1 MSDGSVVI
9 EISLDDKKA
18 DKQLDAFEKD
28 LAKAGTNAGAALDKA
43 YREAVSDIASQSK
56 RLKDTFVNA
65 FKSMGS
71 AGSNALK
78 ASLNFMRELPSN
90 VQAALS
96 KLASTVKTGFVNAAK
111 ASITAIKELGTS
123 IKNTA
128 VNIKNG
134 FFSIA
139 KTVQSSIVSAVK
151 VSINVIKS
159 IPSAIKSAGIS
170 IKSALV
176 SSLQAAKSAAISFAQ
191 TTVKVIRSIP
201 SAAKTAAVAVKDSF
215 VVAYKAA
222 VVAAYMSVKGTISAV
237 KAIPSATKSAALAV
251 SSAMKTAFSAV
262 ASAAKTTGTTVK
274 SALKTGFSAVKSGAK
289 AAGQAGISALKGLG
303 NIAKSTGSL
312 IKSGLVSG
320 FNAAKAAAKGAGAG
334 MREAL
339 KNSVE
344 KPAEQARFSVLK
356 LAAALG
362 LIAATKNVVGSAIG
376 RVDTIDTATK
386 SLTVLTGSAKDAQ
399 LVMTDLTAA
408 IDGTPIALDAVAL
421 GAKKMVAAGMKAA
434 NVKPVFTA
442 IADAA
447 YGVGN
452 GSESIDQ
459 MTDAISALQAS
470 GVAYADDINRLVDAG
485 VPAWQIL
492 ANSTGKSVGEMKK
505 YVSEGSLES
514 TKAIAMLTKGI
525 EEGTTGMAGNTAK
538 MAGLAKT
545 AGNTISGSFAN
556 MKTAAVKS
564 LANIAENLKGPII
577 QALDVAKNTFKQ
589 FAAVTASPEFQ
600 KKLSDM
606 IQKIKELIPVMVKL
620 APTILK
626 VVSAMLALQAVS
638 SVYVA
643 FSNIGKMFV
652 PLKNGLF
659 VIATGFMKLAKTI
672 RHPITAIKNLAFAIK
687 YFIVTSGAVIAI
699 VGAVIA
705 VLYGMYAAFKENT
718 ANIKGFLSGMFDA
731 VKNSFGKIVD
741 VFKQIV
747 SALKPVGSGFK
758 DVLKYIGVG
767 VWVAF
772 GIVLATV
779 VDIIQV
785 LARIVLVAI
794 KGLQGLYYAIKAAFQ
809 ALSGDLKGAKK
820 SLEQSKEAF
829 VDAGSAIKDAFNKD
843 NYALTGTVE
852 AFKQMGGE
860 AENTAKKT
868 ETSGKKIKETL
879 KLVETTA
886 KQTETTVSKSNQ
898 AIDTMLSGGVDQYGN
913 KLSEKTKSF
922 LNAAKDLYG
931 QYQESS
937 KKSQDKYSAAME
949 KAQDLEGDKR
959 KKAIADANATLVAEI
974 DKNNGTLLTL
984 QADYAKLLK
993 ENKWV
998 DGTELT
1004 AQQKKFLQQQTAD
1017 IQAELAKQNQ
1027 LYVEGN
1033 LLKLSNGKTLN
1044 EKERSTSIEVQK
1056 SLYAD
1061 RKKAVETGEK
1071 ELADLKKK
1079 KSDATTETEK
1089 ANYQIQIDEQTKK
1102 NKTLAENLQKW
1113 ASEMNTII
1121 ANGGTLNAETFAKG
1135 LSEMGNISDEQL
1147 SAVWQDFVKV
1157 SGSIDNT
1164 LAGLGAI
1171 MSQRGGEGVQA
1182 FVTALQSG
1190 DYTTAALNINNDV
1203 MNTLSTLP
1211 NGMFQNGQSGK
1222 DQFIAAIKSGDFQGA
1237 GKFLLDGVKLG
1248 ASPLP
1253 GEMNNIGKQGG
1264 NANADGLKSTAEANK
1279 SAGAE
1284 LKNNAK
1290 NGAFDPNLFKMTGAN
1305 NASGFN
1311 GGILDGKGNAFSA
1324 GSGIGNSAK
1333 SGAASVDSSGVG
1345 SDFASGY
1352 AQGIASGGM
1361 MVAGAA
1367 SALANKAL
1375 AAVQKKQDSHSP
1387 SKESKKLGGDFG
1399 TGYSLGIADK
1409 NKAVTKAANN
1419 LVASALGTES
1429 QIKKL
1434 SSTLKDKISSAID
1447 AGLHSKNKSVGQ
1459 LKQAK
1464 ALSSIEGY
1472 IGQQTNKLAA
1482 TAKKRDKVVAQLKA
1496 ANTKMADLT
1505 KQSKEY
1511 AASITEKMQS
1521 YGSIS
1526 NVDPENPQSIQAEMQ
1541 KRLKEIKAFQAN
1553 VEKLRKKGVSKDII
1567 SDILESGVENGSSYA
1582 QALAKSDAKTIK
1594 AINSTQN
1601 QINSASKSM
1610 GNTAA
1615 NAMYSAGINAA
1626 KGLINGLNS
1635 QKKQLENTA
1644 KSIANTITNSVK
1656 KALRIHSPSRVA
1668 IELGK
1673 FFTGGLGNGVL
1684 AGAKGAVQSTNK
1696 MVDKVVNAASNMT
1709 VPAITLP
1716 KISAEKAL
1724 GLKSVDLN
1732 RTITV
1737 KTIIDNKTK
1746 ESSNADLI
1754 KAIKESG
1761 AKPVILNL
1769 DGEVLAN
1776 NSNNRIGSMTDL
1788 GLYGGGLL

>member
-9 EISLDDKKA
+9 EISLDDTKA
-18 DKQLDAFEKD
+18 DKQLDTFEKD

-65 FKSMGS
+65 FKSMGN

-78 ASLNFMRELPSN
+78 ASLSFMRELPAN
-90 VQAALS
+90 VGSALS

-111 ASITAIKELGTS
+111 ASITAVKNLGTS

-151 VSINVIKS
+151 TSINVIKS
-159 IPSAIKSAGIS
+159 IPGAIKSAGSS

-176 SSLQAAKSAAISFAQ
+176 SSLHAAKTAAISFAQ
-191 TTVKVIRSIP
+191 TTVKVIKSIP
-201 SAAKTAAVAVKDSF
+201 GAAKTAATAVKNSF
-215 VVAYKAA
+215 VVAYKAV

-262 ASAAKTTGTTVK
+262 VSAAKTTGTTVK
-274 SALKTGFSAVKSGAK
+274 TALTNGFSAIKSGAK
-289 AAGQAGISALKGLG
+289 TAGQVGISALKGLG
-303 NIAKSTGSL
+303 NAAKSTGSL
-312 IKSGLVSG
+312 IKNGLVSG
-320 FNAAKAAAKGAGAG
+320 FNAAKSAAKGAGAG

-344 KPAEQARFSVLK
+344 KPAEQARFSILR
-356 LAAALG
+356 LAAAFG

-421 GAKKMVAAGMKAA
+421 GAKKMVAAGMQAA

-470 GVAYADDINRLVDAG
+470 GVAYSDDINRLVDAG

-577 QALDVAKNTFKQ
+577 QALDVAKNAFKQ

-606 IQKIKELIPVMVKL
+606 IQKIKELIPVLIEL
-620 APTILK
+620 APILAK
-626 VVSAMLALQAVS
+626 VAAGFIAFNIIS
-638 SVYVA
+638 SVYSKIAGLVGAIKGLASSGSLLGSIINTVRGSFLALKVA
-643 FSNIGKMFV
+643 LGSATAAFG
-652 PLKNGLF
+652 
-659 VIATGFMKLAKTI
+659 VIA
-672 RHPITAIKNLAFAIK
+672 
-687 YFIVTSGAVIAI
+687 AVI
-699 VGAVIA
+699 GAVIA

-758 DVLKYIGVG
+758 DILKYVGVG

-794 KGLQGLYYAIKAAFQ
+794 KALQGLYYALKAANQ
-809 ALSGDLKGAKK
+809 AAHWDLKGAKK
-820 SLEQSKEAF
+820 SIEQSKDAF

-843 NYALTGTVE
+843 NYALTGTIE
-852 AFKQMGGE
+852 SLKEMGGE
-860 AENTAKKT
+860 AEKT
-868 ETSGKKIKETL
+868 GTKAETSNKKISSSL
-879 KLVETTA
+879 KLVESTA
-886 KQTETTVSKSNQ
+886 KQTEATVSKSNQ

-913 KLSEKTKSF
+913 KLNEKTKSF
-922 LNAAKDLYG
+922 LNAAKELYSN
-931 QYQESS
+931 YQESAQ
-937 KKSQDKYSAAME
+937 KSQDKYTAAME
-949 KAQDLEGDKR
+949 KAQSLEGEKR
-959 KKAIADANATLVAEI
+959 KKVIADANATLVAEI

-993 ENKWV
+993 GNKWV

-1033 LLKLSNGKTLN
+1033 LLKLANGKTLN
-1044 EKERSTSIEVQK
+1044 EKERATSIEVQK
-1056 SLYAD
+1056 SLYGD

-1071 ELADLKKK
+1071 ELADLKRK

-1102 NKTLAENLQKW
+1102 NKTLAGNLQKW
-1113 ASEMNTII
+1113 ASEMNAII

-1147 SAVWQDFVKV
+1147 GAVWQDFVKV

-1164 LAGLGAI
+1164 LAGLAAV
-1171 MSQRGGEGVQA
+1171 MSQRVGEGVQA

-1190 DYTTAALNINNDV
+1190 DYTTAALKINDDV
-1203 MNTLSTLP
+1203 LNTISGLP
-1211 NGMFQNGQSGK
+1211 NSMFLNGQSGK
-1222 DQFIAAIKSGDFQGA
+1222 DQFLLAIKSGDFQGA
-1237 GKFLLDGVKLG
+1237 GKFLLDGVKMG
-1248 ASPLP
+1248 ADPLP
-1253 GEMNNIGKQGG
+1253 GEMEKNGKKSGDAQAKGV
-1264 NANADGLKSTAEANK
+1264 KSTAEANK
-1279 SAGAE
+1279 SAGKE
-1284 LKNNAK
+1284 IKNNAK
-1290 NGAFDPNLFKMTGAN
+1290 SGAFDPNLFKMTGSKN
-1305 NASGFN
+1305 SSGFN
-1311 GGILDGKGNAFSA
+1311 NGILGGKDGAFSA
-1324 GSGIGNSAK
+1324 GTSVGGSAK

-1345 SDFASGY
+1345 SDFAAGFANGIRSG
-1352 AQGIASGGM
+1352 
-1361 MVAGAA
+1361 AGAVGEAAA
-1367 SALANKAL
+1367 SIAAKAL

-1387 SKESKKLGGDFG
+1387 SKKSKKLGGDFG
-1399 TGYSLGIADK
+1399 SGYSLGIASK
-1409 NKAVTKAANN
+1409 TKAVTKAASN
-1419 LVASALGTES
+1419 LVAGALGTES

-1434 SSTLKDKISSAID
+1434 SNTLKDKISSAID
-1447 AGLHSKNKSVGQ
+1447 AGLHSKNKSSGQ

-1464 ALSSIEGY
+1464 ALNSIEGY
-1472 IGQQTNKLAA
+1472 IVQQTNRLAA

-1567 SDILESGVENGSSYA
+1567 NDILEAGVENGSSYA

-1626 KGLINGLNS
+1626 KGLISGLNS
-1635 QKKQLENTA
+1635 QKKQLEKTA

-1656 KALRIHSPSRVA
+1656 KALKIHSPSRVA

-1684 AGAKGAVQSTNK
+1684 AGAKGAVQSTSK

-1709 VPAITLP
+1709 VPTINLP

-1754 KAIKESG
+1754 KAIQQSG
-1761 AKPVILNL
+1761 DRPIIFNV
-1769 DGEVLAN
+1769 DGKDIADNTNNHLGSSTSLAFY
-1776 NSNNRIGSMTDL
+1776 GK
-1788 GLYGGGLL
+1788 GL

>member
-78 ASLNFMRELPSN
+78 ASLNFMRELPAN
-90 VQAALS
+90 VQAAIS

-111 ASITAIKELGTS
+111 ASITAVKNLGTS

-151 VSINVIKS
+151 ISINVIKS
-159 IPSAIKSAGIS
+159 IPSAIKSAGSS

-176 SSLQAAKSAAISFAQ
+176 SSLQAAKMAAISFAQ
-191 TTVKVIRSIP
+191 TTVKVIKSIP
-201 SAAKTAAVAVKDSF
+201 GAAKTAATAVKNSF
-215 VVAYKAA
+215 VVAYKAV

-237 KAIPSATKSAALAV
+237 KAIPNATKSAALAI

-289 AAGQAGISALKGLG
+289 ATGQAGISALKGLG

-312 IKSGLVSG
+312 IKNGLVSG
-320 FNAAKAAAKGAGAG
+320 FNTAKAAAKGAGAG

-344 KPAEQARFSVLK
+344 KPAEQARFSILR
-356 LAAALG
+356 LAAAFG

-399 LVMTDLTAA
+399 LVMKDLTAA

-434 NVKPVFTA
+434 DVKPVFTA

-459 MTDAISALQAS
+459 MVDAISSLQSA
-470 GVAYADDINRLVDAG
+470 GVAYSDDINRLVDAG

-514 TKAIAMLTKGI
+514 TKAISMLTKGI

-538 MAGLAKT
+538 MSGLAKT

-577 QALDVAKNTFKQ
+577 QALDVAKNAFKQ

-600 KKLSDM
+600 KKLSDLV
-606 IQKIKELIPVMVKL
+606 QKIKEFIPVLIEWAPLL
-620 APTILK
+620 AK
-626 VVSAMLALQAVS
+626 VAAGFVAFNIIS
-638 SVYVA
+638 SVYSKIA
-643 FSNIGKMFV
+643 
-652 PLKNGLF
+652 GL
-659 VIATGFMKLAKTI
+659 VG
-672 RHPITAIKNLAFAIK
+672 AIKGLAS
-687 YFIVTSGAVIAI
+687 SGSLLSGVVNAVRGSFLALKVALGSAAAAFGVVLAVI
-699 VGAVIA
+699 GAVIA
-705 VLYGMYAAFKENT
+705 VAYGMYVSFKENT
-718 ANIKGFLSGMFDA
+718 ANIKGFLSTMWDG

-747 SALKPVGSGFK
+747 AALKPVGSGFK
-758 DVLKYIGVG
+758 DVLKYVG
-767 VWVAF
+767 VAIWASL
-772 GIVLATV
+772 GLVLAAV

-794 KGLQGLYYAIKAAFQ
+794 KALQGLYYAIKAAFQ
-809 ALSGDLKGAKK
+809 ALHWDLKGAKK
-820 SLEQSKEAF
+820 SLEQSKDAF

-860 AENTAKKT
+860 AEKTAKKT
-868 ETSGKKIKETL
+868 ETSGKKIKDTL
-879 KLVETTA
+879 KLVETTS

-898 AIDTMLSGGVDQYGN
+898 AIDTMLSGGVDQYGK
-913 KLSEKTKSF
+913 KLNEKTKSF
-922 LNAAKDLYG
+922 LNAAKDLYE
-931 QYQESS
+931 QYQEAT
-937 KKSQDKYSAAME
+937 KKSQDKYSVAME
-949 KAQDLEGDKR
+949 KAQSLEGDKR
-959 KKAIADANATLVAEI
+959 KKAIADANKTLVDETT
-974 DKNNGTLLTL
+974 KNNNTLLTL
-984 QADYAKLLK
+984 QSDYSNMLK
-993 ENKWV
+993 TNRWT
-998 DGTELT
+998 DGQELT

-1017 IQAELAKQNQ
+1017 IQTELAKQNQ
-1027 LYVEGN
+1027 LYVEAN
-1033 LLKLSNGKTLN
+1033 LLRLEQGKSLT
-1044 EKERSTSIEVQK
+1044 EKERNTSLEVQK
-1056 SLYAD
+1056 SLYEEK
-1061 RKKAVETGEK
+1061 KKAVEAGEK
-1071 ELADLKKK
+1071 SLDDLKKK
-1079 KSDATTETEK
+1079 KAEASTQTEK

-1102 NKTLAENLQKW
+1102 NKTLAGNLQKW
-1113 ASEMNTII
+1113 ASEMNAII

-1324 GSGIGNSAK
+1324 GTGIGNSAK

-1352 AQGIASGGM
+1352 VNGILSGMGA
-1361 MVAGAA
+1361 VGEAAG
-1367 SALANKAL
+1367 SLANKAL
-1375 AAVQKKQDSHSP
+1375 QAVKDAQKSKSP
-1387 SKESKKLGGDFG
+1387 SKKAKKLGGDFG
-1399 TGYSLGIADK
+1399 SGYSLGIASK
-1409 NKAVTKAANN
+1409 TKAVNKAASN
-1419 LVASALGTES
+1419 LVAGALGTES

-1447 AGLHSKNKSVGQ
+1447 AGLHSKNKSAGQ

-1464 ALSSIEGY
+1464 ALNSIEGY

-1526 NVDPENPQSIQAEMQ
+1526 NVDPENPQSIQQEMQ

-1673 FFTGGLGNGVL
+1673 FFTDGLGNGVL

-1696 MVDKVVNAASNMT
+1696 MVDKVVNAASNLT

>member
-9 EISLDDKKA
+9 EISLDNKKA

-56 RLKDTFVNA
+56 RLKDTFVNV
-65 FKSMGS
+65 FKSMGN

-78 ASLNFMRELPSN
+78 ASLNFIRELPSN

-111 ASITAIKELGTS
+111 ASITAVKNLGTS

-159 IPSAIKSAGIS
+159 IPSAIKSAGSS

-176 SSLQAAKSAAISFAQ
+176 SSLQAAKMAAISFAQ
-191 TTVKVIRSIP
+191 TSVNVIKSIP
-201 SAAKTAAVAVKDSF
+201 GAAKTAAVAVKDSF
-215 VVAYKAA
+215 VVAYKAV

-274 SALKTGFSAVKSGAK
+274 SALKKGFSAVKSGAK

-344 KPAEQARFSVLK
+344 KPAEQARFSVLR
-356 LAAALG
+356 LAAAFG

-577 QALDVAKNTFKQ
+577 QALDVAKNAFKQ

-600 KKLSDM
+600 KKLSDL
-606 IQKIKELIPVMVKL
+606 IQKIKEFIPVLIEWAPVL
-620 APTILK
+620 AK
-626 VVSAMLALQAVS
+626 VAAGFVAFNIIS
-638 SVYVA
+638 SVYSKVA
-643 FSNIGKMFV
+643 GLVMAFRGLASSGTLLGGIVNTVKGSFLA
-652 PLKNGLF
+652 LKVALGSAAAAF
-659 VIATGFMKLAKTI
+659 GVII
-672 RHPITAIKNLAFAIK
+672 
-687 YFIVTSGAVIAI
+687 AVI
-699 VGAVIA
+699 GAVIA
-705 VLYGMYAAFKENT
+705 VAYGMYVSFKENT
-718 ANIKGFLSGMFDA
+718 ANIKGFLSTMWDG

-747 SALKPVGSGFK
+747 AALKPVGSGFK
-758 DVLKYIGVG
+758 DVLKYVG
-767 VWVAF
+767 VAIWASL
-772 GIVLATV
+772 GLVLAAV

-794 KGLQGLYYAIKAAFQ
+794 KALQGLYYAIKSAFQ

-820 SLEQSKEAF
+820 SLEQSKDAF
-829 VDAGSAIKDAFNKD
+829 VEAGSAIKDAFNKD

-868 ETSGKKIKETL
+868 ETSGKKIKDTL

-931 QYQESS
+931 QYQESA

-993 ENKWV
+993 GNKWV

-1027 LYVEGN
+1027 LYIEGN

-1203 MNTLSTLP
+1203 LSTISSLP
-1211 NGMFQNGQSGK
+1211 NGMFLNGESGK
-1222 DQFIAAIKSGDFQGA
+1222 NQFLTAIKSGDFQGA
-1237 GKFLLDGVKLG
+1237 GKYLVDGVKMG
-1248 ASPLP
+1248 TDSIDS
-1253 GEMNNIGKQGG
+1253 EMKTKGQTGG
-1264 NANADGLKSTAEANK
+1264 QNFADGVKGKEDAAK
-1279 SAGAE
+1279 SAGSAV
-1284 LKNNAK
+1284 KNKAK
-1290 NGAFDPNLFKMTGAN
+1290 EGATDPNAFKAVGSKDSA
-1305 NASGFN
+1305 GFN
-1311 GGILDGKGNAFSA
+1311 NGVMGGKGGAYSA
-1324 GSGIGNSAK
+1324 GSNVGNSAK

-1345 SDFASGY
+1345 SDFSSGY
-1352 AQGIASGGM
+1352 VNGILSGMGA
-1361 MVAGAA
+1361 VGEAAA
-1367 SALANKAL
+1367 SLASKAL

-1447 AGLHSKNKSVGQ
+1447 AGLHSKNKSRGQ

-1464 ALSSIEGY
+1464 ALNSIEGY
-1472 IGQQTNKLAA
+1472 IVQQTNRLAA

-1511 AASITEKMQS
+1511 AASITEKMKS

-1526 NVDPENPQSIQAEMQ
+1526 NVDPENPKSIQAEMQ

-1567 SDILESGVENGSSYA
+1567 NDILESGVENGSSYA

-1601 QINSASKSM
+1601 QINSASKAM

-1635 QKKQLENTA
+1635 QKKQLEKTA

-1656 KALRIHSPSRVA
+1656 KALKIHSPSRVA

-1709 VPAITLP
+1709 VPTINLP

-1754 KAIKESG
+1754 KAIQESG
-1761 AKPVILNL
+1761 DRPINFYV
-1769 DGEVLAN
+1769 DGKDIADNTNNHLGSSTSLAFY
-1776 NSNNRIGSMTDL
+1776 GK
-1788 GLYGGGLL
+1788 GL

>member
-9 EISLDDKKA
+9 EISLDDTKA
-18 DKQLDAFEKD
+18 DKQLDTFEKD

-65 FKSMGS
+65 FKSMGN

-78 ASLNFMRELPSN
+78 ASLSFMRELPAN
-90 VQAALS
+90 VGSALS

-111 ASITAIKELGTS
+111 ASITAVKNLGTS

-151 VSINVIKS
+151 TSINVIKS
-159 IPSAIKSAGIS
+159 IPGAIKSAGSS

-176 SSLQAAKSAAISFAQ
+176 SSLHAAKTAAISFAQ
-191 TTVKVIRSIP
+191 TTVKVIKSIP
-201 SAAKTAAVAVKDSF
+201 GAAKTAATAVKNSF
-215 VVAYKAA
+215 VVAYKAV

-262 ASAAKTTGTTVK
+262 VSAAKTTGTTVK
-274 SALKTGFSAVKSGAK
+274 IALTNGFSAIKSGAK
-289 AAGQAGISALKGLG
+289 TAGQVGISALKGLG
-303 NIAKSTGSL
+303 NAAKSTGSL
-312 IKSGLVSG
+312 IKNGLVSG
-320 FNAAKAAAKGAGAG
+320 FNAAKSAAKGAGAG

-344 KPAEQARFSVLK
+344 KPAEQARFSILR
-356 LAAALG
+356 LAAAFG

-421 GAKKMVAAGMKAA
+421 GAKKMVAAGMQAA

-470 GVAYADDINRLVDAG
+470 GVAYSDDINRLVDAG

-577 QALDVAKNTFKQ
+577 QALDVAKNAFKQ
-589 FAAVTASPEFQ
+589 FASVTASPEFQ

-606 IQKIKELIPVMVKL
+606 IQKIKELIPVLIEL
-620 APTILK
+620 APILAK
-626 VVSAMLALQAVS
+626 VAAGFIAFNIIS
-638 SVYVA
+638 SVYSKIAGLVGAIKGLASSGSLLGGIINTVRGSFLALKVA
-643 FSNIGKMFV
+643 LGSATAAFG
-652 PLKNGLF
+652 
-659 VIATGFMKLAKTI
+659 VIA
-672 RHPITAIKNLAFAIK
+672 
-687 YFIVTSGAVIAI
+687 AVI
-699 VGAVIA
+699 GAVIA

-758 DVLKYIGVG
+758 DILKYIGVG

-779 VDIIQV
+779 VDVVQV
-785 LARIVLVAI
+785 LTRIVLVAI
-794 KGLQGLYYAIKAAFQ
+794 KALQGLYYAIKAAFL
-809 ALSGDLKGAKK
+809 AMRFDIKGAKK
-820 SLEQSKEAF
+820 SLEQSKDAF
-829 VDAGSAIKDAFNKD
+829 VEAGTAIKDAFNTD
-843 NYALTGTVE
+843 NYALTGTIE
-852 AFKQMGGE
+852 SLKEMGGE
-860 AENTAKKT
+860 AEKT
-868 ETSGKKIKETL
+868 GTKAETSNKKIANSL
-879 KLVETTA
+879 KIVESTA

-898 AIDTMLSGGVDQYGN
+898 AIDTMLSGDVDQYGN
-913 KLSEKTKSF
+913 KLNEKTKSF
-922 LNAAKDLYG
+922 LNAAKELYS
-931 QYQESS
+931 QYQESAQ
-937 KKSQDKYSAAME
+937 KSQDKYTVAME
-949 KAQDLEGDKR
+949 KAQSLEGDKR
-959 KKAIADANATLVAEI
+959 KKAIADANTSLVSEI
-974 DKNNGTLLTL
+974 NKNNGTLLTL

-993 ENKWV
+993 GNKWV

-1033 LLKLSNGKTLN
+1033 LLKLANGKTLN
-1044 EKERSTSIEVQK
+1044 EKERATSIEVQK
-1056 SLYAD
+1056 SLYGD

-1071 ELADLKKK
+1071 ELADLKRK

-1102 NKTLAENLQKW
+1102 NKTLAGNLQKW
-1113 ASEMNTII
+1113 ASEMNAII

-1182 FVTALQSG
+1182 FVTAIQSK

-1203 MNTLSTLP
+1203 LNTLSNLP
-1211 NGMFQNGQSGK
+1211 NGMFLNGQNGK
-1222 DQFIAAIKSGDFQGA
+1222 NQFIAAIKSNEYQEA
-1237 GKFLLDGVKLG
+1237 GKYLVDGVKMG

-1253 GEMNNIGKQGG
+1253 NELNGIGKQGG
-1264 NANADGLKSTAEANK
+1264 NANADGIKSTAEANK
-1279 SAGAE
+1279 NAGATI
-1284 LKNNAK
+1284 KNNAK
-1290 NGAFDPNLFKMTGAN
+1290 NGAFDPNLFQMTGVSNAN
-1305 NASGFN
+1305 GFN

-1324 GSGIGNSAK
+1324 GTGIGNSAK

-1352 AQGIASGGM
+1352 VNGILSGMGA
-1361 MVAGAA
+1361 VGEAAG
-1367 SALANKAL
+1367 SLANKAL
-1375 AAVQKKQDSHSP
+1375 QAVKDAQKSKSP
-1387 SKESKKLGGDFG
+1387 SKKAKKLGGDFG

-1464 ALSSIEGY
+1464 ALNSIEGY

-1526 NVDPENPQSIQAEMQ
+1526 NVDAENPQSIQAEMQ

-1626 KGLINGLNS
+1626 KGLISGLNS
-1635 QKKQLENTA
+1635 QKKQLEKTA

-1668 IELGK
+1668 VELGK

-1684 AGAKGAVQSTNK
+1684 AGAKGAVKSTNK
-1696 MVDKVVNAASNMT
+1696 MVDSVVNAASNLT
-1709 VPAITLP
+1709 APKITLP
-1716 KISAEKAL
+1716 HVSAEKAL
-1724 GLKSVDLN
+1724 GLKSSDLN

-1737 KTIIDNKTK
+1737 KAIVEN
-1746 ESSNADLI
+1746 ES
-1754 KAIKESG
+1754 K
-1761 AKPVILNL
+1761 
-1769 DGEVLAN
+1769 N
-1776 NSNNRIGSMTDL
+1776 NSNSDL
-1788 GLYGGGLL
+1788 INAIEKSGGRPIILNVDGKVIADNTNNHLGNSTSLAFYGKGL

>member
-28 LAKAGTNAGAALDKA
+28 LEKAGTNAGAALDKA

-111 ASITAIKELGTS
+111 ASITVIKELGTS

-201 SAAKTAAVAVKDSF
+201 GAAKTAATAVKNSF
-215 VVAYKAA
+215 VVAYKAV

-344 KPAEQARFSVLK
+344 KPAEQARFSILR

-459 MTDAISALQAS
+459 MVDAISSLQSA
-470 GVAYADDINRLVDAG
+470 GVAYSDDINRLVDAG

-564 LANIAENLKGPII
+564 LANIVENLKGPII
-577 QALDVAKNTFKQ
+577 QALDVAKNAFKQ

-600 KKLSDM
+600 KKLSDL
-606 IQKIKELIPVMVKL
+606 IQKIKEFIPVLIEWAPLL
-620 APTILK
+620 AKVAAGFVAFNIL
-626 VVSAMLALQAVS
+626 S
-638 SVYVA
+638 SVYSKVA
-643 FSNIGKMFV
+643 GLVMAFRGLASSGTLLGGIVNTVKGSFLA
-652 PLKNGLF
+652 LKVALGSAAAAF
-659 VIATGFMKLAKTI
+659 GVII
-672 RHPITAIKNLAFAIK
+672 
-687 YFIVTSGAVIAI
+687 AVI
-699 VGAVIA
+699 GAVIA
-705 VLYGMYAAFKENT
+705 VAYGMYVSFKENT
-718 ANIKGFLSGMFDA
+718 ANIKGFLSTMWDG

-747 SALKPVGSGFK
+747 AALKPVGSGFK
-758 DVLKYIGVG
+758 DVLKYVG
-767 VWVAF
+767 VAIWVSL
-772 GIVLATV
+772 GLVLAAV

-794 KGLQGLYYAIKAAFQ
+794 KALQGLYYAIKAAFQ
-809 ALSGDLKGAKK
+809 ALHWDLKGAKK
-820 SLEQSKEAF
+820 SLEQSKDAF
-829 VDAGSAIKDAFNKD
+829 VEAGSAIKDAFNKD

-860 AENTAKKT
+860 AEKTAKKT

-898 AIDTMLSGGVDQYGN
+898 AIDTMLSGGVDQYGK
-913 KLSEKTKSF
+913 KLSEKTESF
-922 LNAAKDLYG
+922 LNAAKDLYE
-931 QYQESS
+931 QYQEAT
-937 KKSQDKYSAAME
+937 KKSQDKYSVAME
-949 KAQDLEGDKR
+949 KAQSLEGDKR
-959 KKAIADANATLVAEI
+959 KKAIADANKTLVDETT
-974 DKNNGTLLTL
+974 KNNSTLLTL
-984 QADYAKLLK
+984 QSDYSNMLKTNRWAD
-993 ENKWV
+993 
-998 DGTELT
+998 GQELT
-1004 AQQKKFLQQQTAD
+1004 AQQKKFLQQQTTD
-1017 IQAELAKQNQ
+1017 IQTELAKQNQ
-1027 LYVEGN
+1027 LYVEAN
-1033 LLKLSNGKTLN
+1033 LLRLEQGKSLN
-1044 EKERSTSIEVQK
+1044 EKERNTSLEVQK
-1056 SLYAD
+1056 SLYEEK
-1061 RKKAVETGEK
+1061 KKAVETGEK
-1071 ELADLKKK
+1071 SLADLKKK
-1079 KSDATTETEK
+1079 KADASTETEK

-1102 NKTLAENLQKW
+1102 NKTLSTNLKNW
-1113 ASEMNTII
+1113 ATEMNAII
-1121 ANGGTLNAETFAKG
+1121 ANGGTLNAETFASG
-1135 LSEMGNISDEQL
+1135 LSQLGNISDEQL
-1147 SAVWQDFVKV
+1147 SALWQNFV
-1157 SGSIDNT
+1157 STSTSIDNT
-1164 LAGLGAI
+1164 LSGLAAI
-1171 MSQRGGEGVQA
+1171 MGQRGGEGVQA
-1182 FVTALQSG
+1182 FVTAIQSK

-1203 MNTLSTLP
+1203 LNTLSNLP
-1211 NGMFQNGQSGK
+1211 NGMFLNGQNGK
-1222 DQFIAAIKSGDFQGA
+1222 NQFIAAIKSNEYQEA
-1237 GKFLLDGVKLG
+1237 GKYLVDGVKMG

-1253 GEMNNIGKQGG
+1253 NELNGIGKQGG
-1264 NANADGLKSTAEANK
+1264 NANADGIKSTAEANK
-1279 SAGAE
+1279 NAGATI
-1284 LKNNAK
+1284 KNNAK
-1290 NGAFDPNLFKMTGAN
+1290 NGAFDPNLFQMTGVSNAN
-1305 NASGFN
+1305 GFN

-1324 GSGIGNSAK
+1324 GTGIGNSAK

-1352 AQGIASGGM
+1352 VNGILSGMGA
-1361 MVAGAA
+1361 VGEAAG
-1367 SALANKAL
+1367 SLANKAL
-1375 AAVQKKQDSHSP
+1375 QAVKDAQKSKSP
-1387 SKESKKLGGDFG
+1387 SKKAKKLGGDFG

-1464 ALSSIEGY
+1464 ALNSIEGY

-1526 NVDPENPQSIQAEMQ
+1526 NVDAENPQSIQAEMQ

-1673 FFTGGLGNGVL
+1673 FFTDGLGNGVL

-1696 MVDKVVNAASNMT
+1696 MVDKVVNAASNLT

>member
-78 ASLNFMRELPSN
+78 ASLNFMRELPAN

-159 IPSAIKSAGIS
+159 IPGAIKSAGIS

-191 TTVKVIRSIP
+191 TTVKVIKSIP
-201 SAAKTAAVAVKDSF
+201 GAAKTAATAVKNSF
-215 VVAYKAA
+215 VVAYKAV

-262 ASAAKTTGTTVK
+262 SSAAKTTGTTVK

-312 IKSGLVSG
+312 IKTGLVSG

-344 KPAEQARFSVLK
+344 KPAEQARFSILR

-434 NVKPVFTA
+434 DVKPVFTA

-459 MTDAISALQAS
+459 MVDAISSLQSA
-470 GVAYADDINRLVDAG
+470 GVAYSDDINRLVEAG

-514 TKAIAMLTKGI
+514 TKAISMLTKGI

-538 MAGLAKT
+538 MSGLAKT

-564 LANIAENLKGPII
+564 LANIVENLKGPII
-577 QALDVAKNTFKQ
+577 QALDVAKNAFKQ

-600 KKLSDM
+600 KKLSDL
-606 IQKIKELIPVMVKL
+606 IQKIKEFIPVLIEWAPVLAKVAAGFVAFNIISSVFSKVAKLAGAIKSLTSSGSLLSVVVNTIKGSFVKL
-620 APTILK
+620 AGKLGSTTAAFG
-626 VVSAMLALQAVS
+626 VVAAA
-638 SVYVA
+638 
-643 FSNIGKMFV
+643 
-652 PLKNGLF
+652 
-659 VIATGFMKLAKTI
+659 
-672 RHPITAIKNLAFAIK
+672 
-687 YFIVTSGAVIAI
+687 

-705 VLYGMYAAFKENT
+705 VIYGMYTAFKENT
-718 ANIKGFLSGMFDA
+718 AGIKSFLSGMWEA
-731 VKNSFGKIVD
+731 VKNSFGKIID

-758 DVLKYIGVG
+758 GILKYIGVG
-767 VWVAF
+767 AWV
-772 GIVLATV
+772 VLGFALAAV

-794 KGLQGLYYAIKAAFQ
+794 KALQGLYYAIKAAFQ
-809 ALSGDLKGAKK
+809 ALHWDLKGAKK
-820 SLEQSKEAF
+820 SLEQSKDAF

-843 NYALTGTVE
+843 NYALSGTID
-852 AFKQMGGE
+852 AFKEMGGE
-860 AENTAKKT
+860 AEKTAKKT

-898 AIDTMLSGGVDQYGN
+898 AIDTMLSGGVDQYGK
-913 KLSEKTKSF
+913 KLSEKTESF
-922 LNAAKDLYG
+922 LNAAKDLYE
-931 QYQESS
+931 QYQEATI
-937 KKSQDKYSAAME
+937 KSQDKYSVAME
-949 KAQDLEGDKR
+949 KAQSLEGDKR

-993 ENKWV
+993 GNKWV

-1017 IQAELAKQNQ
+1017 IQAELAKRNQ

-1113 ASEMNTII
+1113 ASEMNAII

-1164 LAGLGAI
+1164 LAGLAAV
-1171 MSQRGGEGVQA
+1171 MSKRGGEGVQA

-1190 DYTTAALNINNDV
+1190 DYTTAALNINDDV

-1222 DQFIAAIKSGDFQGA
+1222 DQFITAIKSGDFQGA

-1279 SAGAE
+1279 RAGAE

-1324 GSGIGNSAK
+1324 GTGIGNSAK

-1352 AQGIASGGM
+1352 VDGILSGMKKVGEA
-1361 MVAGAA
+1361 AG
-1367 SALANKAL
+1367 SLANKAL
-1375 AAVQKKQDSHSP
+1375 QAVKDAQKSKSP
-1387 SKESKKLGGDFG
+1387 SKKAKKLGRDFG
-1399 TGYSLGIADK
+1399 SGYSLGIADK

-1419 LVASALGTES
+1419 LVAGALGTEK

-1434 SSTLKDKISSAID
+1434 STTLKDKISSAID
-1447 AGLHSKNKSVGQ
+1447 AGLHSKNKSAGQ

-1464 ALSSIEGY
+1464 ALNSIEGY

-1526 NVDPENPQSIQAEMQ
+1526 NVDPENPQSIQQEMQ

-1553 VEKLRKKGVSKDII
+1553 VEKLRKKGVSKDIV
-1567 SDILESGVENGSSYA
+1567 SDILDAGVENGSSYA

-1709 VPAITLP
+1709 VQAITLP

-1754 KAIKESG
+1754 KAIQQSG
-1761 AKPVILNL
+1761 DRPIIFNVDGKNL
-1769 DGEVLAN
+1769 AENA
-1776 NSNNRIGSMTDL
+1776 NNRIGTMSNL

>member
-159 IPSAIKSAGIS
+159 IPGAIKSAGIS

-191 TTVKVIRSIP
+191 TTVKVIKSIP
-201 SAAKTAAVAVKDSF
+201 GAAKTAATAVKNSF
-215 VVAYKAA
+215 VVAYKAV

-262 ASAAKTTGTTVK
+262 SSAAKTTGTTVK

-344 KPAEQARFSVLK
+344 KPAEQARFSILR
-356 LAAALG
+356 LAAAFG

-577 QALDVAKNTFKQ
+577 QALDVAKNAFKQ

-600 KKLSDM
+600 KKLSDL
-606 IQKIKELIPVMVKL
+606 IQKIKEFIPVLIEWAPVL
-620 APTILK
+620 AK
-626 VVSAMLALQAVS
+626 VAAGFVAFNIIS
-638 SVYVA
+638 SVYSKVA
-643 FSNIGKMFV
+643 GLVMAFRGLASSGTLLGGIVNTVKGSFLA
-652 PLKNGLF
+652 LKVALGSAAAAF
-659 VIATGFMKLAKTI
+659 GVII
-672 RHPITAIKNLAFAIK
+672 
-687 YFIVTSGAVIAI
+687 AVI
-699 VGAVIA
+699 GAVIA
-705 VLYGMYAAFKENT
+705 VAYGMYVSFKENT
-718 ANIKGFLSGMFDA
+718 ANIKGFLSTMWDG

-747 SALKPVGSGFK
+747 AALKPVGSGFK
-758 DVLKYIGVG
+758 DVLKYVG
-767 VWVAF
+767 VAIWASL
-772 GIVLATV
+772 GLVLAAV

-794 KGLQGLYYAIKAAFQ
+794 KALQGLYYAIKAAFQ
-809 ALSGDLKGAKK
+809 ALHWDLKGAKK
-820 SLEQSKEAF
+820 SLEQSKDAF
-829 VDAGSAIKDAFNKD
+829 VEAGSAIKDAFNKD

-860 AENTAKKT
+860 AEKTAKKT

-898 AIDTMLSGGVDQYGN
+898 AIDTMLSGGVDQYGK
-913 KLSEKTKSF
+913 KLSEKTESF
-922 LNAAKDLYG
+922 LNAAKDLYE
-931 QYQESS
+931 QYQEATI
-937 KKSQDKYSAAME
+937 KSQDKYSVAME
-949 KAQDLEGDKR
+949 KAQSLEGDKR

-993 ENKWV
+993 GNKWV

-1113 ASEMNTII
+1113 ASEMNAII

-1164 LAGLGAI
+1164 LAGLAAV
-1171 MSQRGGEGVQA
+1171 MSKRGGEGVQA
-1182 FVTALQSG
+1182 FVTAIQSK

-1203 MNTLSTLP
+1203 LNTLSNLP
-1211 NGMFQNGQSGK
+1211 NGMFLNGQNGK
-1222 DQFIAAIKSGDFQGA
+1222 NQFIAAIKSNEYQEA
-1237 GKFLLDGVKLG
+1237 GKYLVDGVKMG

-1253 GEMNNIGKQGG
+1253 NELNGIGKQGG
-1264 NANADGLKSTAEANK
+1264 NANADGIKSTAEANK
-1279 SAGAE
+1279 NAGATI
-1284 LKNNAK
+1284 KNNAK
-1290 NGAFDPNLFKMTGAN
+1290 NGAFDPNLFQMTGVSNAN
-1305 NASGFN
+1305 GFN

-1324 GSGIGNSAK
+1324 GTGIGNSAK

-1352 AQGIASGGM
+1352 VDGILSGMKKVGEA
-1361 MVAGAA
+1361 AG
-1367 SALANKAL
+1367 SLANKAL
-1375 AAVQKKQDSHSP
+1375 QAVKDAQKSKSP
-1387 SKESKKLGGDFG
+1387 SKKAKKLGRDFG
-1399 TGYSLGIADK
+1399 SGYSLGIADK

-1419 LVASALGTES
+1419 LVAGALGTEK

-1434 SSTLKDKISSAID
+1434 STTLKDKISSAID
-1447 AGLHSKNKSVGQ
+1447 AGLHSKNKSAGQ

-1464 ALSSIEGY
+1464 ALNSIEGY

-1526 NVDPENPQSIQAEMQ
+1526 NVDPENPQSIQQEMQ

-1553 VEKLRKKGVSKDII
+1553 VEKLRKKGVSKDIV
-1567 SDILESGVENGSSYA
+1567 SDILDAGVENGSSYA

-1754 KAIKESG
+1754 KAIQKSG
-1761 AKPVILNL
+1761 DRPIIFNVDGKNL
-1769 DGEVLAN
+1769 AENA
-1776 NSNNRIGSMTDL
+1776 NNRIGTMGNL

>member
-18 DKQLDAFEKD
+18 GKQLDAFEKD

-111 ASITAIKELGTS
+111 ASITAVKNLGTS

-201 SAAKTAAVAVKDSF
+201 GAAKTAATAVKNSF
-215 VVAYKAA
+215 VVAYKAV

-344 KPAEQARFSVLK
+344 KPAEQARFSILR
-356 LAAALG
+356 LAAAFG

-577 QALDVAKNTFKQ
+577 QALDVAKNAFKQ

-600 KKLSDM
+600 KKLSDL
-606 IQKIKELIPVMVKL
+606 IQKIKEFIPVLIEWAPLL
-620 APTILK
+620 AKVAAGFVAFNIL
-626 VVSAMLALQAVS
+626 S
-638 SVYVA
+638 SVYSKVA
-643 FSNIGKMFV
+643 GLVMAFRGLASSGTLLGGIVNTVKGSFLA
-652 PLKNGLF
+652 LKVALGSAAAAF
-659 VIATGFMKLAKTI
+659 GVII
-672 RHPITAIKNLAFAIK
+672 
-687 YFIVTSGAVIAI
+687 AVI
-699 VGAVIA
+699 GAVIA
-705 VLYGMYAAFKENT
+705 VAYGMYVSFKENT
-718 ANIKGFLSGMFDA
+718 ANIKGFLSTMWDG

-747 SALKPVGSGFK
+747 AALKPVGSGFK
-758 DVLKYIGVG
+758 DVLKYVG
-767 VWVAF
+767 VAIWASL
-772 GIVLATV
+772 GLVLAAV

-794 KGLQGLYYAIKAAFQ
+794 KALQGLYYAIKAAFQ
-809 ALSGDLKGAKK
+809 ALHWDLKGAKK
-820 SLEQSKEAF
+820 SLEQSKDAF
-829 VDAGSAIKDAFNKD
+829 VEAGSAIKDAFNKD

-860 AENTAKKT
+860 AEKTAKKT

-898 AIDTMLSGGVDQYGN
+898 AIDTMLSGGVDQYGK
-913 KLSEKTKSF
+913 KLSEKTESF
-922 LNAAKDLYG
+922 LNAAKELYG
-931 QYQESS
+931 QYQEAT
-937 KKSQDKYSAAME
+937 KKSQDKYSVAME
-949 KAQDLEGDKR
+949 KAQSLEGDKR

-993 ENKWV
+993 GNKWV

-1113 ASEMNTII
+1113 ASEMNAII

-1164 LAGLGAI
+1164 LAGLAAV
-1171 MSQRGGEGVQA
+1171 MSKRGGEGVQA
-1182 FVTALQSG
+1182 FVTAIQSK

-1203 MNTLSTLP
+1203 LNTLSNLP

-1324 GSGIGNSAK
+1324 GTGIGNSAK

-1352 AQGIASGGM
+1352 VNGILSGMGA
-1361 MVAGAA
+1361 VGEAAG
-1367 SALANKAL
+1367 SLANKAL
-1375 AAVQKKQDSHSP
+1375 QAVKDAQKSKSP
-1387 SKESKKLGGDFG
+1387 SKKAKKLGGDFG
-1399 TGYSLGIADK
+1399 SGYSLGIASK
-1409 NKAVTKAANN
+1409 TKAVNKAASN
-1419 LVASALGTES
+1419 LVAGALGTES

-1447 AGLHSKNKSVGQ
+1447 AGLHSKNKSAGQ

-1464 ALSSIEGY
+1464 ALNSIEGY

-1526 NVDPENPQSIQAEMQ
+1526 NVDPENPQSIQQEMQ

-1673 FFTGGLGNGVL
+1673 FFTDGLGNGVL

-1696 MVDKVVNAASNMT
+1696 MVDKVVNAASNLT

-1754 KAIKESG
+1754 KAIQQSG
-1761 AKPVILNL
+1761 DRPIIFNVDGKNL
-1769 DGEVLAN
+1769 AENA
-1776 NSNNRIGSMTDL
+1776 NNRIGTMGNL

>member
-18 DKQLDAFEKD
+18 DKQLNAFEKD

-71 AGSNALK
+71 ASSNALK

-111 ASITAIKELGTS
+111 ASITAVENLGTS

-201 SAAKTAAVAVKDSF
+201 GAAKTAATAVKNSF
-215 VVAYKAA
+215 VVAYKAV

-344 KPAEQARFSVLK
+344 KPAEQARFSILR
-356 LAAALG
+356 LAAAFG

-577 QALDVAKNTFKQ
+577 QALDVAKNAFKQ

-600 KKLSDM
+600 KKLSDL
-606 IQKIKELIPVMVKL
+606 IQKIKEFIPVLIEWAPLL
-620 APTILK
+620 AKVAAGFVAFNIL
-626 VVSAMLALQAVS
+626 S
-638 SVYVA
+638 SVYSKVA
-643 FSNIGKMFV
+643 GLVMAFRGLASSGTLLGGIVNTVKGSFLA
-652 PLKNGLF
+652 LKVALGSAAAAF
-659 VIATGFMKLAKTI
+659 GVII
-672 RHPITAIKNLAFAIK
+672 
-687 YFIVTSGAVIAI
+687 AVI
-699 VGAVIA
+699 GAVIA
-705 VLYGMYAAFKENT
+705 VAYGMYVSFKENT
-718 ANIKGFLSGMFDA
+718 ANIKGFLSTMWDG

-747 SALKPVGSGFK
+747 AALKPVGSGFK
-758 DVLKYIGVG
+758 DVLKYVG
-767 VWVAF
+767 VAIWASL
-772 GIVLATV
+772 GLVLAAV

-794 KGLQGLYYAIKAAFQ
+794 KALQGLYYAIKAAFQ
-809 ALSGDLKGAKK
+809 ALHWDLKGAKK
-820 SLEQSKEAF
+820 SLEQSKDAF
-829 VDAGSAIKDAFNKD
+829 VEAGSAIKDAFNKD

-860 AENTAKKT
+860 AEKTAKKT

-886 KQTETTVSKSNQ
+886 KQTEITVSKSNQ
-898 AIDTMLSGGVDQYGN
+898 AIDTMLSGGVDQYGK
-913 KLSEKTKSF
+913 KLSEKTESF
-922 LNAAKDLYG
+922 LNAAKDLYE
-931 QYQESS
+931 QYQEAT
-937 KKSQDKYSAAME
+937 KKSQDKYSVAME
-949 KAQDLEGDKR
+949 KAQSLEGDKR
-959 KKAIADANATLVAEI
+959 KKAIADANKTLVDETT
-974 DKNNGTLLTL
+974 KNNSTLLTL
-984 QADYAKLLK
+984 QSDYSNMLKTNRWAD
-993 ENKWV
+993 
-998 DGTELT
+998 GQELT
-1004 AQQKKFLQQQTAD
+1004 AQQKKFLQQQTTD
-1017 IQAELAKQNQ
+1017 IQTELAKQNQ
-1027 LYVEGN
+1027 LYVEAN
-1033 LLKLSNGKTLN
+1033 LLRLEQGKSLN
-1044 EKERSTSIEVQK
+1044 EKERNTSLEVQK
-1056 SLYAD
+1056 SLYEEK
-1061 RKKAVETGEK
+1061 KKAVETGEK
-1071 ELADLKKK
+1071 SLADLKKK
-1079 KSDATTETEK
+1079 KADASTETEK

-1102 NKTLAENLQKW
+1102 NKTLSTNLKNW
-1113 ASEMNTII
+1113 ATEMNAII
-1121 ANGGTLNAETFAKG
+1121 ANGGTLNAETFASG
-1135 LSEMGNISDEQL
+1135 LSQLGNISDEQL
-1147 SAVWQDFVKV
+1147 SALWQNFV
-1157 SGSIDNT
+1157 STSTSIDNT
-1164 LAGLGAI
+1164 LSGLAAI
-1171 MSQRGGEGVQA
+1171 MGQRGGEGVQA
-1182 FVTALQSG
+1182 FVTAIQSK

-1203 MNTLSTLP
+1203 LNTLSNLP
-1211 NGMFQNGQSGK
+1211 NGMFLNGQNGK
-1222 DQFIAAIKSGDFQGA
+1222 NQFIAAIKSNEYQEA
-1237 GKFLLDGVKLG
+1237 GKYLVDGVKMG

-1253 GEMNNIGKQGG
+1253 NELNGIGKQGG
-1264 NANADGLKSTAEANK
+1264 NANADGIKSTAEANK
-1279 SAGAE
+1279 NAGATI
-1284 LKNNAK
+1284 KNNAK
-1290 NGAFDPNLFKMTGAN
+1290 NGAFDPNLFQMTGVSNAN
-1305 NASGFN
+1305 GFN

-1324 GSGIGNSAK
+1324 GTGIGNSAK

-1352 AQGIASGGM
+1352 VNGILSGMGA
-1361 MVAGAA
+1361 VGEAAG
-1367 SALANKAL
+1367 SLANKAL
-1375 AAVQKKQDSHSP
+1375 QAVKDAQKSKSP
-1387 SKESKKLGGDFG
+1387 SKKAKKLGGDFG

-1464 ALSSIEGY
+1464 ALNSIEGY

-1526 NVDPENPQSIQAEMQ
+1526 NVDAENPQSIQAEMQ

-1673 FFTGGLGNGVL
+1673 FFTDGLGNGVL

-1696 MVDKVVNAASNMT
+1696 MVDKVVNAASNLT

>member
-28 LAKAGTNAGAALDKA
+28 LEKAGTNAGAALDKA

-111 ASITAIKELGTS
+111 ASITVIKELGTS

-191 TTVKVIRSIP
+191 TTVKVIKSIP
-201 SAAKTAAVAVKDSF
+201 VAAKTAATAVKNSF
-215 VVAYKAA
+215 VVAYKAV

-577 QALDVAKNTFKQ
+577 QALDVAKNAFKQ

-600 KKLSDM
+600 KKLSDL
-606 IQKIKELIPVMVKL
+606 IQKIKEFIPVLIEWAPLL
-620 APTILK
+620 AKVAAGFVAFNIL
-626 VVSAMLALQAVS
+626 S
-638 SVYVA
+638 SVYSKVA
-643 FSNIGKMFV
+643 GLVMAFRGLASSGTLLGGIVNTVKGSFLA
-652 PLKNGLF
+652 LKVALGSAAAAF
-659 VIATGFMKLAKTI
+659 GVII
-672 RHPITAIKNLAFAIK
+672 
-687 YFIVTSGAVIAI
+687 AVI
-699 VGAVIA
+699 GAVIA
-705 VLYGMYAAFKENT
+705 VAYGMYVSFKENT
-718 ANIKGFLSGMFDA
+718 ANIKGFLSTMWDG

-747 SALKPVGSGFK
+747 AALKPVGSGFK
-758 DVLKYIGVG
+758 DVLKYVG
-767 VWVAF
+767 VAIWASL
-772 GIVLATV
+772 GLVLAAV

-794 KGLQGLYYAIKAAFQ
+794 KALQGLYYAIKSAFQ

-820 SLEQSKEAF
+820 SLEQSKDAF
-829 VDAGSAIKDAFNKD
+829 VEAGSAIKDAFNKD

-868 ETSGKKIKETL
+868 ETSGKKIKDTL

-922 LNAAKDLYG
+922 LNSAKELYS
-931 QYQESS
+931 QYQESA
-937 KKSQDKYSAAME
+937 KKSQDAYSAAME
-949 KAQDLEGDKR
+949 KAQELEGDKR
-959 KKAIADANATLVAEI
+959 KKAIADANKTLVDETT
-974 DKNNGTLLTL
+974 KNNSTLLTL
-984 QADYAKLLK
+984 QSDYSNMLKTNRWAD
-993 ENKWV
+993 
-998 DGTELT
+998 GQELT
-1004 AQQKKFLQQQTAD
+1004 AQQKKFLQQQTTD
-1017 IQAELAKQNQ
+1017 IQTELAKQNQ
-1027 LYVEGN
+1027 LYVEAN
-1033 LLKLSNGKTLN
+1033 LLRLEQGKSLN
-1044 EKERSTSIEVQK
+1044 EKERNTSLEVQK
-1056 SLYAD
+1056 SLYEEK
-1061 RKKAVETGEK
+1061 KKAVETGEK
-1071 ELADLKKK
+1071 SLADLKKK
-1079 KSDATTETEK
+1079 KADASTETEK

-1102 NKTLAENLQKW
+1102 NKTLSTNLKNW
-1113 ASEMNTII
+1113 ATEMNAII
-1121 ANGGTLNAETFAKG
+1121 ANGGTLNAETFASG
-1135 LSEMGNISDEQL
+1135 LSQLGNISDEQL
-1147 SAVWQDFVKV
+1147 SALWQNFV
-1157 SGSIDNT
+1157 STSTSIDNT
-1164 LAGLGAI
+1164 LSGLAAI
-1171 MSQRGGEGVQA
+1171 MGQRGGEGVQA

-1222 DQFIAAIKSGDFQGA
+1222 DQFITAIKSGDFQGA

-1324 GSGIGNSAK
+1324 GTGIGNSAK

-1352 AQGIASGGM
+1352 AQGIASGGV

-1447 AGLHSKNKSVGQ
+1447 AGLHSKNKSAGQ

-1464 ALSSIEGY
+1464 ALNSIEGY

-1526 NVDPENPQSIQAEMQ
+1526 NVDPENPQSIQQEMQ

-1673 FFTGGLGNGVL
+1673 FFTDGLGNGVL

-1696 MVDKVVNAASNMT
+1696 MVDKVVNAASNLT

-1754 KAIKESG
+1754 KAIQQSG
-1761 AKPVILNL
+1761 DRPIIFNVDGKNL
-1769 DGEVLAN
+1769 AENA
-1776 NSNNRIGSMTDL
+1776 NNRIGTMGNL

>member
-1 MSDGSVVI
+1 
-9 EISLDDKKA
+9 
-18 DKQLDAFEKD
+18 
-28 LAKAGTNAGAALDKA
+28 
-43 YREAVSDIASQSK
+43 
-56 RLKDTFVNA
+56 
-65 FKSMGS
+65 
-71 AGSNALK
+71 
-78 ASLNFMRELPSN
+78 
-90 VQAALS
+90 
-96 KLASTVKTGFVNAAK
+96 FVNAAK
-111 ASITAIKELGTS
+111 ASITAVKNLGTS

-139 KTVQSSIVSAVK
+139 KTVQSSIMSAVK
-151 VSINVIKS
+151 ISINVIKS
-159 IPSAIKSAGIS
+159 IPSAIKSAGSS

-176 SSLQAAKSAAISFAQ
+176 SSLQAAKMAAISFAQ
-191 TTVKVIRSIP
+191 TTVKVIKSIP
-201 SAAKTAAVAVKDSF
+201 GAAKTAATAVKNSF
-215 VVAYKAA
+215 VVAYKAV

-344 KPAEQARFSVLK
+344 KPAEQARFSILR
-356 LAAALG
+356 LAAAFG

-514 TKAIAMLTKGI
+514 TRAIAMLTKGI

-577 QALDVAKNTFKQ
+577 QALDVAKNAFKQ

-600 KKLSDM
+600 KKLSDL
-606 IQKIKELIPVMVKL
+606 IQKIKEFIPVLIEWAPVL
-620 APTILK
+620 AK
-626 VVSAMLALQAVS
+626 VAAGFVAFNIIS
-638 SVYVA
+638 SVYSKVAGLVMAFRGLASSGTLLGGIVNTVKGAFVGLKAALGSASVA
-643 FSNIGKMFV
+643 FGV
-652 PLKNGLF
+652 
-659 VIATGFMKLAKTI
+659 
-672 RHPITAIKNLAFAIK
+672 ITA
-687 YFIVTSGAVIAI
+687 VIGS
-699 VGAVIA
+699 VVA
-705 VLYGMYAAFKENT
+705 VLYGMYTAFKENT
-718 ANIKGFLSGMFDA
+718 AGIKGFLSGMWDA

-758 DVLKYIGVG
+758 DILKYIGVG

-809 ALSGDLKGAKK
+809 ALQGDLKGAKK
-820 SLEQSKEAF
+820 SLEQSKDAF

-843 NYALTGTVE
+843 NYALTGTIE
-852 AFKQMGGE
+852 SLKEMGGE
-860 AENTAKKT
+860 AEKTGAKA
-868 ETSGKKIKETL
+868 ETSNKKIANSL
-879 KLVETTA
+879 KIVESTA

-898 AIDTMLSGGVDQYGN
+898 AIDTMLSGGVDQHGN

-922 LNAAKDLYG
+922 LNSAKELYS
-931 QYQESS
+931 QYQESA
-937 KKSQDKYSAAME
+937 KKSQDAYTAAME
-949 KAQDLEGDKR
+949 KAQSLEGDKR
-959 KKAIADANATLVAEI
+959 KKAIADANKTLVDETT
-974 DKNNGTLLTL
+974 KNNSTLLTL
-984 QADYAKLLK
+984 QSDYSNMLKTNRWAD
-993 ENKWV
+993 
-998 DGTELT
+998 GQELT
-1004 AQQKKFLQQQTAD
+1004 AQQKKFLQQQTTD
-1017 IQAELAKQNQ
+1017 IQTELAKQNQ
-1027 LYVEGN
+1027 LYVEAN
-1033 LLKLSNGKTLN
+1033 LLRLEQGKSLN
-1044 EKERSTSIEVQK
+1044 EKERNTSLEVQK
-1056 SLYAD
+1056 SLYEEK
-1061 RKKAVETGEK
+1061 KKAVETGEK
-1071 ELADLKKK
+1071 SLADLKKK
-1079 KSDATTETEK
+1079 KADASTETEK

-1102 NKTLAENLQKW
+1102 NQTLSTNLKNW
-1113 ASEMNTII
+1113 ASEMNSII
-1121 ANGGTLNAETFAKG
+1121 ANGGTLNAQTFANG
-1135 LSEMGNISDEQL
+1135 LSQLGNISDEQL
-1147 SAVWQDFVKV
+1147 SALWQNFV
-1157 SGSIDNT
+1157 STSTSIDNT
-1164 LAGLGAI
+1164 LAGLAGI
-1171 MSQRGGEGVQA
+1171 MGQRGGEGVQA

-1203 MNTLSTLP
+1203 LSTISSLP
-1211 NGMFQNGQSGK
+1211 NGMFLNGENGK
-1222 DQFIAAIKSGDFQGA
+1222 NQFLTAIKSGDFQGA
-1237 GKFLLDGVKLG
+1237 GKYLVDGVKMG
-1248 ASPLP
+1248 TDSIDS
-1253 GEMNNIGKQGG
+1253 EMKTKGQTGG
-1264 NANADGLKSTAEANK
+1264 QNFADGVKGKEGAAK
-1279 SAGAE
+1279 SAGSAV
-1284 LKNNAK
+1284 KNKAK
-1290 NGAFDPNLFKMTGAN
+1290 EGATDPNAFKAVGSKDSA
-1305 NASGFN
+1305 GFN
-1311 GGILDGKGNAFSA
+1311 NGVMGGKGGAYSA
-1324 GSGIGNSAK
+1324 GSSVGNSAK
-1333 SGAASVDSSGVG
+1333 SGAGSVDSSGVG

-1352 AQGIASGGM
+1352 VNGILSGMGA
-1361 MVAGAA
+1361 VGRAAA
-1367 SALANKAL
+1367 SLANKAL

-1387 SKESKKLGGDFG
+1387 AKKSKKLGGDFG
-1399 TGYSLGIADK
+1399 SGYSLGIASK
-1409 NKAVTKAANN
+1409 TKAVNKAASN
-1419 LVASALGTES
+1419 LVAGALGTES

-1447 AGLHSKNKSVGQ
+1447 AGLHSKNKSSGQ

-1464 ALSSIEGY
+1464 ALNSIEGY
-1472 IGQQTNKLAA
+1472 IVQQTNRLAA

-1567 SDILESGVENGSSYA
+1567 NDILEAGVENGSSYA

-1626 KGLINGLNS
+1626 RGLINGLNS
-1635 QKKQLENTA
+1635 QKKQLEKTA

-1656 KALRIHSPSRVA
+1656 KALKIHSPSRVA

-1709 VPAITLP
+1709 VPAINLP

-1754 KAIKESG
+1754 KAIQQSG
-1761 AKPVILNL
+1761 DRPINFYV
-1769 DGEVLAN
+1769 DGKDLADNTN
-1776 NSNNRIGSMTDL
+1776 NHLGSSTSL
-1788 GLYGGGLL
+1788 AFYGKGL

>member
-111 ASITAIKELGTS
+111 ASITAVKNLGTS

-191 TTVKVIRSIP
+191 TTVKVIKSIP
-201 SAAKTAAVAVKDSF
+201 GAAKTAATAVKNSF
-215 VVAYKAA
+215 VVAYKAV

-262 ASAAKTTGTTVK
+262 SSAAKTTGTTVK

-344 KPAEQARFSVLK
+344 KPAEQARFSILR
-356 LAAALG
+356 LAAAFG

-485 VPAWQIL
+485 VPAWKIL

-514 TKAIAMLTKGI
+514 TRAIAMLTKGI

-564 LANIAENLKGPII
+564 LANIVENLKGPII
-577 QALDVAKNTFKQ
+577 QALDVAKNAFKQ

-600 KKLSDM
+600 KKLSDL
-606 IQKIKELIPVMVKL
+606 IQKIKEFIPVLIEWAPLL
-620 APTILK
+620 AKVAAGFVAFNIL
-626 VVSAMLALQAVS
+626 S
-638 SVYVA
+638 SVYSKVA
-643 FSNIGKMFV
+643 GLVMAFRGLASSGTLLGGIVNTVKGSFLA
-652 PLKNGLF
+652 LKVALGSAAAAF
-659 VIATGFMKLAKTI
+659 GVII
-672 RHPITAIKNLAFAIK
+672 
-687 YFIVTSGAVIAI
+687 AVI
-699 VGAVIA
+699 GAVIA
-705 VLYGMYAAFKENT
+705 VAYGMYVSFKENT
-718 ANIKGFLSGMFDA
+718 ANIKGFLSTMWDG

-747 SALKPVGSGFK
+747 AALKPVGSGFK
-758 DVLKYIGVG
+758 DVLKYVG
-767 VWVAF
+767 VAIWASL
-772 GIVLATV
+772 GLVLAAV

-794 KGLQGLYYAIKAAFQ
+794 KALQGLYYAIKAAFK
-809 ALSGDLKGAKK
+809 ALHWDLKGAKK
-820 SLEQSKEAF
+820 SLEQSKDAF
-829 VDAGSAIKDAFNKD
+829 VEAGSAIKDAFNKD

-860 AENTAKKT
+860 AEKTAKKT

-898 AIDTMLSGGVDQYGN
+898 AIDTMLSGGVDQYGK
-913 KLSEKTKSF
+913 KLSEKTESF
-922 LNAAKDLYG
+922 LNAAKDLYE
-931 QYQESS
+931 QYQEATI
-937 KKSQDKYSAAME
+937 KSQDKYSVAME
-949 KAQDLEGDKR
+949 KAQSLEGDKR

-993 ENKWV
+993 GNKWV

-1113 ASEMNTII
+1113 ASEMNAII

-1164 LAGLGAI
+1164 LAGLAAV

-1190 DYTTAALNINNDV
+1190 DYTTAALNINDDV

-1222 DQFIAAIKSGDFQGA
+1222 DQFITAIKSGDFQGA

-1290 NGAFDPNLFKMTGAN
+1290 NGAFDPNLFKMTGSN

-1311 GGILDGKGNAFSA
+1311 SGILDGKGNAFSA
-1324 GSGIGNSAK
+1324 GTGIGNSAK
-1333 SGAASVDSSGVG
+1333 SGAGSVDSSGVG

-1352 AQGIASGGM
+1352 VNGILSGMGA
-1361 MVAGAA
+1361 VGEAAA
-1367 SALANKAL
+1367 SLASKAL

-1387 SKESKKLGGDFG
+1387 AKKSKKLGGDFG
-1399 TGYSLGIADK
+1399 TGYSLGISEK

-1464 ALSSIEGY
+1464 ALNSIEGY

-1526 NVDPENPQSIQAEMQ
+1526 NVDAENPQSIQAEMQ

-1673 FFTGGLGNGVL
+1673 FFTDGLGNGVL

-1696 MVDKVVNAASNMT
+1696 MVDKVVNAASNLT

>member
-28 LAKAGTNAGAALDKA
+28 LEKAGTNAGAALDKA

-191 TTVKVIRSIP
+191 TTVKVIKSIP
-201 SAAKTAAVAVKDSF
+201 GAAKTAATAVKNSF
-215 VVAYKAA
+215 VVAYKAV

-289 AAGQAGISALKGLG
+289 AVGQAGISALKGLG

-577 QALDVAKNTFKQ
+577 QALDVAKNAFKQ

-600 KKLSDM
+600 KKLSDL
-606 IQKIKELIPVMVKL
+606 IQKIKEFIPVLIEWAPLL
-620 APTILK
+620 AKVAAGFVAFNIL
-626 VVSAMLALQAVS
+626 S
-638 SVYVA
+638 SVYSKVA
-643 FSNIGKMFV
+643 GLVMAFRGLASSGTLLGGIVNTVKGSFLA
-652 PLKNGLF
+652 LKVALGSAAAAF
-659 VIATGFMKLAKTI
+659 GVII
-672 RHPITAIKNLAFAIK
+672 
-687 YFIVTSGAVIAI
+687 AVI
-699 VGAVIA
+699 GAVIA
-705 VLYGMYAAFKENT
+705 VAYGMYVSFKENT
-718 ANIKGFLSGMFDA
+718 ANIKGFLSTMWDG

-747 SALKPVGSGFK
+747 AALKPVGSGFK
-758 DVLKYIGVG
+758 DVLKYVG
-767 VWVAF
+767 VAIWASL
-772 GIVLATV
+772 GLVLAAV

-794 KGLQGLYYAIKAAFQ
+794 KALQGLYYAIKSAFQ

-820 SLEQSKEAF
+820 SLEQSKDAF
-829 VDAGSAIKDAFNKD
+829 VEAGSAIKDAFNKD

-1044 EKERSTSIEVQK
+1044 VKERSTSIEVQK

>member
-65 FKSMGS
+65 FKSMGN

-78 ASLNFMRELPSN
+78 ASLNFIRELPSN

-111 ASITAIKELGTS
+111 ASITAVKNLGTS

-151 VSINVIKS
+151 ISINVIKS
-159 IPSAIKSAGIS
+159 IPGAIKSAGIS

-191 TTVKVIRSIP
+191 TTVKVIKSIP
-201 SAAKTAAVAVKDSF
+201 GAAKTAATAVKNSF
-215 VVAYKAA
+215 VVAYKAV

-344 KPAEQARFSVLK
+344 KPAEQARFSILR
-356 LAAALG
+356 LAAAFG

-577 QALDVAKNTFKQ
+577 QALDVAKNAFKQ

-600 KKLSDM
+600 KKLSDL
-606 IQKIKELIPVMVKL
+606 IQKIKEFIPVLIEWAPVL
-620 APTILK
+620 AK
-626 VVSAMLALQAVS
+626 VAAGFVAFNIIS
-638 SVYVA
+638 SVYSKVAGLVMAFRGLASSGTLLGGIVNTVKGAFVGLKAALGSASVA
-643 FSNIGKMFV
+643 FGV
-652 PLKNGLF
+652 
-659 VIATGFMKLAKTI
+659 
-672 RHPITAIKNLAFAIK
+672 ITA
-687 YFIVTSGAVIAI
+687 VIGS
-699 VGAVIA
+699 VVA
-705 VLYGMYAAFKENT
+705 VLYGMYTAFKENT
-718 ANIKGFLSGMFDA
+718 AGIKGFLSGMWDA

-758 DVLKYIGVG
+758 DILKYIGVG

-809 ALSGDLKGAKK
+809 ALHWDLKGAKK
-820 SLEQSKEAF
+820 SLEQSKDAF

-860 AENTAKKT
+860 AEKTAKKT
-868 ETSGKKIKETL
+868 ETSGKKIKDTL

-898 AIDTMLSGGVDQYGN
+898 AIDMMLSGGVDQYGK
-913 KLSEKTKSF
+913 KLNEKTKSF
-922 LNAAKDLYG
+922 LNAAKDLYE
-931 QYQESS
+931 QYQEAT
-937 KKSQDKYSAAME
+937 KKSQDKYSVAME
-949 KAQDLEGDKR
+949 KAQSLEGDKR
-959 KKAIADANATLVAEI
+959 KKAIADANKTLVDETT
-974 DKNNGTLLTL
+974 KNNSTLLTL
-984 QADYAKLLK
+984 QSDYSNMLKTNRWAD
-993 ENKWV
+993 
-998 DGTELT
+998 GQELT
-1004 AQQKKFLQQQTAD
+1004 AQQKKFLQQQTTD
-1017 IQAELAKQNQ
+1017 IQTELAKQNQ
-1027 LYVEGN
+1027 LYVEAN
-1033 LLKLSNGKTLN
+1033 LLRLEQGKSLN
-1044 EKERSTSIEVQK
+1044 EKERNTSLEVQK
-1056 SLYAD
+1056 SLYEEK
-1061 RKKAVETGEK
+1061 KKAVETGEK
-1071 ELADLKKK
+1071 SLADLKKK
-1079 KSDATTETEK
+1079 KADASTETEK

-1102 NKTLAENLQKW
+1102 NKTLSTNLKNW
-1113 ASEMNTII
+1113 ATEMNAII
-1121 ANGGTLNAETFAKG
+1121 ANGGTLNAETFASG
-1135 LSEMGNISDEQL
+1135 LSQLGNISDEQL
-1147 SAVWQDFVKV
+1147 SALWQNFV
-1157 SGSIDNT
+1157 STSTSIDNT
-1164 LAGLGAI
+1164 LSGLAAI
-1171 MSQRGGEGVQA
+1171 MGQRGGEGVQA

-1222 DQFIAAIKSGDFQGA
+1222 DQFITAIKSGDFQGA

-1324 GSGIGNSAK
+1324 GTGIGNSAK

-1352 AQGIASGGM
+1352 VNGILSGMGA
-1361 MVAGAA
+1361 VGEAAG
-1367 SALANKAL
+1367 SLANKAL
-1375 AAVQKKQDSHSP
+1375 QAVKDAQKSKSP
-1387 SKESKKLGGDFG
+1387 SKKAKKLGGDFG
-1399 TGYSLGIADK
+1399 SGYSLGIASK
-1409 NKAVTKAANN
+1409 TKAVNKAASN
-1419 LVASALGTES
+1419 LVAGALGTES

-1447 AGLHSKNKSVGQ
+1447 AGLHSKNKSSGQ

-1464 ALSSIEGY
+1464 ALNSIEGY
-1472 IGQQTNKLAA
+1472 IVQQTNRLAA

-1567 SDILESGVENGSSYA
+1567 NDILEAGVENGSSYA

-1626 KGLINGLNS
+1626 RGLINGLNS
-1635 QKKQLENTA
+1635 QKKQLEKTA

-1656 KALRIHSPSRVA
+1656 KALKIHSPSRVA

-1709 VPAITLP
+1709 VPAINLP

-1754 KAIKESG
+1754 KAIQQSG
-1761 AKPVILNL
+1761 DRPINFYV
-1769 DGEVLAN
+1769 DGKDLADNTN
-1776 NSNNRIGSMTDL
+1776 NHLGSSTSL
-1788 GLYGGGLL
+1788 AFYGKGL

>member
-65 FKSMGS
+65 FKSMGN

-78 ASLNFMRELPSN
+78 ASLNFIRELPSN

-111 ASITAIKELGTS
+111 ASITAVKNLGTS

-151 VSINVIKS
+151 ISINVIKS
-159 IPSAIKSAGIS
+159 IPGAIKSAGIS

-191 TTVKVIRSIP
+191 TTVKVIKSIP
-201 SAAKTAAVAVKDSF
+201 GAAKTAATAVKNSF
-215 VVAYKAA
+215 VVAYKAV

-344 KPAEQARFSVLK
+344 KPAEQARFSILR
-356 LAAALG
+356 LAAAFG

-514 TKAIAMLTKGI
+514 TRAIAMLTKGI

-577 QALDVAKNTFKQ
+577 QALDVAKNAFKQ

-600 KKLSDM
+600 KKLSDL
-606 IQKIKELIPVMVKL
+606 IQKIKEFIPVLIEWAPVL
-620 APTILK
+620 AK
-626 VVSAMLALQAVS
+626 VAAGFVAFNIIS
-638 SVYVA
+638 SVYSKVAGLVMAFRGLASSGTLLGGIVNTVKGAFVGLKAALGSASVA
-643 FSNIGKMFV
+643 FGV
-652 PLKNGLF
+652 
-659 VIATGFMKLAKTI
+659 
-672 RHPITAIKNLAFAIK
+672 ITA
-687 YFIVTSGAVIAI
+687 VIGS
-699 VGAVIA
+699 VVA
-705 VLYGMYAAFKENT
+705 VLYGMYTAFKENT
-718 ANIKGFLSGMFDA
+718 AGIKGFLSGMWDA

-758 DVLKYIGVG
+758 DILKYIGVG

-809 ALSGDLKGAKK
+809 ALQGDLKGAKK
-820 SLEQSKEAF
+820 SLEQSKDAF

-843 NYALTGTVE
+843 NYALTGTIE
-852 AFKQMGGE
+852 SLKEMGGE
-860 AENTAKKT
+860 AEKTGAKA
-868 ETSGKKIKETL
+868 ETSNKKIANSL
-879 KLVETTA
+879 KIVESTA

-922 LNAAKDLYG
+922 LNSAKELYS
-931 QYQESS
+931 QYQESA
-937 KKSQDKYSAAME
+937 KKSQDAYTAAME
-949 KAQDLEGDKR
+949 KAQSLEGDKR
-959 KKAIADANATLVAEI
+959 KKAIADANKTLVDETT
-974 DKNNGTLLTL
+974 KNNSTLLTL
-984 QADYAKLLK
+984 QSDYSNMLKTNRWAD
-993 ENKWV
+993 
-998 DGTELT
+998 GQELT
-1004 AQQKKFLQQQTAD
+1004 AQQKKFLQQQTTD
-1017 IQAELAKQNQ
+1017 IQTELAKQNQ
-1027 LYVEGN
+1027 LYVEAN
-1033 LLKLSNGKTLN
+1033 LLRLEQGKSLN
-1044 EKERSTSIEVQK
+1044 EKERNTSLEVQK
-1056 SLYAD
+1056 SLYEEK
-1061 RKKAVETGEK
+1061 KKAVETGEK
-1071 ELADLKKK
+1071 SLADLKKK
-1079 KSDATTETEK
+1079 KADASTETEK

-1102 NKTLAENLQKW
+1102 NQTLSTNLKNW
-1113 ASEMNTII
+1113 ASEMNSII
-1121 ANGGTLNAETFAKG
+1121 ANGGTLNAQTFANG
-1135 LSEMGNISDEQL
+1135 LSQLGNISDEQL
-1147 SAVWQDFVKV
+1147 SALWQNFV
-1157 SGSIDNT
+1157 STSTSIDNT
-1164 LAGLGAI
+1164 LAGLAGI
-1171 MSQRGGEGVQA
+1171 MGQRGGEGVQA

-1203 MNTLSTLP
+1203 LSTISSLP
-1211 NGMFQNGQSGK
+1211 NGMFLNGENGK
-1222 DQFIAAIKSGDFQGA
+1222 NQFLTAIKSGDFQGA
-1237 GKFLLDGVKLG
+1237 GKYLVDGVKMG
-1248 ASPLP
+1248 TDSIDS
-1253 GEMNNIGKQGG
+1253 EMKTKGQTGG
-1264 NANADGLKSTAEANK
+1264 QNFADGVKGKEGAAK
-1279 SAGAE
+1279 SAGSAV
-1284 LKNNAK
+1284 KNKAK
-1290 NGAFDPNLFKMTGAN
+1290 EGATDPDPNAFKTVGSKDSA
-1305 NASGFN
+1305 GFN
-1311 GGILDGKGNAFSA
+1311 NGVMGGKGGAYSA
-1324 GSGIGNSAK
+1324 GSSVGNSAK
-1333 SGAASVDSSGVG
+1333 SGAGSVDSSGVG

-1352 AQGIASGGM
+1352 VNGILSGMGA
-1361 MVAGAA
+1361 VGRAAA
-1367 SALANKAL
+1367 SLANKAL

-1387 SKESKKLGGDFG
+1387 AKKSKKLGGDFG
-1399 TGYSLGIADK
+1399 SGYSLGIASK
-1409 NKAVTKAANN
+1409 TKAVNKAASN
-1419 LVASALGTES
+1419 LVAGALGTES

-1447 AGLHSKNKSVGQ
+1447 AGLHSKNKSSGQ

-1464 ALSSIEGY
+1464 ALNSIEGY
-1472 IGQQTNKLAA
+1472 IVQQTNRLAA

-1567 SDILESGVENGSSYA
+1567 NDILEAGVENGSSYA

-1626 KGLINGLNS
+1626 RGLINGLNS
-1635 QKKQLENTA
+1635 QKKQLEKTA

-1656 KALRIHSPSRVA
+1656 KALKIHSPSRVA

-1709 VPAITLP
+1709 VPAINLP

-1754 KAIKESG
+1754 KAIQQSG
-1761 AKPVILNL
+1761 DRPINFYV
-1769 DGEVLAN
+1769 DGKDLADNTN
-1776 NSNNRIGSMTDL
+1776 NHLGSSTSL
-1788 GLYGGGLL
+1788 AFYGKGL

>member
-9 EISLDDKKA
+9 EISLDDTKA
-18 DKQLDAFEKD
+18 DKQLDTFEKD

-78 ASLNFMRELPSN
+78 ASLSFMRELPAN
-90 VQAALS
+90 VGSALS
-96 KLASTVKTGFVNAAK
+96 KLASTVKTGFANAAK
-111 ASITAIKELGTS
+111 ASITAIKNLGTS

-151 VSINVIKS
+151 TSINVIKS
-159 IPSAIKSAGIS
+159 IPGAIKSAGSS

-176 SSLQAAKSAAISFAQ
+176 SSLHAAKTAAISFAQ
-191 TTVKVIRSIP
+191 TTVKVIKSIP
-201 SAAKTAAVAVKDSF
+201 GAAKTAATAVKNSF
-215 VVAYKAA
+215 VVAYKAV

-262 ASAAKTTGTTVK
+262 VSAAKTTGTTVK
-274 SALKTGFSAVKSGAK
+274 TALTNGFSAIKSGAK
-289 AAGQAGISALKGLG
+289 TVGQVGISALKGLG
-303 NIAKSTGSL
+303 NVAKSTGSL
-312 IKSGLVSG
+312 IKNGLVSG
-320 FNAAKAAAKGAGAG
+320 FNAARSAAKGAGAG

-344 KPAEQARFSVLK
+344 KPAEQARFSILR
-356 LAAALG
+356 LAAAFG

-421 GAKKMVAAGMKAA
+421 GAKKMVAAGMQAA

-577 QALDVAKNTFKQ
+577 QALDVAKNAFKQ

-606 IQKIKELIPVMVKL
+606 IQKIKELIPVLIEL
-620 APTILK
+620 APILAK
-626 VVSAMLALQAVS
+626 VAAGFIAFNIIS
-638 SVYVA
+638 SVYSKIAGLVGAIKGLASSGSLLGGIINTVRGSFLALKVA
-643 FSNIGKMFV
+643 LGSATAAFG
-652 PLKNGLF
+652 
-659 VIATGFMKLAKTI
+659 VIA
-672 RHPITAIKNLAFAIK
+672 AII
-687 YFIVTSGAVIAI
+687 
-699 VGAVIA
+699 GAVIA

-718 ANIKGFLSGMFDA
+718 ANIKGFLSGMWEA

-820 SLEQSKEAF
+820 SLEQSKDAF

-843 NYALTGTVE
+843 NYALTGTIE
-852 AFKQMGGE
+852 SLKEMGGE
-860 AENTAKKT
+860 AEKT
-868 ETSGKKIKETL
+868 GTKAETSNKKISSSL
-879 KLVETTA
+879 KLVESTA
-886 KQTETTVSKSNQ
+886 KQTEATVSKSNQ

-922 LNAAKDLYG
+922 LNAAKELYG
-931 QYQESS
+931 QYQESA

-949 KAQDLEGDKR
+949 KAQSLEGEKR
-959 KKAIADANATLVAEI
+959 KKAIVTANKTLVDETT
-974 DKNNGTLLTL
+974 KNNSTLLTL
-984 QADYAKLLK
+984 QSDYSNMLKTNRWAD
-993 ENKWV
+993 
-998 DGTELT
+998 GQELT
-1004 AQQKKFLQQQTAD
+1004 EQQRKFLQQQTTD
-1017 IQAELAKQNQ
+1017 IQTELAKQNQ
-1027 LYVEGN
+1027 LYVEAN
-1033 LLKLSNGKTLN
+1033 LLRLEQGKTLN
-1044 EKERSTSIEVQK
+1044 EKERNTSLEVQK
-1056 SLYAD
+1056 SLYEEK
-1061 RKKAVETGEK
+1061 RKAVETGEK
-1071 ELADLKKK
+1071 SLDDLKKK
-1079 KSDATTETEK
+1079 KAEASTQTEK

-1102 NKTLAENLQKW
+1102 NKTLSSELQSW
-1113 ASEMNTII
+1113 ASEMNSII
-1121 ANGGTLNAETFAKG
+1121 ANGGTLNAQTFSNG
-1135 LSEMGNISDEQL
+1135 LSQLGSISDEQL
-1147 SAVWQDFVKV
+1147 SALWQNFV
-1157 SGSIDNT
+1157 STSTSIDNT
-1164 LAGLGAI
+1164 LSGLAGI
-1171 MSQRGGEGVQA
+1171 MGQRGGEGVQA

-1203 MNTLSTLP
+1203 LTTISSLP
-1211 NGMFQNGQSGK
+1211 NGMFLNGQSGK
-1222 DQFIAAIKSGDFQGA
+1222 DQFLLAIKSGDFQGA
-1237 GKFLLDGVKLG
+1237 GKFLLDGVKMG
-1248 ASPLP
+1248 ADPLP
-1253 GEMNNIGKQGG
+1253 GEMEKNGKKSGDAQAKGV
-1264 NANADGLKSTAEANK
+1264 KSTAEANK
-1279 SAGAE
+1279 SAGKE
-1284 LKNNAK
+1284 IKNNAK
-1290 NGAFDPNLFKMTGAN
+1290 SGAFDPNLFKMTGSKN
-1305 NASGFN
+1305 SSGFN
-1311 GGILDGKGNAFSA
+1311 NGILGGKDGAFSA
-1324 GSGIGNSAK
+1324 GTSVGGSAK

-1345 SDFASGY
+1345 SDFAAGFANGIRSG
-1352 AQGIASGGM
+1352 
-1361 MVAGAA
+1361 AGAVGEAAA
-1367 SALANKAL
+1367 SIAAKAL

-1387 SKESKKLGGDFG
+1387 AKKSKKLGGDFG
-1399 TGYSLGIADK
+1399 SGYSLGIASK
-1409 NKAVTKAANN
+1409 TKAVNKAASN
-1419 LVASALGTES
+1419 LVAGALGTES

-1447 AGLHSKNKSVGQ
+1447 AGLHSKNKSRSQ

-1464 ALSSIEGY
+1464 ALNSIEGY
-1472 IGQQTNKLAA
+1472 IVQQTNRLAA

-1511 AASITEKMQS
+1511 AASITEKMKS

-1567 SDILESGVENGSSYA
+1567 NDILEAGVENGSSYA

-1601 QINSASKSM
+1601 QINSASKAM

-1635 QKKQLENTA
+1635 QKKQLEKTA

-1709 VPAITLP
+1709 VPTINLP

-1754 KAIKESG
+1754 KAIQQSG
-1761 AKPVILNL
+1761 DRPIIFNV
-1769 DGEVLAN
+1769 DGKDIADNTNNHLGSSTSLAFY
-1776 NSNNRIGSMTDL
+1776 GK
-1788 GLYGGGLL
+1788 GL

>member
-28 LAKAGTNAGAALDKA
+28 LEKAGTNAGAALDKA

-111 ASITAIKELGTS
+111 ASITVIKELGTS

-191 TTVKVIRSIP
+191 TTVKVIKSIP
-201 SAAKTAAVAVKDSF
+201 VAAKTAATAVKNSF
-215 VVAYKAA
+215 VVAYKAV

-577 QALDVAKNTFKQ
+577 QALDVAKNAFKQ

-600 KKLSDM
+600 KKLSDL
-606 IQKIKELIPVMVKL
+606 IQKIKEFIPVLIEWAPLL
-620 APTILK
+620 AKVAAGFVAFNIL
-626 VVSAMLALQAVS
+626 S
-638 SVYVA
+638 SVYSKVA
-643 FSNIGKMFV
+643 GLVMAFRGLASSGTLLGGIVNTVKGSFLA
-652 PLKNGLF
+652 LKVALGSAAAAF
-659 VIATGFMKLAKTI
+659 GVII
-672 RHPITAIKNLAFAIK
+672 
-687 YFIVTSGAVIAI
+687 AVI
-699 VGAVIA
+699 GAVIA
-705 VLYGMYAAFKENT
+705 VAYGMYVSFKENT
-718 ANIKGFLSGMFDA
+718 ANIKGFLSTMWDG

-747 SALKPVGSGFK
+747 AALKPVGSRFK
-758 DVLKYIGVG
+758 DVLKYVG
-767 VWVAF
+767 VAIWASL
-772 GIVLATV
+772 GLVLAAV

-794 KGLQGLYYAIKAAFQ
+794 KALQGLYYAIKSAFQ

-820 SLEQSKEAF
+820 SLEQSKDAF
-829 VDAGSAIKDAFNKD
+829 VEAGSAIKDAFNKD

-868 ETSGKKIKETL
+868 ETSGKKIKDTL

-922 LNAAKDLYG
+922 LNSAKELYS
-931 QYQESS
+931 QYQESA
-937 KKSQDKYSAAME
+937 KKSQDVYSAAME
-949 KAQDLEGDKR
+949 KAQELEGDKR
-959 KKAIADANATLVAEI
+959 KKAIADANKTLVDETT
-974 DKNNGTLLTL
+974 KNNSTLLTL
-984 QADYAKLLK
+984 QSDYSNMLKTNRWAD
-993 ENKWV
+993 
-998 DGTELT
+998 GQELT
-1004 AQQKKFLQQQTAD
+1004 AQQKKFLQQQTTD
-1017 IQAELAKQNQ
+1017 IQTELAKQNQ
-1027 LYVEGN
+1027 LYVEAN
-1033 LLKLSNGKTLN
+1033 LLRLEQGKSLN
-1044 EKERSTSIEVQK
+1044 EKERNTSLEVQK
-1056 SLYAD
+1056 SLYEEK
-1061 RKKAVETGEK
+1061 KKAVETGEK
-1071 ELADLKKK
+1071 SLADLKKK
-1079 KSDATTETEK
+1079 KADASTETEK

-1102 NKTLAENLQKW
+1102 NKTLSTNLKNW
-1113 ASEMNTII
+1113 ATEMNAII
-1121 ANGGTLNAETFAKG
+1121 ANGGTLNAETFASG
-1135 LSEMGNISDEQL
+1135 LSQLGNISDEQL
-1147 SAVWQDFVKV
+1147 SALWQNFV
-1157 SGSIDNT
+1157 STSTSIDNT
-1164 LAGLGAI
+1164 LSGLAAI
-1171 MSQRGGEGVQA
+1171 MGQRGGEGVQA

-1222 DQFIAAIKSGDFQGA
+1222 DQFITAIKSGDFQGA

-1324 GSGIGNSAK
+1324 GTGIGNSAK

-1352 AQGIASGGM
+1352 AQGIASGGV

-1429 QIKKL
+1429 QIKKM

-1447 AGLHSKNKSVGQ
+1447 AGLHSKNKSAGQ

-1464 ALSSIEGY
+1464 ALNSIEGY
-1472 IGQQTNKLAA
+1472 IAQQTNKLAA

-1496 ANTKMADLT
+1496 ANAKMADLT

-1526 NVDPENPQSIQAEMQ
+1526 NVDAENPQSIQAEMQ

-1668 IELGK
+1668 VELGK

-1754 KAIKESG
+1754 KAIQQSG
-1761 AKPVILNL
+1761 DRPIIFNVDGKNL
-1769 DGEVLAN
+1769 AENA
-1776 NSNNRIGSMTDL
+1776 NNRIGTMGNL

>member
-191 TTVKVIRSIP
+191 TTVKVIKSIP
-201 SAAKTAAVAVKDSF
+201 GAAKTAATAVKNSF
-215 VVAYKAA
+215 VVAYKAV

-274 SALKTGFSAVKSGAK
+274 SALKAGFSTVKSGAK

-312 IKSGLVSG
+312 IKTGLVSG

-577 QALDVAKNTFKQ
+577 QALDVAKNAFKQ

-600 KKLSDM
+600 KKLSDL
-606 IQKIKELIPVMVKL
+606 IQKIKEFIPVLIEWAPLL
-620 APTILK
+620 AKVAAGFVAFNIL
-626 VVSAMLALQAVS
+626 S
-638 SVYVA
+638 SVYSKVA
-643 FSNIGKMFV
+643 GLVMAFRGLASSGTLLGGIVNTVKGSFLA
-652 PLKNGLF
+652 LKVALGSAAAAF
-659 VIATGFMKLAKTI
+659 GVII
-672 RHPITAIKNLAFAIK
+672 
-687 YFIVTSGAVIAI
+687 AVI
-699 VGAVIA
+699 GAVIA
-705 VLYGMYAAFKENT
+705 VAYGMYVSFKENT
-718 ANIKGFLSGMFDA
+718 ANIKGFLSTMWDG

-747 SALKPVGSGFK
+747 AALKPVGSGFK
-758 DVLKYIGVG
+758 DVLKYVG
-767 VWVAF
+767 VAIWASL
-772 GIVLATV
+772 GLVLAAV

-794 KGLQGLYYAIKAAFQ
+794 KALQGLYYAIKSAFQ

-820 SLEQSKEAF
+820 SLEQSKDAF
-829 VDAGSAIKDAFNKD
+829 VEAGSAIKDAFNKD

-860 AENTAKKT
+860 AEKTAKKT

-931 QYQESS
+931 QYQESA

-993 ENKWV
+993 GNKWV

-1203 MNTLSTLP
+1203 LSTISSLP
-1211 NGMFQNGQSGK
+1211 NGMFLNGESGK
-1222 DQFIAAIKSGDFQGA
+1222 NQFLTAIKSGDFQGA
-1237 GKFLLDGVKLG
+1237 GKYLVDGVKMG
-1248 ASPLP
+1248 TDSIDS
-1253 GEMNNIGKQGG
+1253 EMKTKGQTGG
-1264 NANADGLKSTAEANK
+1264 QNFADGVKGKEDAAK
-1279 SAGAE
+1279 SAGSAV
-1284 LKNNAK
+1284 KNKAK
-1290 NGAFDPNLFKMTGAN
+1290 EGATDPNAFKAVGSKDSA
-1305 NASGFN
+1305 GFN
-1311 GGILDGKGNAFSA
+1311 NGVMGGKGGAYSA
-1324 GSGIGNSAK
+1324 GSSVGNSAK

-1345 SDFASGY
+1345 SDFSSGY
-1352 AQGIASGGM
+1352 VNGILSGMGA
-1361 MVAGAA
+1361 VGEAAA
-1367 SALANKAL
+1367 SLASKAL

-1447 AGLHSKNKSVGQ
+1447 AGLHSKNKSAGQ

-1464 ALSSIEGY
+1464 ALNSIEGY

-1511 AASITEKMQS
+1511 AASITEKMQF

-1553 VEKLRKKGVSKDII
+1553 VEKLRKKGVSKDIV
-1567 SDILESGVENGSSYA
+1567 SDILDAGVENGSSYA

-1668 IELGK
+1668 VELGK

-1754 KAIKESG
+1754 KAIQQSG
-1761 AKPVILNL
+1761 DRPIIFNVDGKNL
-1769 DGEVLAN
+1769 AENA
-1776 NSNNRIGSMTDL
+1776 NNRIGTMGNL

>member
-65 FKSMGS
+65 FKSMGN

-78 ASLNFMRELPSN
+78 ASLNFIRELPSN

-111 ASITAIKELGTS
+111 ASITAVKNLGTS

-151 VSINVIKS
+151 ISINVIKS
-159 IPSAIKSAGIS
+159 IPGAIKSAGIS

-191 TTVKVIRSIP
+191 TTVKVIKSIP
-201 SAAKTAAVAVKDSF
+201 GAAKTAATAVKNSF
-215 VVAYKAA
+215 VVAYKAV

-344 KPAEQARFSVLK
+344 KPAEQARFSILR
-356 LAAALG
+356 LAAAFG

-514 TKAIAMLTKGI
+514 TRAIAMLTKGI

-538 MAGLAKT
+538 MADLAKT

-577 QALDVAKNTFKQ
+577 QALDVAKNAFKQ

-600 KKLSDM
+600 KKLSDL
-606 IQKIKELIPVMVKL
+606 IQKIKEFIPVLIEWAPVL
-620 APTILK
+620 AK
-626 VVSAMLALQAVS
+626 VAAGFVAFNIIS
-638 SVYVA
+638 SVYSKVAGLVMAFRGLASSGTLLGGIVNTVKGAFVGLKAALGSASVA
-643 FSNIGKMFV
+643 FGV
-652 PLKNGLF
+652 
-659 VIATGFMKLAKTI
+659 
-672 RHPITAIKNLAFAIK
+672 ITA
-687 YFIVTSGAVIAI
+687 VIGS
-699 VGAVIA
+699 VVA
-705 VLYGMYAAFKENT
+705 VLYGMYTAFKENT
-718 ANIKGFLSGMFDA
+718 AGIKGFLSGMWDA

-758 DVLKYIGVG
+758 DILKYIGVG

-809 ALSGDLKGAKK
+809 ALQGDLKGAKK
-820 SLEQSKEAF
+820 SLEQSKDAF

-843 NYALTGTVE
+843 NYALTGTIE
-852 AFKQMGGE
+852 SLKEMGGE
-860 AENTAKKT
+860 AEKTGAKA
-868 ETSGKKIKETL
+868 ETSNKKIANSL
-879 KLVETTA
+879 KIVESTA

-922 LNAAKDLYG
+922 LNSAKELYS
-931 QYQESS
+931 QYQESA
-937 KKSQDKYSAAME
+937 KKSQDAYTAAME
-949 KAQDLEGDKR
+949 KAQSLEGDKR
-959 KKAIADANATLVAEI
+959 KKAIADANKTLVDETT
-974 DKNNGTLLTL
+974 KNNSTLLTL
-984 QADYAKLLK
+984 QSDYSNMLKTNRWAD
-993 ENKWV
+993 
-998 DGTELT
+998 GQELT
-1004 AQQKKFLQQQTAD
+1004 AQQKKFLQQQTTD
-1017 IQAELAKQNQ
+1017 IQTELAKQNQ
-1027 LYVEGN
+1027 LYVEAN
-1033 LLKLSNGKTLN
+1033 LLRLEQGKSLN
-1044 EKERSTSIEVQK
+1044 EKERNTSLEVQK
-1056 SLYAD
+1056 SLYEEK
-1061 RKKAVETGEK
+1061 KKAVETGEK
-1071 ELADLKKK
+1071 SLADLKKK
-1079 KSDATTETEK
+1079 KADASTETEK

-1102 NKTLAENLQKW
+1102 NQTLSTNLKNW
-1113 ASEMNTII
+1113 ASEMNSII
-1121 ANGGTLNAETFAKG
+1121 ANGGTLNAQTFANG
-1135 LSEMGNISDEQL
+1135 LSQLGNISDEQL
-1147 SAVWQDFVKV
+1147 SALWQNFV
-1157 SGSIDNT
+1157 STSTSIDNT
-1164 LAGLGAI
+1164 LAGLAGI
-1171 MSQRGGEGVQA
+1171 MGQRGGEGVQA

-1203 MNTLSTLP
+1203 LSTISSLP
-1211 NGMFQNGQSGK
+1211 NGMFLNGENGK
-1222 DQFIAAIKSGDFQGA
+1222 NQFLTAIKSGDFQGA
-1237 GKFLLDGVKLG
+1237 GKYLVDGVKMG
-1248 ASPLP
+1248 TDSIDS
-1253 GEMNNIGKQGG
+1253 EMKTKGQTGG
-1264 NANADGLKSTAEANK
+1264 QNFADGVKGKEGAAK
-1279 SAGAE
+1279 SAGSAV
-1284 LKNNAK
+1284 KNKAK
-1290 NGAFDPNLFKMTGAN
+1290 EGATDPNAFKAVGSKDSA
-1305 NASGFN
+1305 GFN
-1311 GGILDGKGNAFSA
+1311 NGVMGGKGGAYSA
-1324 GSGIGNSAK
+1324 GSSVGNSAK
-1333 SGAASVDSSGVG
+1333 SGAGSVDSSGVG

-1352 AQGIASGGM
+1352 VNGILSGMGA
-1361 MVAGAA
+1361 VGRAAA
-1367 SALANKAL
+1367 SLANKAL

-1387 SKESKKLGGDFG
+1387 AKKSKKLGGDFG
-1399 TGYSLGIADK
+1399 SGYSLGIASK
-1409 NKAVTKAANN
+1409 TKAVNKAASN
-1419 LVASALGTES
+1419 LVAGALGTES

-1447 AGLHSKNKSVGQ
+1447 AGLHSKNKSSGQ

-1464 ALSSIEGY
+1464 ALNSIEGY
-1472 IGQQTNKLAA
+1472 IVQQTNRLAA

-1567 SDILESGVENGSSYA
+1567 NDILEAGVENGSSYA

-1626 KGLINGLNS
+1626 RGLINGLNS
-1635 QKKQLENTA
+1635 QKKQLEKTA

-1656 KALRIHSPSRVA
+1656 KALKIHSPSRVA

-1709 VPAITLP
+1709 VPAINLP

-1754 KAIKESG
+1754 KAIQQSG
-1761 AKPVILNL
+1761 DRPINFYV
-1769 DGEVLAN
+1769 DGKDLADNTN
-1776 NSNNRIGSMTDL
+1776 NHLGSSTSL
-1788 GLYGGGLL
+1788 AFYGKGL

>member
-78 ASLNFMRELPSN
+78 ASLNFMRELPAN

-215 VVAYKAA
+215 VVAYKAV

-262 ASAAKTTGTTVK
+262 ASASKTTGTTVK

-344 KPAEQARFSVLK
+344 KPAEQARFSILR
-356 LAAALG
+356 LAAAFG

-470 GVAYADDINRLVDAG
+470 GVAYADDINRLVEAG

-577 QALDVAKNTFKQ
+577 QALDVAKNAFKQ

-600 KKLSDM
+600 KKLSDL
-606 IQKIKELIPVMVKL
+606 IQKIKEFIPVLIEWAPVL
-620 APTILK
+620 AK
-626 VVSAMLALQAVS
+626 VAAGFVAFNIIS
-638 SVYVA
+638 SVYSKVA
-643 FSNIGKMFV
+643 GLVMAFRGLASSGTLLGGIVNTVKGSFLA
-652 PLKNGLF
+652 LKVALGSAAAAF
-659 VIATGFMKLAKTI
+659 GVII
-672 RHPITAIKNLAFAIK
+672 
-687 YFIVTSGAVIAI
+687 AVI
-699 VGAVIA
+699 GAVIA
-705 VLYGMYAAFKENT
+705 VAYGMYVSFKENT
-718 ANIKGFLSGMFDA
+718 ANIKGFLSTMWDG

-747 SALKPVGSGFK
+747 AALKPVGSGFK
-758 DVLKYIGVG
+758 DVLKYVG
-767 VWVAF
+767 VAIWASL
-772 GIVLATV
+772 GLVLAAV

-794 KGLQGLYYAIKAAFQ
+794 KALQGLYYAIKAAFQ
-809 ALSGDLKGAKK
+809 ALHWDLKGAKK
-820 SLEQSKEAF
+820 SLEQSKDAF
-829 VDAGSAIKDAFNKD
+829 VEAGSAIKDAFNKD

-860 AENTAKKT
+860 AEKTAKKT

-898 AIDTMLSGGVDQYGN
+898 AIDTMLSGGVDQYGK
-913 KLSEKTKSF
+913 KLSEKTESF
-922 LNAAKDLYG
+922 LNAAKDLYE
-931 QYQESS
+931 QYQEAT
-937 KKSQDKYSAAME
+937 KKSQDKYSVAME
-949 KAQDLEGDKR
+949 KAQSLEGDKR

-993 ENKWV
+993 GNKWV

-1113 ASEMNTII
+1113 ASEMNAII

-1164 LAGLGAI
+1164 LAGLAAV
-1171 MSQRGGEGVQA
+1171 MSKRGGEGVQA

-1190 DYTTAALNINNDV
+1190 DYTTAALNINDDV

-1222 DQFIAAIKSGDFQGA
+1222 DQFITAIKSGDFQGA

-1290 NGAFDPNLFKMTGAN
+1290 NGAFDPNLFKMTGSN

-1311 GGILDGKGNAFSA
+1311 SGILDGKGNAFSA
-1324 GSGIGNSAK
+1324 GTGIGNSAK
-1333 SGAASVDSSGVG
+1333 SGAGSVDSSGVG

-1352 AQGIASGGM
+1352 VNGILSGMGA
-1361 MVAGAA
+1361 VGEAAG
-1367 SALANKAL
+1367 SLANKAL
-1375 AAVQKKQDSHSP
+1375 QAVKDAQKSKSP
-1387 SKESKKLGGDFG
+1387 SKKAKKLGGDFG
-1399 TGYSLGIADK
+1399 SGYSLGIASK
-1409 NKAVTKAANN
+1409 TKAVNKAASN
-1419 LVASALGTES
+1419 LVAGALGTES

-1447 AGLHSKNKSVGQ
+1447 AGLHSKNKSRGQ

-1464 ALSSIEGY
+1464 ALNSIEGY
-1472 IGQQTNKLAA
+1472 IVQQTNRLAA

-1526 NVDPENPQSIQAEMQ
+1526 NVDAENPQSIQAEMQ

-1668 IELGK
+1668 VELGK

-1754 KAIKESG
+1754 KAIQQSG
-1761 AKPVILNL
+1761 DRPIIFNVDGKNL
-1769 DGEVLAN
+1769 AENA
-1776 NSNNRIGSMTDL
+1776 NNRIGTMGNL

>member
-28 LAKAGTNAGAALDKA
+28 LEKAGTNAGAALDKA

-111 ASITAIKELGTS
+111 ASITVIKELGTS

-191 TTVKVIRSIP
+191 TTVKVIKSIP
-201 SAAKTAAVAVKDSF
+201 VAAKTAATAVKNSF
-215 VVAYKAA
+215 VVAYKAV

-344 KPAEQARFSVLK
+344 KPAEQARFSILR
-356 LAAALG
+356 LAAAFG

-399 LVMTDLTAA
+399 LVMKDLTAA

-434 NVKPVFTA
+434 DVKPVFTA

-514 TKAIAMLTKGI
+514 TRAIAMLTKGI

-564 LANIAENLKGPII
+564 LANIVENLKGPII
-577 QALDVAKNTFKQ
+577 QALDVAKNAFKQ

-600 KKLSDM
+600 KKLSDL
-606 IQKIKELIPVMVKL
+606 IQKIKEFIPVLIEWAPVL
-620 APTILK
+620 AK
-626 VVSAMLALQAVS
+626 VAAGFVAFNIIS
-638 SVYVA
+638 SVYSKVA
-643 FSNIGKMFV
+643 GLVMAFRGLASSGTLLGGIVNTVKGSFLA
-652 PLKNGLF
+652 LKVALGSAAAAF
-659 VIATGFMKLAKTI
+659 GVII
-672 RHPITAIKNLAFAIK
+672 
-687 YFIVTSGAVIAI
+687 AVI
-699 VGAVIA
+699 GAVIA
-705 VLYGMYAAFKENT
+705 VAYGMYVSFKENT
-718 ANIKGFLSGMFDA
+718 ANIKGFLSTMWDG

-747 SALKPVGSGFK
+747 AALKPVGSGFK
-758 DVLKYIGVG
+758 DVLKYVG
-767 VWVAF
+767 VAIWASL
-772 GIVLATV
+772 GLVLAAV

-794 KGLQGLYYAIKAAFQ
+794 KALQGLYYAIKAAFQ
-809 ALSGDLKGAKK
+809 ALHWDLKGAKK
-820 SLEQSKEAF
+820 SLEQSKDAF
-829 VDAGSAIKDAFNKD
+829 VEAGSAIKDAFNKD

-860 AENTAKKT
+860 AEKTAKKT

-898 AIDTMLSGGVDQYGN
+898 AIDTMLSGGVDQYGK
-913 KLSEKTKSF
+913 KLSEKTESF
-922 LNAAKDLYG
+922 LNAAKDLYE
-931 QYQESS
+931 QYQEATI
-937 KKSQDKYSAAME
+937 KSQDKYSVAME
-949 KAQDLEGDKR
+949 KAQSLEGDKR

-993 ENKWV
+993 GNKWV

-1113 ASEMNTII
+1113 ASEMNAII

-1164 LAGLGAI
+1164 LAGLAAV
-1171 MSQRGGEGVQA
+1171 MSKRGGEGVQA

>member
-78 ASLNFMRELPSN
+78 ASLNFMRELPAN

-111 ASITAIKELGTS
+111 ASITAVKNIGTS

-151 VSINVIKS
+151 ISINVIKS
-159 IPSAIKSAGIS
+159 IPGAIKSAGIT

-191 TTVKVIRSIP
+191 TTVKVIKSIP
-201 SAAKTAAVAVKDSF
+201 GAAKTAATAVKNSF
-215 VVAYKAA
+215 VVAYKAV

-344 KPAEQARFSVLK
+344 KPAEQARFSVLR
-356 LAAALG
+356 LAAAFG

-470 GVAYADDINRLVDAG
+470 GVAYSDDINRLVDAG

-577 QALDVAKNTFKQ
+577 QALDVAKNAFKQ

-600 KKLSDM
+600 KKLSDL
-606 IQKIKELIPVMVKL
+606 IQKIKEFIPVLIEWAPVL
-620 APTILK
+620 AK
-626 VVSAMLALQAVS
+626 VAAGFVAFNIIS
-638 SVYVA
+638 SVYSKVAGLVMAFRGLASSGTLLGGIVNTVKGAFVGLKAALGSASVA
-643 FSNIGKMFV
+643 FGV
-652 PLKNGLF
+652 
-659 VIATGFMKLAKTI
+659 
-672 RHPITAIKNLAFAIK
+672 ITA
-687 YFIVTSGAVIAI
+687 VIGS
-699 VGAVIA
+699 VVA
-705 VLYGMYAAFKENT
+705 VLYGMYTAFKENT
-718 ANIKGFLSGMFDA
+718 AGIKGFLSGMWDA

-758 DVLKYIGVG
+758 DILKYIGVG

-809 ALSGDLKGAKK
+809 ALHWDLKGAKK
-820 SLEQSKEAF
+820 SLEQSKDTF

-860 AENTAKKT
+860 AEKTAKKT
-868 ETSGKKIKETL
+868 ETSGKKIKDTL

-898 AIDTMLSGGVDQYGN
+898 AIDMMLSGGVDQYGK
-913 KLSEKTKSF
+913 KLNEKTKSF
-922 LNAAKDLYG
+922 LNAAKDLYE
-931 QYQESS
+931 QYQEAT
-937 KKSQDKYSAAME
+937 KKSQDKYSVAME
-949 KAQDLEGDKR
+949 KAQSLEGDKR
-959 KKAIADANATLVAEI
+959 KKAIADANKTLVDETT
-974 DKNNGTLLTL
+974 KNNSTLLTL
-984 QADYAKLLK
+984 QSDYSNMLKTNRWAD
-993 ENKWV
+993 
-998 DGTELT
+998 GQELT
-1004 AQQKKFLQQQTAD
+1004 AQQKKFLQQQTTD
-1017 IQAELAKQNQ
+1017 IQTELAKQNQ
-1027 LYVEGN
+1027 LYVEAN
-1033 LLKLSNGKTLN
+1033 LLRLEQGKSLN
-1044 EKERSTSIEVQK
+1044 EKERNTSLEVQK
-1056 SLYAD
+1056 SLYEEK
-1061 RKKAVETGEK
+1061 KKAVETGEK
-1071 ELADLKKK
+1071 SLADLKKK
-1079 KSDATTETEK
+1079 KADASTETEK

-1102 NKTLAENLQKW
+1102 NKTLSTNLKNW
-1113 ASEMNTII
+1113 ATEMNAII
-1121 ANGGTLNAETFAKG
+1121 ANGGTLNAETFASG
-1135 LSEMGNISDEQL
+1135 LSQLGNISDEQL
-1147 SAVWQDFVKV
+1147 SALWQNFV
-1157 SGSIDNT
+1157 STSTSIDNT
-1164 LAGLGAI
+1164 LSGLAAI
-1171 MSQRGGEGVQA
+1171 MGQRGGEGVQA

-1222 DQFIAAIKSGDFQGA
+1222 DQFITAIKSGDFQGA

-1324 GSGIGNSAK
+1324 GTGIGNSAK

-1352 AQGIASGGM
+1352 VNGILSGMGA
-1361 MVAGAA
+1361 VGEAAG
-1367 SALANKAL
+1367 SLANKAL
-1375 AAVQKKQDSHSP
+1375 QAVKDAQKSKSP
-1387 SKESKKLGGDFG
+1387 SKKAKKLGGDFG
-1399 TGYSLGIADK
+1399 SGYSLGIASK
-1409 NKAVTKAANN
+1409 TKAVNKAASN
-1419 LVASALGTES
+1419 LVAGALGTES

-1447 AGLHSKNKSVGQ
+1447 AGLHSKNKSSGQ

-1464 ALSSIEGY
+1464 ALNSIEGY
-1472 IGQQTNKLAA
+1472 IVQQTNRLAA

-1567 SDILESGVENGSSYA
+1567 NDILEAGVENGSSYA

-1626 KGLINGLNS
+1626 RGLINGLNS
-1635 QKKQLENTA
+1635 QKKQLEKTA

-1656 KALRIHSPSRVA
+1656 KALKIHSPSRVA

-1684 AGAKGAVQSTNK
+1684 AGAKGAVQSTSK

-1709 VPAITLP
+1709 VPTINLP

-1754 KAIKESG
+1754 KAIQQSG
-1761 AKPVILNL
+1761 DRPIIFNV
-1769 DGEVLAN
+1769 DGKDIADNTNNHLGSSTSLAFY
-1776 NSNNRIGSMTDL
+1776 GK
-1788 GLYGGGLL
+1788 GL

>member
-9 EISLDDKKA
+9 EISLDDTKA

-28 LAKAGTNAGAALDKA
+28 LSKAGTNAGAALDKA

-56 RLKDTFVNA
+56 RIKDTFVNA

-78 ASLNFMRELPSN
+78 ASLKFMRELPAN

-111 ASITAIKELGTS
+111 ASITAVKNLGTS

-128 VNIKNG
+128 TNIKNG

-139 KTVQSSIVSAVK
+139 KAVQSSIVSAVK
-151 VSINVIKS
+151 TSINVIRS
-159 IPSAIKSAGIS
+159 IPNTIKSAGNS

-176 SSLQAAKSAAISFAQ
+176 SSLQAAKTAAISFAQ
-191 TTVKVIRSIP
+191 TSVNVIKSIP
-201 SAAKTAAVAVKDSF
+201 GAAKTAAVAVKNSF
-215 VVAYKAA
+215 VVAYKAV

-237 KAIPSATKSAALAV
+237 KAIPSAAKSAALAV

-262 ASAAKTTGTTVK
+262 VSAAKTTGTTVK
-274 SALKTGFSAVKSGAK
+274 TALTTGFSAIKSGAK
-289 AAGQAGISALKGLG
+289 TAGQVGISALKGLG
-303 NIAKSTGSL
+303 NIAKNTGSL

-320 FNAAKAAAKGAGAG
+320 FNTAKAAAKGAGAG

-344 KPAEQARFSVLK
+344 KPAEQARFSILK
-356 LAAALG
+356 LAAAFG

-399 LVMTDLTAA
+399 LVMKDLTAA

-459 MTDAISALQAS
+459 MVDAISSLQSA
-470 GVAYADDINRLVDAG
+470 GVAYSDDINRLVDAG

-577 QALDVAKNTFKQ
+577 QALDVAKNAFKQ

-600 KKLSDM
+600 KKLSDL
-606 IQKIKELIPVMVKL
+606 IKKIKELIPVVIEL

-626 VVSAMLALQAVS
+626 LVGAMMALQAIS
-638 SVYVA
+638 GAYAA
-643 FSNIGKMFV
+643 FANVGKMLI

-659 VIATGFMKLAKTI
+659 VIATGFMSLAKTI

-687 YFIVTSGAVIAI
+687 YFIVTSGGVVAI
-699 VGAVIA
+699 VGAVVA
-705 VLYGMYAAFKENT
+705 VLYGMYTAFKENT
-718 ANIKGFLSGMFDA
+718 AGIKGFLSGMWDA

-758 DVLKYIGVG
+758 DILKYIGVG

-809 ALSGDLKGAKK
+809 ALQGDLKGAKK
-820 SLEQSKEAF
+820 SLEQSKDAF

-843 NYALTGTVE
+843 NYALTGTIE
-852 AFKQMGGE
+852 SLKEMGGE
-860 AENTAKKT
+860 AEKT
-868 ETSGKKIKETL
+868 GTKAETSNKKIASSL
-879 KLVETTA
+879 KVVETTA
-886 KQTETTVSKSNQ
+886 KQTEATVSKSNQ

-922 LNAAKDLYG
+922 LYSAKELYS
-931 QYQESS
+931 QYQESA
-937 KKSQDKYSAAME
+937 KKSQDAYTAAME
-949 KAQDLEGDKR
+949 KAQTLEGDKR
-959 KKAIADANATLVAEI
+959 KKAIADANTALVSEI
-974 DKNNGTLLTL
+974 NKNNGTLLTL

-993 ENKWV
+993 GNKWV

-1033 LLKLSNGKTLN
+1033 LLKLANGKTLN

-1056 SLYAD
+1056 SLYSD

-1079 KSDATTETEK
+1079 KSDASTETEK

-1102 NKTLAENLQKW
+1102 NKALSTNLQNW
-1113 ASEMNTII
+1113 ATEMNSII
-1121 ANGGTLNAETFAKG
+1121 ANGGTLNAQTFATG
-1135 LSEMGNISDEQL
+1135 LSQLGNISDEQL
-1147 SAVWQDFVKV
+1147 SALWQNFV
-1157 SGSIDNT
+1157 STSTSIDNT
-1164 LAGLGAI
+1164 LAGLAGI
-1171 MSQRGGEGVQA
+1171 MGQRGGQGVQA

-1203 MNTLSTLP
+1203 LSTISSLP
-1211 NGMFQNGQSGK
+1211 NGMFLNGESGK
-1222 DQFIAAIKSGDFQGA
+1222 NQFLTAIKSGDFQGA
-1237 GKFLLDGVKLG
+1237 GKYLVDGVKMG
-1248 ASPLP
+1248 TDSIDS
-1253 GEMNNIGKQGG
+1253 EMKTKGQTGG
-1264 NANADGLKSTAEANK
+1264 QNFADGVKGKEGAAK
-1279 SAGAE
+1279 SAGSAV
-1284 LKNNAK
+1284 KNKAK
-1290 NGAFDPNLFKMTGAN
+1290 EGATDPNAFKAVGSKDSA
-1305 NASGFN
+1305 GFN
-1311 GGILDGKGNAFSA
+1311 NGVMGGKGGAYSA
-1324 GSGIGNSAK
+1324 GSSVGNSAK
-1333 SGAASVDSSGVG
+1333 SGAGSVDSSGVG

-1352 AQGIASGGM
+1352 VNGILSGMGA
-1361 MVAGAA
+1361 VGEAAA
-1367 SALANKAL
+1367 SLASKAL
-1375 AAVQKKQDSHSP
+1375 AAVQKKQNSHSP
-1387 SKESKKLGGDFG
+1387 SKETTKLGGDFG
-1399 TGYSLGIADK
+1399 TGYSLGIASK
-1409 NKAVTKAANN
+1409 TKAVNKAASN
-1419 LVASALGTES
+1419 LVAGALGTES

-1434 SSTLKDKISSAID
+1434 SNTLKDKISSAID
-1447 AGLHSKNKSVGQ
+1447 AGLHSKNKSSGQ

-1464 ALSSIEGY
+1464 ALNSIEGY
-1472 IGQQTNKLAA
+1472 IVQQTNRLAA

-1567 SDILESGVENGSSYA
+1567 NDILEAGVENGSSYA

-1626 KGLINGLNS
+1626 KGLISGLNS
-1635 QKKQLENTA
+1635 QKKQLEKTA

-1656 KALRIHSPSRVA
+1656 KALKIHSPSRVA

-1684 AGAKGAVQSTNK
+1684 AGAKGAVQSTSK

-1709 VPAITLP
+1709 VPTINLP

-1754 KAIKESG
+1754 KAIQQSG
-1761 AKPVILNL
+1761 DRPIIFNV
-1769 DGEVLAN
+1769 DGKDIADNTNNHLGSSTSLAFY
-1776 NSNNRIGSMTDL
+1776 GK
-1788 GLYGGGLL
+1788 GL

>member
-9 EISLDDKKA
+9 EISLDDTKA
-18 DKQLDAFEKD
+18 DKQLDTFEKD

-78 ASLNFMRELPSN
+78 ASLSFMRELPAN
-90 VQAALS
+90 VGSALS

-111 ASITAIKELGTS
+111 ASITAVKNLGTS

-139 KTVQSSIVSAVK
+139 KTVQSSIASAVK
-151 VSINVIKS
+151 TSINVIKS
-159 IPSAIKSAGIS
+159 IPGAIKSAGSS

-176 SSLQAAKSAAISFAQ
+176 SSLHAAKTAAVSFAQ
-191 TTVKVIRSIP
+191 TTVKVIKSIP
-201 SAAKTAAVAVKDSF
+201 GAAKTAATAVKNSF
-215 VVAYKAA
+215 VVAYKAV

-262 ASAAKTTGTTVK
+262 VSAAKTTGTTVK
-274 SALKTGFSAVKSGAK
+274 TALTTGFSAIKSGAK

-344 KPAEQARFSVLK
+344 KPAEQARFSILR
-356 LAAALG
+356 LAAAFG

-421 GAKKMVAAGMKAA
+421 GAKKMVAAGMQAA

-470 GVAYADDINRLVDAG
+470 GVAYSDDINRLVDAG

-577 QALDVAKNTFKQ
+577 QALDVAKNAFKQ

-606 IQKIKELIPVMVKL
+606 IQKIKELIPVLIEL
-620 APTILK
+620 APILAK
-626 VVSAMLALQAVS
+626 VAAGFIAFNIIS
-638 SVYVA
+638 SVYSKIAGLVGAIKGLASSGSLLGGIINTVRGSFLALKVA
-643 FSNIGKMFV
+643 LGSATAAFG
-652 PLKNGLF
+652 
-659 VIATGFMKLAKTI
+659 VIA
-672 RHPITAIKNLAFAIK
+672 
-687 YFIVTSGAVIAI
+687 AVI
-699 VGAVIA
+699 GAVIA

-843 NYALTGTVE
+843 NYALTGTIE
-852 AFKQMGGE
+852 SLKEMGGE
-860 AENTAKKT
+860 AEKT
-868 ETSGKKIKETL
+868 GTKAETSNKKISSSL
-879 KLVETTA
+879 KLVESTA
-886 KQTETTVSKSNQ
+886 KQTEATVSKSNQ

-922 LNAAKDLYG
+922 LNATKELYG
-931 QYQESS
+931 QYQESTQ
-937 KKSQDKYSAAME
+937 KSQEKYTSAME
-949 KAQDLEGDKR
+949 KAQSLEGEKR
-959 KKAIADANATLVAEI
+959 KKAITDANKTLVDETT
-974 DKNNGTLLTL
+974 KNNSTLLAL
-984 QADYAKLLK
+984 QSDYSNMLKTNRWAD
-993 ENKWV
+993 
-998 DGTELT
+998 GQELT
-1004 AQQKKFLQQQTAD
+1004 AQQKKFLQVQTKD
-1017 IQAELAKQNQ
+1017 IQTELAKQNQ
-1027 LYVEGN
+1027 LYVEAN
-1033 LLKLSNGKTLN
+1033 LLRLEQGKSLS
-1044 EKERSTSIEVQK
+1044 EKERNTSLEVQK
-1056 SLYAD
+1056 SLYEEK
-1061 RKKAVETGEK
+1061 RKAVETGEK
-1071 ELADLKKK
+1071 SLDDLKKK
-1079 KSDATTETEK
+1079 KAEASTQTEK

-1102 NKTLAENLQKW
+1102 NKTLSSELQSW
-1113 ASEMNTII
+1113 ASEMNSII
-1121 ANGGTLNAETFAKG
+1121 ANGGTLNAQTFSSG
-1135 LSEMGNISDEQL
+1135 LSQLGSISDEQL
-1147 SAVWQDFVKV
+1147 SALWQNFV
-1157 SGSIDNT
+1157 STSTSIDNT
-1164 LAGLGAI
+1164 LSGLAGI
-1171 MSQRGGEGVQA
+1171 MGQRGGEGVQA
-1182 FVTALQSG
+1182 FVTAIQSK

-1203 MNTLSTLP
+1203 LNTLSSLP
-1211 NGMFQNGQSGK
+1211 NGMFLNGQNGK
-1222 DQFIAAIKSGDFQGA
+1222 NQFIAAIKSNEYQEA
-1237 GKFLLDGVKLG
+1237 GKYLVDGVKMG

-1253 GEMNNIGKQGG
+1253 NELNGIGKQGG
-1264 NANADGLKSTAEANK
+1264 NANADGIKSTAEANK
-1279 SAGAE
+1279 NAGATI
-1284 LKNNAK
+1284 KNNAK
-1290 NGAFDPNLFKMTGAN
+1290 NGAFDPNLFQMTGVSNAN
-1305 NASGFN
+1305 GFN

-1324 GSGIGNSAK
+1324 GTGIGNSAK

-1464 ALSSIEGY
+1464 ALNSIEGY

-1526 NVDPENPQSIQAEMQ
+1526 NVDAENPQSIQAEMQ

-1673 FFTGGLGNGVL
+1673 FFTDGLGNGVL

-1696 MVDKVVNAASNMT
+1696 MVDKVVNAASNLT

>member
-9 EISLDDKKA
+9 EISLDNKKA

-28 LAKAGTNAGAALDKA
+28 LAKAGTNAGTALDKA

-56 RLKDTFVNA
+56 RLKDTFVNV
-65 FKSMGS
+65 FKSMGN

-78 ASLNFMRELPSN
+78 ASLNFIRELPSN

-96 KLASTVKTGFVNAAK
+96 KLASTVKIGFVNAAK
-111 ASITAIKELGTS
+111 ASITAVKNLGTS

-139 KTVQSSIVSAVK
+139 KTVQSSIASAVK

-159 IPSAIKSAGIS
+159 IPGAIKSAGIS

-191 TTVKVIRSIP
+191 TTVKVIKSIP
-201 SAAKTAAVAVKDSF
+201 GAAKTAATAVKNSF
-215 VVAYKAA
+215 VVAYKAV

-237 KAIPSATKSAALAV
+237 KAIPSATKSAALAI

-344 KPAEQARFSVLK
+344 KPAEQARFSILR
-356 LAAALG
+356 LAAAFG

-577 QALDVAKNTFKQ
+577 QALDVAKNAFKQ

-600 KKLSDM
+600 KKLSDL
-606 IQKIKELIPVMVKL
+606 IQKIKEFIPVLIEWAPVL
-620 APTILK
+620 AK
-626 VVSAMLALQAVS
+626 VAAGFVAFNIIS
-638 SVYVA
+638 SVYSKVAGLVMAFRGLASSGTLLGGIVNTVKGAFVGLKAALGSASVA
-643 FSNIGKMFV
+643 FGV
-652 PLKNGLF
+652 
-659 VIATGFMKLAKTI
+659 
-672 RHPITAIKNLAFAIK
+672 ITA
-687 YFIVTSGAVIAI
+687 VIGS
-699 VGAVIA
+699 VVA
-705 VLYGMYAAFKENT
+705 VLYGMYTAFKENT
-718 ANIKGFLSGMFDA
+718 AGIKGFLSGMWDA

-758 DVLKYIGVG
+758 DILKYIGVG

-809 ALSGDLKGAKK
+809 ALHWDLKGAKK
-820 SLEQSKEAF
+820 SLEQSKDAF

-860 AENTAKKT
+860 AEKTAKKT
-868 ETSGKKIKETL
+868 ETSGKKIKDTL

-898 AIDTMLSGGVDQYGN
+898 AIDMMLSGGVDQYGK
-913 KLSEKTKSF
+913 KLNEKTKSF
-922 LNAAKDLYG
+922 LNAAKDLYE
-931 QYQESS
+931 QYQEAT
-937 KKSQDKYSAAME
+937 KKSQDKYSVAME
-949 KAQDLEGDKR
+949 KAQSLEGDKR
-959 KKAIADANATLVAEI
+959 KKAIADANKTLVDETT
-974 DKNNGTLLTL
+974 KNNSTLLTL
-984 QADYAKLLK
+984 QSDYSNMLKTNRWAD
-993 ENKWV
+993 
-998 DGTELT
+998 GQELT
-1004 AQQKKFLQQQTAD
+1004 AQQKKFLQQQTTD
-1017 IQAELAKQNQ
+1017 IQTELAKQNQ
-1027 LYVEGN
+1027 LYVEAN
-1033 LLKLSNGKTLN
+1033 LLRLEQGKSLN
-1044 EKERSTSIEVQK
+1044 EKERNTSLEVQK
-1056 SLYAD
+1056 SLYEEK
-1061 RKKAVETGEK
+1061 KKAVETGEK
-1071 ELADLKKK
+1071 SLADLKKK
-1079 KSDATTETEK
+1079 KADASTETEK

-1102 NKTLAENLQKW
+1102 NKTLSTNLKNW
-1113 ASEMNTII
+1113 ATEMNAII
-1121 ANGGTLNAETFAKG
+1121 ANGGTLNAETFASG
-1135 LSEMGNISDEQL
+1135 LSQLGNISDEQL
-1147 SAVWQDFVKV
+1147 SALWQNFV
-1157 SGSIDNT
+1157 STSTSIDNT
-1164 LAGLGAI
+1164 LSGLAAI
-1171 MSQRGGEGVQA
+1171 MGQRGGEGVQA

-1222 DQFIAAIKSGDFQGA
+1222 DQFITAIKSGDFQGA

-1324 GSGIGNSAK
+1324 GTGIGNSAK

-1352 AQGIASGGM
+1352 VNGILSGMGA
-1361 MVAGAA
+1361 VGEAAG
-1367 SALANKAL
+1367 SLANKAL
-1375 AAVQKKQDSHSP
+1375 QAVKDAQKSKSP
-1387 SKESKKLGGDFG
+1387 SKKAKKLGGDFG
-1399 TGYSLGIADK
+1399 SGYSLGIASK
-1409 NKAVTKAANN
+1409 TKAVNKAASN
-1419 LVASALGTES
+1419 LVAGALGTES

-1447 AGLHSKNKSVGQ
+1447 AGLHSKNKSSGQ

-1464 ALSSIEGY
+1464 ALNSIEGY
-1472 IGQQTNKLAA
+1472 IVQQTNRLAA

-1567 SDILESGVENGSSYA
+1567 NDILEAGVENGSSHA
-1582 QALAKSDAKTIK
+1582 QALTKSDAKTIK

-1626 KGLINGLNS
+1626 RGLINGLNS
-1635 QKKQLENTA
+1635 QKKQLEKTA

-1656 KALRIHSPSRVA
+1656 KALKIHSPSRVA

-1696 MVDKVVNAASNMT
+1696 MVDKVVNAASYMT
-1709 VPAITLP
+1709 VPTINLP

-1737 KTIIDNKTK
+1737 KTIINNKTK

-1754 KAIKESG
+1754 KAIQQSG
-1761 AKPVILNL
+1761 DRPIIFNV
-1769 DGEVLAN
+1769 DGKDIADNTN
-1776 NSNNRIGSMTDL
+1776 NHIGSSTSL
-1788 GLYGGGLL
+1788 AFYGKGL

>member
-9 EISLDDKKA
+9 EISLDDTKA
-18 DKQLDAFEKD
+18 DKQLDTFEKD

-65 FKSMGS
+65 FKSMGN

-78 ASLNFMRELPSN
+78 ASLSFMRELPAN
-90 VQAALS
+90 VGSALS

-111 ASITAIKELGTS
+111 ASITAVKNLGTS

-151 VSINVIKS
+151 TSINVIKS
-159 IPSAIKSAGIS
+159 IPGAIKSAGSS

-176 SSLQAAKSAAISFAQ
+176 SSLHAAKTAAISFAQ
-191 TTVKVIRSIP
+191 TTVKVIKSIP
-201 SAAKTAAVAVKDSF
+201 GAAKTAATAVKNSF
-215 VVAYKAA
+215 VVAYKAV

-262 ASAAKTTGTTVK
+262 VSAAKTTGTTVK
-274 SALKTGFSAVKSGAK
+274 TALTNGFSAIKSGAK
-289 AAGQAGISALKGLG
+289 TAGQVGISALKGLG
-303 NIAKSTGSL
+303 NAAKSTGSL
-312 IKSGLVSG
+312 IKNGLVSG
-320 FNAAKAAAKGAGAG
+320 FNAAKSAAKGAGAG

-344 KPAEQARFSVLK
+344 KPAEQARFSILR
-356 LAAALG
+356 LAAAFG

-421 GAKKMVAAGMKAA
+421 GAKKMVAAGMQAA

-470 GVAYADDINRLVDAG
+470 GVAYSDDINRLVDAG

-577 QALDVAKNTFKQ
+577 QALDVAKNAFKQ
-589 FAAVTASPEFQ
+589 FASVTASPEFQ

-606 IQKIKELIPVMVKL
+606 IQKIKELIPVLIEL
-620 APTILK
+620 APILAK
-626 VVSAMLALQAVS
+626 VAAGFIAFNIIS
-638 SVYVA
+638 SVYSKIAGLVGAIKGLASSGSLLGGIINTVRGSFLALKVA
-643 FSNIGKMFV
+643 LGSATAAFG
-652 PLKNGLF
+652 
-659 VIATGFMKLAKTI
+659 VIA
-672 RHPITAIKNLAFAIK
+672 
-687 YFIVTSGAVIAI
+687 AVI
-699 VGAVIA
+699 GAVIA

-820 SLEQSKEAF
+820 SLEQSKDAF

-843 NYALTGTVE
+843 NYALTGTIE
-852 AFKQMGGE
+852 SLKEMGGE
-860 AENTAKKT
+860 AEKT
-868 ETSGKKIKETL
+868 GTKAETSNKKISSSL
-879 KLVETTA
+879 KLVESTA
-886 KQTETTVSKSNQ
+886 KQTEATVSKSNQ

-913 KLSEKTKSF
+913 KLNEKTKSF
-922 LNAAKDLYG
+922 LNAAKELYSN
-931 QYQESS
+931 YQESAQ
-937 KKSQDKYSAAME
+937 KSQDKYTAAME
-949 KAQDLEGDKR
+949 KAQSLEGEKR
-959 KKAIADANATLVAEI
+959 KKVIADANATLVAEI

-993 ENKWV
+993 GNKWV

-1033 LLKLSNGKTLN
+1033 LLKLANGKTLN
-1044 EKERSTSIEVQK
+1044 EKERATSIEVQK
-1056 SLYAD
+1056 SLYGD

-1071 ELADLKKK
+1071 ELADLKRK

-1102 NKTLAENLQKW
+1102 NKTLAGNLQKW
-1113 ASEMNTII
+1113 ASEMNAII

-1147 SAVWQDFVKV
+1147 GAVWQDFVKV

-1164 LAGLGAI
+1164 LAGLAAV
-1171 MSQRGGEGVQA
+1171 MSQRGGEGVQG
-1182 FVTALQSG
+1182 FVTALQSK
-1190 DYTTAALNINNDV
+1190 DYTTATLKINDDVLNTISD
-1203 MNTLSTLP
+1203 LP
-1211 NGMFQNGQSGK
+1211 NEMFLNGQSGK
-1222 DQFIAAIKSGDFQGA
+1222 DQFITAIKSGKFQEA
-1237 GKFLLDGVKLG
+1237 GKYLLDNVKMG
-1248 ASPLP
+1248 ADPLP
-1253 GEMNNIGKQGG
+1253 GEMGKNGKNSG
-1264 NANADGLKSTAEANK
+1264 NAQANGMKGTAQANK
-1279 SAGAE
+1279 KAGATI
-1284 LKNNAK
+1284 KNSAK
-1290 NGAFDPNLFKMTGAN
+1290 NGAFDPNLFKMAGSNNSTGYN
-1305 NASGFN
+1305 N
-1311 GGILDGKGNAFSA
+1311 GILVGKDGAFSA
-1324 GSGIGNSAK
+1324 GTSVGGSAK

-1352 AQGIASGGM
+1352 VNGILSGMGA
-1361 MVAGAA
+1361 VGEAAA
-1367 SALANKAL
+1367 SLANKAL

-1387 SKESKKLGGDFG
+1387 SKKSKKLGGDFG
-1399 TGYSLGIADK
+1399 SGYSLGIASK
-1409 NKAVTKAANN
+1409 TKAVTKAASN
-1419 LVASALGTES
+1419 LVAGALGTEK

-1434 SSTLKDKISSAID
+1434 SSTLKDKVSSAID
-1447 AGLHSKNKSVGQ
+1447 AGLHSKNKSRGQ

-1464 ALSSIEGY
+1464 ALNSIEGY
-1472 IGQQTNKLAA
+1472 IAQQTNKLAA

-1505 KQSKEY
+1505 KRSKEY

-1526 NVDPENPQSIQAEMQ
+1526 NVDAENPQSIQQEMQ

-1635 QKKQLENTA
+1635 QKKQLEKTA

-1668 IELGK
+1668 VELGK

-1684 AGAKGAVQSTNK
+1684 AGAKGAVKSTNK
-1696 MVDKVVNAASNMT
+1696 MVDSVVNAASNLT
-1709 VPAITLP
+1709 APKITLP
-1716 KISAEKAL
+1716 HVSAEKAL
-1724 GLKSVDLN
+1724 GLKSSDLN

-1737 KTIIDNKTK
+1737 KAIVEN
-1746 ESSNADLI
+1746 ES
-1754 KAIKESG
+1754 K
-1761 AKPVILNL
+1761 
-1769 DGEVLAN
+1769 N
-1776 NSNNRIGSMTDL
+1776 NSNSDL
-1788 GLYGGGLL
+1788 INAIEKSGGRPIILNVDGKVIADNTNNHLGNSTSLAFYGKGL

>member
-28 LAKAGTNAGAALDKA
+28 LAKAGTNAGTALDKA

-56 RLKDTFVNA
+56 RLKDTFVNV
-65 FKSMGS
+65 FKSMGN

-78 ASLNFMRELPSN
+78 ASLNFIRELPSN

-96 KLASTVKTGFVNAAK
+96 KLASTVKIGFVNAAK
-111 ASITAIKELGTS
+111 ASITAVKNLGTS

-139 KTVQSSIVSAVK
+139 KTVQSSIASAVK

-159 IPSAIKSAGIS
+159 IPGAIKSAGIS

-191 TTVKVIRSIP
+191 TTVKVIKSIP
-201 SAAKTAAVAVKDSF
+201 GAAKTAATAVKNSF
-215 VVAYKAA
+215 VVAYKAV

-237 KAIPSATKSAALAV
+237 KAIPSATKSAALAI

-344 KPAEQARFSVLK
+344 KPAEQARFSILR
-356 LAAALG
+356 LAAAFG

-577 QALDVAKNTFKQ
+577 QALDVAKNAFKQ

-600 KKLSDM
+600 KKLSDL
-606 IQKIKELIPVMVKL
+606 IQKIKEFIPVLIEWAPVL
-620 APTILK
+620 AK
-626 VVSAMLALQAVS
+626 VAAGFVAFNIIS
-638 SVYVA
+638 SVYSKVAGLVMAFRGLASSGTLLGGIVNTVKGAFVGLKAALGSASVA
-643 FSNIGKMFV
+643 FGV
-652 PLKNGLF
+652 
-659 VIATGFMKLAKTI
+659 
-672 RHPITAIKNLAFAIK
+672 ITA
-687 YFIVTSGAVIAI
+687 VIGS
-699 VGAVIA
+699 VVA
-705 VLYGMYAAFKENT
+705 VLYGMYTAFKENT
-718 ANIKGFLSGMFDA
+718 AGIKGFLSGMWDA

-758 DVLKYIGVG
+758 DILKYIGVG

-809 ALSGDLKGAKK
+809 ALHWDLKGAKK
-820 SLEQSKEAF
+820 SLEQSKDAF

-860 AENTAKKT
+860 AEKTAKKT
-868 ETSGKKIKETL
+868 ETSGKKIKDTL

-898 AIDTMLSGGVDQYGN
+898 AIDMMLSGGVDQYGK
-913 KLSEKTKSF
+913 KLNEKTKSF
-922 LNAAKDLYG
+922 LNAAKDLYE
-931 QYQESS
+931 QYQEAT
-937 KKSQDKYSAAME
+937 KKSQDKYSVAME
-949 KAQDLEGDKR
+949 KAQSLEGDKR
-959 KKAIADANATLVAEI
+959 KKAIADANKTLVDETT
-974 DKNNGTLLTL
+974 KNNSTLLTL
-984 QADYAKLLK
+984 QSDYSNMLKTNRWAD
-993 ENKWV
+993 
-998 DGTELT
+998 GQELT
-1004 AQQKKFLQQQTAD
+1004 AQQKKFLQQQTTD
-1017 IQAELAKQNQ
+1017 IQTELAKQNQ
-1027 LYVEGN
+1027 LYVEAN
-1033 LLKLSNGKTLN
+1033 LLRLEQGKSLN
-1044 EKERSTSIEVQK
+1044 EKERNTSLEVQK
-1056 SLYAD
+1056 SLYEEK
-1061 RKKAVETGEK
+1061 KKAVETGEK
-1071 ELADLKKK
+1071 SLADLKKK
-1079 KSDATTETEK
+1079 KADASTETEK

-1102 NKTLAENLQKW
+1102 NKTLSTNLKNW
-1113 ASEMNTII
+1113 ATEMNAII
-1121 ANGGTLNAETFAKG
+1121 ANGGTLNAETFASG
-1135 LSEMGNISDEQL
+1135 LSQLGNISDEQL
-1147 SAVWQDFVKV
+1147 SALWQNFV
-1157 SGSIDNT
+1157 STSTSIDNT
-1164 LAGLGAI
+1164 LSGLAAI
-1171 MSQRGGEGVQA
+1171 MGQRGGEGVQA

-1222 DQFIAAIKSGDFQGA
+1222 DQFITAIKSGDFQGA

-1324 GSGIGNSAK
+1324 GTGIGNSAK

-1352 AQGIASGGM
+1352 VNGILSGMGA
-1361 MVAGAA
+1361 VGEAAG
-1367 SALANKAL
+1367 SLANKAL
-1375 AAVQKKQDSHSP
+1375 QAVKDAQKSKSP
-1387 SKESKKLGGDFG
+1387 SKKAKKLGGDFG
-1399 TGYSLGIADK
+1399 SGYSLGIASK
-1409 NKAVTKAANN
+1409 TKAVNKAASN
-1419 LVASALGTES
+1419 LVAGALGTEK

-1434 SSTLKDKISSAID
+1434 SSTLKDKISTAID
-1447 AGLHSKNKSVGQ
+1447 AGLHSKNKSRGQ

-1464 ALSSIEGY
+1464 ALNSIEGY
-1472 IGQQTNKLAA
+1472 IAQQTSRLAA

-1511 AASITEKMQS
+1511 AASISEKMRS

-1526 NVDPENPQSIQAEMQ
+1526 NVDPENPKSIQQEMQ
-1541 KRLKEIKAFQAN
+1541 KRLKEIRAFQAN

-1567 SDILESGVENGSSYA
+1567 NDILESGVENGSSYA

-1635 QKKQLENTA
+1635 QKKQLEKTA
-1644 KSIANTITNSVK
+1644 KSIASTITNSVK

-1673 FFTGGLGNGVL
+1673 YFTGGLGNGVL

-1709 VPAITLP
+1709 VPTINLP

-1754 KAIKESG
+1754 KAIQQSG
-1761 AKPVILNL
+1761 DRPIIFNV
-1769 DGEVLAN
+1769 DGKDIADNTNNHLGSSTSLAFY
-1776 NSNNRIGSMTDL
+1776 GK
-1788 GLYGGGLL
+1788 GL

>member
-28 LAKAGTNAGAALDKA
+28 LEKAGTNAGAALDKA

-111 ASITAIKELGTS
+111 ASITVIKELGTS

-191 TTVKVIRSIP
+191 TTVKVIKSIP
-201 SAAKTAAVAVKDSF
+201 VAAKTAATAVKNSF
-215 VVAYKAA
+215 VVAYKAV

-564 LANIAENLKGPII
+564 LANIVENLKGPII
-577 QALDVAKNTFKQ
+577 QALDVAKNAFKQ

-600 KKLSDM
+600 KKLSDL
-606 IQKIKELIPVMVKL
+606 IQKIKEFIPVLIEWAPLL
-620 APTILK
+620 AKVAAGFVAFNIL
-626 VVSAMLALQAVS
+626 S
-638 SVYVA
+638 SVYSKVA
-643 FSNIGKMFV
+643 GLVMAFRGLASSGTLLGGIVNTVKGSFLA
-652 PLKNGLF
+652 LKVALGSAAAAF
-659 VIATGFMKLAKTI
+659 GVII
-672 RHPITAIKNLAFAIK
+672 
-687 YFIVTSGAVIAI
+687 AVI
-699 VGAVIA
+699 GAVIA
-705 VLYGMYAAFKENT
+705 VAYGMYVSFKENT
-718 ANIKGFLSGMFDA
+718 ANIKGFLSTMWDG

-747 SALKPVGSGFK
+747 AALKPVGSGFK
-758 DVLKYIGVG
+758 DVLKYVG
-767 VWVAF
+767 VAIWVSL
-772 GIVLATV
+772 GLVLAAV

-794 KGLQGLYYAIKAAFQ
+794 KALQGLYYAIKAAFQ
-809 ALSGDLKGAKK
+809 ALHWDLKGAKK
-820 SLEQSKEAF
+820 SLEQSKDAF
-829 VDAGSAIKDAFNKD
+829 VEAGSAIKDAFNKD

-860 AENTAKKT
+860 AEKTAKKT

-898 AIDTMLSGGVDQYGN
+898 AIDTMLSGGVDQYGK
-913 KLSEKTKSF
+913 KLSEKTESF
-922 LNAAKDLYG
+922 LNAAKDLYE
-931 QYQESS
+931 QYQEAT
-937 KKSQDKYSAAME
+937 KKSQDKYSVAME
-949 KAQDLEGDKR
+949 KAQSLEGDKR
-959 KKAIADANATLVAEI
+959 KKAIADANKTLVDETT
-974 DKNNGTLLTL
+974 KNNSTLLTL
-984 QADYAKLLK
+984 QSDYSNMLKTNRWAD
-993 ENKWV
+993 
-998 DGTELT
+998 GQELT
-1004 AQQKKFLQQQTAD
+1004 AQQKKFLQQQTTD
-1017 IQAELAKQNQ
+1017 IQTELAKQNQ
-1027 LYVEGN
+1027 LYVEAN
-1033 LLKLSNGKTLN
+1033 LLRLEQGKSLN
-1044 EKERSTSIEVQK
+1044 EKERNTSLEVQK
-1056 SLYAD
+1056 SLYEEK
-1061 RKKAVETGEK
+1061 KKAVETGEK
-1071 ELADLKKK
+1071 SLADLKKK
-1079 KSDATTETEK
+1079 KADASTETEK

-1102 NKTLAENLQKW
+1102 NKTLSTNLKNW
-1113 ASEMNTII
+1113 ATEMNAII
-1121 ANGGTLNAETFAKG
+1121 ANGGTLNAETFASG
-1135 LSEMGNISDEQL
+1135 LSQLGNISDEQL
-1147 SAVWQDFVKV
+1147 SALWQNFV
-1157 SGSIDNT
+1157 STSTSIDNT
-1164 LAGLGAI
+1164 LSGLAAI
-1171 MSQRGGEGVQA
+1171 MGQRGGEGVQA
-1182 FVTALQSG
+1182 FVTAIQSK

-1203 MNTLSTLP
+1203 LNTLSNLP
-1211 NGMFQNGQSGK
+1211 NGMFLNGQNGK
-1222 DQFIAAIKSGDFQGA
+1222 NQFIAAIKSNEYQEA
-1237 GKFLLDGVKLG
+1237 GKYLVDGVKMG

-1253 GEMNNIGKQGG
+1253 NELNGIGKQGG
-1264 NANADGLKSTAEANK
+1264 NANADGIKSTAEANK
-1279 SAGAE
+1279 NAGATI
-1284 LKNNAK
+1284 KNNAK
-1290 NGAFDPNLFKMTGAN
+1290 NGAFDPNLFQMTGVSNAN
-1305 NASGFN
+1305 GFN

-1324 GSGIGNSAK
+1324 GTGIGNSAK

-1352 AQGIASGGM
+1352 VNGILSGMGA
-1361 MVAGAA
+1361 VGEAAG
-1367 SALANKAL
+1367 SLANKAL
-1375 AAVQKKQDSHSP
+1375 QAVKDAQKSKSP
-1387 SKESKKLGGDFG
+1387 SKKAKKLGGDFG

-1464 ALSSIEGY
+1464 ALNSIEGY

-1526 NVDPENPQSIQAEMQ
+1526 NVDAENPQSIQAEMQ

-1673 FFTGGLGNGVL
+1673 FFTDGLGNGVL

-1696 MVDKVVNAASNMT
+1696 MVDKVVNAASNLT

>member
-28 LAKAGTNAGAALDKA
+28 LAKAGTNAGTALDKA

-56 RLKDTFVNA
+56 RLKDTFVNV
-65 FKSMGS
+65 FKSMGN

-78 ASLNFMRELPSN
+78 ASLNFIRELPSN

-96 KLASTVKTGFVNAAK
+96 KLASTVKIGFVNAAK
-111 ASITAIKELGTS
+111 ASITAVKNLGTS

-139 KTVQSSIVSAVK
+139 KTVQSSIASAVK

-159 IPSAIKSAGIS
+159 IPGAIKSAGIS

-191 TTVKVIRSIP
+191 TTVKVIKSIP
-201 SAAKTAAVAVKDSF
+201 GAAKTAATAVKNSF
-215 VVAYKAA
+215 VVAYKAV

-237 KAIPSATKSAALAV
+237 KAIPSATKSAALAI

-344 KPAEQARFSVLK
+344 KPAEQARFSILR
-356 LAAALG
+356 LAAAFG

-577 QALDVAKNTFKQ
+577 QALDVAKNAFKQ

-600 KKLSDM
+600 KKLSDL
-606 IQKIKELIPVMVKL
+606 IQKIKEFRPVLIEWAPVL
-620 APTILK
+620 AK
-626 VVSAMLALQAVS
+626 VAAGFVAFNIIS
-638 SVYVA
+638 SVYSKVAGLVMAFRGLASSGTLLGGIVNTVKGAFVGLKAALGSASVA
-643 FSNIGKMFV
+643 FGV
-652 PLKNGLF
+652 
-659 VIATGFMKLAKTI
+659 
-672 RHPITAIKNLAFAIK
+672 ITA
-687 YFIVTSGAVIAI
+687 VIGS
-699 VGAVIA
+699 VVA
-705 VLYGMYAAFKENT
+705 VLYGMYTAFKENT
-718 ANIKGFLSGMFDA
+718 AGIKGFLSGMWDA

-758 DVLKYIGVG
+758 DILKYIGVG

-809 ALSGDLKGAKK
+809 ALHWDLKGAKK
-820 SLEQSKEAF
+820 SLEQSKDAF

-860 AENTAKKT
+860 AEKTAKKT
-868 ETSGKKIKETL
+868 ETSGKKIKDTL

-898 AIDTMLSGGVDQYGN
+898 AIDMMLSGGVDQYGK
-913 KLSEKTKSF
+913 KLNEKTKSF
-922 LNAAKDLYG
+922 LNAAKDLYE
-931 QYQESS
+931 QYQEAT
-937 KKSQDKYSAAME
+937 KKSQDKYSVAME
-949 KAQDLEGDKR
+949 KAQSLEGDKR
-959 KKAIADANATLVAEI
+959 KKAIADANKTLVDETT
-974 DKNNGTLLTL
+974 KNNSTLLTL
-984 QADYAKLLK
+984 QSDYSNMLKTNRWAD
-993 ENKWV
+993 
-998 DGTELT
+998 GQELT
-1004 AQQKKFLQQQTAD
+1004 AQQKKFLQQQTTD
-1017 IQAELAKQNQ
+1017 IQTELAKQNQ
-1027 LYVEGN
+1027 LYVEAN
-1033 LLKLSNGKTLN
+1033 LLRLEQGKSLN
-1044 EKERSTSIEVQK
+1044 EKERNTSLEVQK
-1056 SLYAD
+1056 SLYEEK
-1061 RKKAVETGEK
+1061 KKAVETGEK
-1071 ELADLKKK
+1071 SLADLKKK
-1079 KSDATTETEK
+1079 KADASTETEK

-1102 NKTLAENLQKW
+1102 NKTLSTNLKNW
-1113 ASEMNTII
+1113 ATEMNAII
-1121 ANGGTLNAETFAKG
+1121 ANGGTLNAETFASG
-1135 LSEMGNISDEQL
+1135 LSQLGNISDEQL
-1147 SAVWQDFVKV
+1147 SALWQNFV
-1157 SGSIDNT
+1157 STSTSIDNT
-1164 LAGLGAI
+1164 LSGLAAI
-1171 MSQRGGEGVQA
+1171 MGQRGGEGVQA

-1222 DQFIAAIKSGDFQGA
+1222 DQFITAIKSGDFQGA

-1324 GSGIGNSAK
+1324 GTGIGNSAK

-1352 AQGIASGGM
+1352 VNGILSGMGA
-1361 MVAGAA
+1361 VGEAAG
-1367 SALANKAL
+1367 SLANKAL
-1375 AAVQKKQDSHSP
+1375 QAVKDAQKSKSP
-1387 SKESKKLGGDFG
+1387 SKKAKKLGGDFG
-1399 TGYSLGIADK
+1399 SGYSLGIASK
-1409 NKAVTKAANN
+1409 TKAVNKAASN
-1419 LVASALGTES
+1419 LVAGALGTES

-1447 AGLHSKNKSVGQ
+1447 AGLHSKNKSSGQ

-1464 ALSSIEGY
+1464 ALNSIEGY
-1472 IGQQTNKLAA
+1472 IVQQTNRLAA

-1567 SDILESGVENGSSYA
+1567 NDILEAGVENGSSYA

-1626 KGLINGLNS
+1626 RGLINGLNS
-1635 QKKQLENTA
+1635 QKKQLEKTA

-1656 KALRIHSPSRVA
+1656 KALKIHSPSRVA

-1696 MVDKVVNAASNMT
+1696 MVDKVVNAASYMT
-1709 VPAITLP
+1709 VPTINLP

-1737 KTIIDNKTK
+1737 KTIINNKTK

-1754 KAIKESG
+1754 KAIQQSG
-1761 AKPVILNL
+1761 DRPIIFNV
-1769 DGEVLAN
+1769 DGKDIADNTN
-1776 NSNNRIGSMTDL
+1776 NHIGSSTSL
-1788 GLYGGGLL
+1788 AFYGKGL

>member
-111 ASITAIKELGTS
+111 ASITAVKNLGTS

-191 TTVKVIRSIP
+191 TTVKVIKGIP
-201 SAAKTAAVAVKDSF
+201 GAAKTAATAVKNSF
-215 VVAYKAA
+215 VVAYKAV

-312 IKSGLVSG
+312 IKTGLVSG

-525 EEGTTGMAGNTAK
+525 EEGTNGMAGNTAK

-577 QALDVAKNTFKQ
+577 QALDVAKNAFKQ

-600 KKLSDM
+600 KKLSDL
-606 IQKIKELIPVMVKL
+606 IQKIKEFIPVLIEWAPLL
-620 APTILK
+620 AKVAAGFVAFNIL
-626 VVSAMLALQAVS
+626 S
-638 SVYVA
+638 SVYSKVA
-643 FSNIGKMFV
+643 GLVMAFRGLASSGTLLGGIVNTVKGSFLA
-652 PLKNGLF
+652 LKVALGSAAAAF
-659 VIATGFMKLAKTI
+659 GVII
-672 RHPITAIKNLAFAIK
+672 
-687 YFIVTSGAVIAI
+687 AVI
-699 VGAVIA
+699 GAVIA
-705 VLYGMYAAFKENT
+705 VAYGMYVSFKENT
-718 ANIKGFLSGMFDA
+718 ANIKGFLSTMWDG

-747 SALKPVGSGFK
+747 DALKPVGSGFK
-758 DVLKYIGVG
+758 DVLKYVG
-767 VWVAF
+767 VAIWASL
-772 GIVLATV
+772 GLVLAAV

-794 KGLQGLYYAIKAAFQ
+794 KALQGLYYAIKSAFQ

-820 SLEQSKEAF
+820 SLEQSKDAF
-829 VDAGSAIKDAFNKD
+829 VEAGSAIKDAFNKD

-860 AENTAKKT
+860 AEKTAKKT
-868 ETSGKKIKETL
+868 ETSGKKIKDTL

-931 QYQESS
+931 QYQESA

-959 KKAIADANATLVAEI
+959 KKAIADANTTLVAEI

-993 ENKWV
+993 GNKWV

-1203 MNTLSTLP
+1203 LSTISSLP
-1211 NGMFQNGQSGK
+1211 NGMFLNGESGK
-1222 DQFIAAIKSGDFQGA
+1222 NQFLTAIKSGDFQGA
-1237 GKFLLDGVKLG
+1237 GKYLVDGVKMG
-1248 ASPLP
+1248 TDSIDS
-1253 GEMNNIGKQGG
+1253 EMKTKGQTGG
-1264 NANADGLKSTAEANK
+1264 QNFADGVKGKEDAAK
-1279 SAGAE
+1279 SAGSAV
-1284 LKNNAK
+1284 KNKAK
-1290 NGAFDPNLFKMTGAN
+1290 EGATDPNAFKAVGSKDSA
-1305 NASGFN
+1305 GFN
-1311 GGILDGKGNAFSA
+1311 NGVMGGKGGAYSA
-1324 GSGIGNSAK
+1324 GSSVGNSAK

-1345 SDFASGY
+1345 SDFSSGY
-1352 AQGIASGGM
+1352 VNGILSGMGA
-1361 MVAGAA
+1361 VGEAAA
-1367 SALANKAL
+1367 SLASKAL

-1387 SKESKKLGGDFG
+1387 AKESKKLGGDFG

-1447 AGLHSKNKSVGQ
+1447 AGLHSKNKSAGQ

-1464 ALSSIEGY
+1464 ALNSIEGY
-1472 IGQQTNKLAA
+1472 IAQQTNKLAA

-1615 NAMYSAGINAA
+1615 NTMYSAGINAA

-1668 IELGK
+1668 VELGK
-1673 FFTGGLGNGVL
+1673 FFTSGLGNGVL
-1684 AGAKGAVQSTNK
+1684 DGAKGAVQSTNK

-1724 GLKSVDLN
+1724 DLKSVDLN

-1754 KAIKESG
+1754 KAIQQSG
-1761 AKPVILNL
+1761 DRPIIFNVDGKNL
-1769 DGEVLAN
+1769 AENA
-1776 NSNNRIGSMTDL
+1776 NNRIGTMGNL

>member
-9 EISLDDKKA
+9 EISLDDTKA
-18 DKQLDAFEKD
+18 DKQLDTFEKD

-65 FKSMGS
+65 FKSMGN

-78 ASLNFMRELPSN
+78 ASLSFMRELPAN
-90 VQAALS
+90 VGSALS

-111 ASITAIKELGTS
+111 ASITAVKNLGTS

-151 VSINVIKS
+151 ISINVIKS
-159 IPSAIKSAGIS
+159 IPGAIKSAGIT

-191 TTVKVIRSIP
+191 TTVKVIKSIP
-201 SAAKTAAVAVKDSF
+201 GAAKTAATAVKNSF
-215 VVAYKAA
+215 VVAYKAV

-274 SALKTGFSAVKSGAK
+274 TALTNGFSAIKSGAK
-289 AAGQAGISALKGLG
+289 TAGQVGISALKGLG
-303 NIAKSTGSL
+303 NIAKNTGSL
-312 IKSGLVSG
+312 IKNGLVSG
-320 FNAAKAAAKGAGAG
+320 FNAARSAAKGAGAG

-344 KPAEQARFSVLK
+344 RPAEQARFSILK
-356 LAAALG
+356 LAAAFG

-399 LVMTDLTAA
+399 LVMKDLTAA

-577 QALDVAKNTFKQ
+577 QALDVAKNAFKQ

-600 KKLSDM
+600 KKLSDL
-606 IQKIKELIPVMVKL
+606 IQKIKEFIPVLIEWAPVL
-620 APTILK
+620 AK
-626 VVSAMLALQAVS
+626 VAAGFVAFNIIS
-638 SVYVA
+638 SVYSKVAGLVMAFRGLASSGTLLGGIVNTVKGAFVGLKAALGSASVA
-643 FSNIGKMFV
+643 FGV
-652 PLKNGLF
+652 
-659 VIATGFMKLAKTI
+659 
-672 RHPITAIKNLAFAIK
+672 ITA
-687 YFIVTSGAVIAI
+687 VIGT
-699 VGAVIA
+699 VVA
-705 VLYGMYAAFKENT
+705 VLYGMYTAFKENT
-718 ANIKGFLSGMFDA
+718 AGIKSFLSGMWEA

-758 DVLKYIGVG
+758 DILKYIGVG

-809 ALSGDLKGAKK
+809 ALQGDLKGAKK
-820 SLEQSKEAF
+820 SLEQSKDAF

-843 NYALTGTVE
+843 NYALTGTIE
-852 AFKQMGGE
+852 SLKEMGGE
-860 AENTAKKT
+860 AEKTGAKA
-868 ETSGKKIKETL
+868 ETSNKKIANSL
-879 KLVETTA
+879 KIVESTA

-898 AIDTMLSGGVDQYGN
+898 AIDTMLSGDVDQYGN
-913 KLSEKTKSF
+913 KLNEKTKSF
-922 LNAAKDLYG
+922 LNAAKELYS
-931 QYQESS
+931 QYQESAQ
-937 KKSQDKYSAAME
+937 KSQDKYTVAME
-949 KAQDLEGDKR
+949 KAQSLEGDKR
-959 KKAIADANATLVAEI
+959 KKAIADANTSLVSEI
-974 DKNNGTLLTL
+974 NKNNGTLLTL

-993 ENKWV
+993 GNKWV

-1033 LLKLSNGKTLN
+1033 LLKLANGKTLT

-1056 SLYAD
+1056 SLYSD

-1079 KSDATTETEK
+1079 KSDASTETEK

-1102 NKTLAENLQKW
+1102 NKTLSTNLQNW
-1113 ASEMNTII
+1113 ATEMNAIV
-1121 ANGGTLNAETFAKG
+1121 ANGGTLTAETFAKG

-1147 SAVWQDFVKV
+1147 GAVWQDFVKA

-1164 LAGLGAI
+1164 LAGLAAI
-1171 MSQRGGEGVQA
+1171 MSQRGGEGVQG

-1190 DYTTAALNINNDV
+1190 DYTTAASKVNDDV
-1203 MNTLSTLP
+1203 LKTISSLP
-1211 NGMFQNGQSGK
+1211 NSMFLNGQSGK
-1222 DQFIAAIKSGDFQGA
+1222 DQFIAAVKSGDFQGA
-1237 GKFLLDGVKLG
+1237 GKFLLDGVEMG
-1248 ASPLP
+1248 AEPLP
-1253 GEMNNIGKQGG
+1253 GEMDKNGKTSG
-1264 NANADGLKSTAEANK
+1264 NAQANGLKGTKEANK
-1279 SAGAE
+1279 KAGAE

-1290 NGAFDPNLFKMTGAN
+1290 SGAFDPNLFKMTGSKN
-1305 NASGFN
+1305 SSGFN
-1311 GGILDGKGNAFSA
+1311 NGILVGKDGAFSA
-1324 GSGIGNSAK
+1324 GSSVGGSAK
-1333 SGAASVDSSGVG
+1333 SGADSVDSTGVG

-1352 AQGIASGGM
+1352 VNGILSGMKKVGEAAGSLAS
-1361 MVAGAA
+1361 
-1367 SALANKAL
+1367 KAL
-1375 AAVQKKQDSHSP
+1375 TAVQKKQDSHSP
-1387 SKESKKLGGDFG
+1387 AKKSKKLGGDFG
-1399 TGYSLGIADK
+1399 SGYSLGIASK
-1409 NKAVTKAANN
+1409 TKAVNKAASN
-1419 LVASALGTES
+1419 LVAGALGTEK

-1434 SSTLKDKISSAID
+1434 SSTLKDKISTAID
-1447 AGLHSKNKSVGQ
+1447 AGLHSKNKSRGQ

-1464 ALSSIEGY
+1464 ALNSIEGY
-1472 IGQQTNKLAA
+1472 IAQQTNRLAA

-1526 NVDPENPQSIQAEMQ
+1526 NVDAENPKSIQQEMQ
-1541 KRLKEIKAFQAN
+1541 KRLKEIRAFQAN

-1567 SDILESGVENGSSYA
+1567 NDILEAGVENGSSYA

-1635 QKKQLENTA
+1635 QKKQLEKTA

-1668 IELGK
+1668 VELGK

-1684 AGAKGAVQSTNK
+1684 AGAKGAVKSTNK
-1696 MVDKVVNAASNMT
+1696 MVDSVVNAASNLT
-1709 VPAITLP
+1709 APKITLP
-1716 KISAEKAL
+1716 HVSAEKAL
-1724 GLKSVDLN
+1724 GLKSSDLN

-1737 KTIIDNKTK
+1737 KAIVEN
-1746 ESSNADLI
+1746 ES
-1754 KAIKESG
+1754 K
-1761 AKPVILNL
+1761 
-1769 DGEVLAN
+1769 N
-1776 NSNNRIGSMTDL
+1776 NSNSDL
-1788 GLYGGGLL
+1788 INAIEKSGGRPIILNVDGKVIADNTNNHLGNSTSLAFYGKGL

>member
-28 LAKAGTNAGAALDKA
+28 LEKAGTNAGAALDKA

-191 TTVKVIRSIP
+191 TTVKVIKSIP
-201 SAAKTAAVAVKDSF
+201 GAAKTAATAVKNSF
-215 VVAYKAA
+215 VVAYKAV

-289 AAGQAGISALKGLG
+289 AVGQAGISALKGLG

-577 QALDVAKNTFKQ
+577 QALDVAKNAFKQ

-600 KKLSDM
+600 KKLSDL
-606 IQKIKELIPVMVKL
+606 IQKIKEFIPVLIEWAPLL
-620 APTILK
+620 AKVAAGFVAFNIL
-626 VVSAMLALQAVS
+626 S
-638 SVYVA
+638 SVYSKVA
-643 FSNIGKMFV
+643 GLVMAFRGLASSGTLLGGIVNTVKGSFLA
-652 PLKNGLF
+652 LKVALGSAAAAF
-659 VIATGFMKLAKTI
+659 GVII
-672 RHPITAIKNLAFAIK
+672 
-687 YFIVTSGAVIAI
+687 AVI
-699 VGAVIA
+699 GAVIA
-705 VLYGMYAAFKENT
+705 VAYGMYVSFKENT
-718 ANIKGFLSGMFDA
+718 ANIKGFLSTMWDG

-747 SALKPVGSGFK
+747 AALKPVGSGFK
-758 DVLKYIGVG
+758 DVLKYVG
-767 VWVAF
+767 VAIWASL
-772 GIVLATV
+772 GLVLAAV

-794 KGLQGLYYAIKAAFQ
+794 KALQGLYYAIKSAFQ

-820 SLEQSKEAF
+820 SLEQSKDAF
-829 VDAGSAIKDAFNKD
+829 VEAGSAIKDAFNKD

-1061 RKKAVETGEK
+1061 RKKAVKTGEK

>member
-191 TTVKVIRSIP
+191 TTVKVIKSIP
-201 SAAKTAAVAVKDSF
+201 GAAKTAATAVKNSF
-215 VVAYKAA
+215 VVAYKAV

-262 ASAAKTTGTTVK
+262 ASAAKTTGTTAK

-577 QALDVAKNTFKQ
+577 QALDVAKNAFKQ

-600 KKLSDM
+600 KKLSDL
-606 IQKIKELIPVMVKL
+606 IQKIKEFIPVLIEWAPLL
-620 APTILK
+620 AKVAAGFVAFNIL
-626 VVSAMLALQAVS
+626 S
-638 SVYVA
+638 SVYSKVA
-643 FSNIGKMFV
+643 GLVMAFRGLASSGTLLGGIVNTVKGSFLA
-652 PLKNGLF
+652 LKVALGSAAAAF
-659 VIATGFMKLAKTI
+659 GVII
-672 RHPITAIKNLAFAIK
+672 
-687 YFIVTSGAVIAI
+687 AVI
-699 VGAVIA
+699 GAVIA
-705 VLYGMYAAFKENT
+705 VAYGMYVSFKENT
-718 ANIKGFLSGMFDA
+718 ANIKGFLSTMWDG

-747 SALKPVGSGFK
+747 AALKPVGSGFK
-758 DVLKYIGVG
+758 DVLKYVG
-767 VWVAF
+767 VAIWASL
-772 GIVLATV
+772 GLVLAAV

-794 KGLQGLYYAIKAAFQ
+794 KALQGLYYAIKAAFQ
-809 ALSGDLKGAKK
+809 ALHWDLKGAKK
-820 SLEQSKEAF
+820 SLEQSKDAF
-829 VDAGSAIKDAFNKD
+829 VEAGSAIKDAFNKD

-860 AENTAKKT
+860 AEKTAKKT

-898 AIDTMLSGGVDQYGN
+898 AIDTMLNGGVDQYGK
-913 KLSEKTKSF
+913 KLSEKTESF
-922 LNAAKDLYG
+922 LNAAKDLYE
-931 QYQESS
+931 QYQEAT
-937 KKSQDKYSAAME
+937 KKSQDKYSVAME
-949 KAQDLEGDKR
+949 KAQSLEGDKR
-959 KKAIADANATLVAEI
+959 KKAIADANKTLVDETT
-974 DKNNGTLLTL
+974 KNNSTLLTL
-984 QADYAKLLK
+984 QSDYSNMLKTNRWAD
-993 ENKWV
+993 
-998 DGTELT
+998 GQELT
-1004 AQQKKFLQQQTAD
+1004 AQQKKFLQQQTTD
-1017 IQAELAKQNQ
+1017 IQTELAKQNQ
-1027 LYVEGN
+1027 LYVEAN
-1033 LLKLSNGKTLN
+1033 LLRLEQGKSLN
-1044 EKERSTSIEVQK
+1044 EKERNTSLEVQK
-1056 SLYAD
+1056 SLYEEK
-1061 RKKAVETGEK
+1061 KKAVETGEK
-1071 ELADLKKK
+1071 SLADLKKK
-1079 KSDATTETEK
+1079 KADASTETEK

-1102 NKTLAENLQKW
+1102 NKTLSTNLKNW
-1113 ASEMNTII
+1113 ATEMNAII
-1121 ANGGTLNAETFAKG
+1121 ANGGTLNAETFANG
-1135 LSEMGNISDEQL
+1135 LSQLGNISDEQL
-1147 SAVWQDFVKV
+1147 SALWQNFV
-1157 SGSIDNT
+1157 STSTSIDNT
-1164 LAGLGAI
+1164 LSGLAAI
-1171 MSQRGGEGVQA
+1171 MGQRGGEGVQA

-1222 DQFIAAIKSGDFQGA
+1222 DQFITAIKSGDFQGA

-1290 NGAFDPNLFKMTGAN
+1290 NGAFDPNLFKMTGSN

-1311 GGILDGKGNAFSA
+1311 SGILDGKGNAFSA
-1324 GSGIGNSAK
+1324 GTGIGNSAK
-1333 SGAASVDSSGVG
+1333 SGAGSVDSSGVG

-1352 AQGIASGGM
+1352 VNGILSGMGA
-1361 MVAGAA
+1361 VGEAAG
-1367 SALANKAL
+1367 SLANKAL
-1375 AAVQKKQDSHSP
+1375 QAVKDAQKSKSP
-1387 SKESKKLGGDFG
+1387 SKKAKKLGGDFG
-1399 TGYSLGIADK
+1399 SGYSLGIASK
-1409 NKAVTKAANN
+1409 TKAVNKAASN
-1419 LVASALGTES
+1419 LVAGALGTES

-1447 AGLHSKNKSVGQ
+1447 AGLHSKNKSRGQ

-1464 ALSSIEGY
+1464 ALNSIEGY
-1472 IGQQTNKLAA
+1472 IVQQTNKLAA

-1526 NVDPENPQSIQAEMQ
+1526 NVDAENPQSIQAEMQ

-1668 IELGK
+1668 VELGK

>member
-65 FKSMGS
+65 FKSMGN

-78 ASLNFMRELPSN
+78 ASLNFIRELPSN

-111 ASITAIKELGTS
+111 ASITAVKNLGTS

-151 VSINVIKS
+151 ISINVIKS
-159 IPSAIKSAGIS
+159 IPGAIKSAGIS

-191 TTVKVIRSIP
+191 TTVKVIKSIP
-201 SAAKTAAVAVKDSF
+201 GAAKTAATAVKNSF
-215 VVAYKAA
+215 VVAYKAV

-344 KPAEQARFSVLK
+344 KPAEQARFSILR
-356 LAAALG
+356 LAAAFG

-514 TKAIAMLTKGI
+514 TRAIAMLTKGI

-577 QALDVAKNTFKQ
+577 QALDVAKNAFKQ

-600 KKLSDM
+600 KKLSDL
-606 IQKIKELIPVMVKL
+606 IQKIKEFIPVLIEWAPVL
-620 APTILK
+620 AK
-626 VVSAMLALQAVS
+626 VAAGFVAFNIIS
-638 SVYVA
+638 SVYSKVAGLVMAFRGLASSGTLLGGIVNTVKGAFVGLKAALGSASVA
-643 FSNIGKMFV
+643 FGV
-652 PLKNGLF
+652 
-659 VIATGFMKLAKTI
+659 
-672 RHPITAIKNLAFAIK
+672 ITA
-687 YFIVTSGAVIAI
+687 VIGS
-699 VGAVIA
+699 VVA
-705 VLYGMYAAFKENT
+705 VLYGMYTAFKENT
-718 ANIKGFLSGMFDA
+718 AGIKGFLSGIWDA

-758 DVLKYIGVG
+758 DILKYIGVG

-809 ALSGDLKGAKK
+809 ALQGDLKGAKK
-820 SLEQSKEAF
+820 SLEQSKDAF

-843 NYALTGTVE
+843 NYALTGTIE
-852 AFKQMGGE
+852 SLKEMGGE
-860 AENTAKKT
+860 AEKTGAKA
-868 ETSGKKIKETL
+868 ETSNKKIANSL
-879 KLVETTA
+879 KIVESTA

-922 LNAAKDLYG
+922 LNSAKELYS
-931 QYQESS
+931 QYQESA
-937 KKSQDKYSAAME
+937 KKSQDAYSAAME

-959 KKAIADANATLVAEI
+959 KKAIADANKTLVDETT
-974 DKNNGTLLTL
+974 KNNSTLLTL
-984 QADYAKLLK
+984 QSDYSNMLKTNRWAD
-993 ENKWV
+993 
-998 DGTELT
+998 GQELT
-1004 AQQKKFLQQQTAD
+1004 AQQKKFLQQQTTD
-1017 IQAELAKQNQ
+1017 IQTELAKQNQ
-1027 LYVEGN
+1027 LYVEAN
-1033 LLKLSNGKTLN
+1033 LLRLEQGKSLN
-1044 EKERSTSIEVQK
+1044 EKERNTSLEVQK
-1056 SLYAD
+1056 SLYEEK
-1061 RKKAVETGEK
+1061 KKAVETGEK
-1071 ELADLKKK
+1071 SLADLKKK
-1079 KSDATTETEK
+1079 KADASTETEK

-1102 NKTLAENLQKW
+1102 NQTLSTNLKNW
-1113 ASEMNTII
+1113 ASEMNSII
-1121 ANGGTLNAETFAKG
+1121 ANGGTLNAQTFANG
-1135 LSEMGNISDEQL
+1135 LSQLGNISDEQL
-1147 SAVWQDFVKV
+1147 SALWQNFV
-1157 SGSIDNT
+1157 STSTSIDNT
-1164 LAGLGAI
+1164 LAGLAGI
-1171 MSQRGGEGVQA
+1171 MGQRGGEGVQA

-1203 MNTLSTLP
+1203 LSTISSLP
-1211 NGMFQNGQSGK
+1211 NGMFLNGENGK
-1222 DQFIAAIKSGDFQGA
+1222 NQFLTAIKSGDFQGA
-1237 GKFLLDGVKLG
+1237 GKYLVDGVKMG
-1248 ASPLP
+1248 TDSIDS
-1253 GEMNNIGKQGG
+1253 EMKTKGQTGG
-1264 NANADGLKSTAEANK
+1264 QNFADGVKGKEGAAK
-1279 SAGAE
+1279 SAGSAV
-1284 LKNNAK
+1284 KNKAK
-1290 NGAFDPNLFKMTGAN
+1290 EGATDPNAFKAVGSKDSA
-1305 NASGFN
+1305 GFN
-1311 GGILDGKGNAFSA
+1311 NGVMGGKGGAYSA
-1324 GSGIGNSAK
+1324 GSSVGNSAK
-1333 SGAASVDSSGVG
+1333 SGAGSVDSSGVG

-1352 AQGIASGGM
+1352 VNGILSGMGA
-1361 MVAGAA
+1361 VGRAAA
-1367 SALANKAL
+1367 SLANKAL

-1387 SKESKKLGGDFG
+1387 AKKSKKLGGDFG
-1399 TGYSLGIADK
+1399 SGYSLGIASK
-1409 NKAVTKAANN
+1409 TKAVNKAASN
-1419 LVASALGTES
+1419 LVAGALGTES

-1447 AGLHSKNKSVGQ
+1447 AGLHSKNKSSGQ

-1464 ALSSIEGY
+1464 ALNSIEGY
-1472 IGQQTNKLAA
+1472 IVQQTNRLAA
-1482 TAKKRDKVVAQLKA
+1482 TAKKRDKVVTQLKA

-1567 SDILESGVENGSSYA
+1567 NDILEAGVENGSSYA

-1626 KGLINGLNS
+1626 RGLINGLNS
-1635 QKKQLENTA
+1635 QKKQLEKTA

-1656 KALRIHSPSRVA
+1656 KALKIHSPSRVA

-1709 VPAITLP
+1709 VPAINLP

-1754 KAIKESG
+1754 KAIQQSG
-1761 AKPVILNL
+1761 DRPINFYV
-1769 DGEVLAN
+1769 DGKDLADNTN
-1776 NSNNRIGSMTDL
+1776 NHLGSSTSL
-1788 GLYGGGLL
+1788 AFYGKGL

>member
-9 EISLDDKKA
+9 EISLDDTKA
-18 DKQLDAFEKD
+18 DKQLDTFEKD

-78 ASLNFMRELPSN
+78 ASLNFMRELPAN

-111 ASITAIKELGTS
+111 ASITAVKNLGTS

-159 IPSAIKSAGIS
+159 IPGAIKSAGIS

-215 VVAYKAA
+215 VVAYKAV

-262 ASAAKTTGTTVK
+262 VSAAKTTGTTVK
-274 SALKTGFSAVKSGAK
+274 TALTTGFSAIKSGAK
-289 AAGQAGISALKGLG
+289 TAGQVGISALKGLG
-303 NIAKSTGSL
+303 NIAKNTGSL
-312 IKSGLVSG
+312 IKNGLVSG

-344 KPAEQARFSVLK
+344 KPAEQARFSILR
-356 LAAALG
+356 LAAAFG

-470 GVAYADDINRLVDAG
+470 GVAYADDINRLVEAG

-577 QALDVAKNTFKQ
+577 QALDVAKNAFKQ

-600 KKLSDM
+600 KKLSDL
-606 IQKIKELIPVMVKL
+606 IQKIKEFIPVLIEWAPVL
-620 APTILK
+620 AK
-626 VVSAMLALQAVS
+626 VAAGFVAFNIIS
-638 SVYVA
+638 SVYSKVA
-643 FSNIGKMFV
+643 GLVMAFRGLASSGTLLGGIVNTVKGSFLA
-652 PLKNGLF
+652 LKVALGSAAAAF
-659 VIATGFMKLAKTI
+659 GVII
-672 RHPITAIKNLAFAIK
+672 
-687 YFIVTSGAVIAI
+687 AVI
-699 VGAVIA
+699 GAVIA
-705 VLYGMYAAFKENT
+705 VAYGMYVSFKENT
-718 ANIKGFLSGMFDA
+718 ANIKGFLSTMWDG

-747 SALKPVGSGFK
+747 AALKPVGSGFK
-758 DVLKYIGVG
+758 DVLKYVG
-767 VWVAF
+767 VAIWASL
-772 GIVLATV
+772 GLVLAAV

-794 KGLQGLYYAIKAAFQ
+794 KALQGLYYAIKAAFQ
-809 ALSGDLKGAKK
+809 ALHWDLKGAKK
-820 SLEQSKEAF
+820 SLEQSKDAF
-829 VDAGSAIKDAFNKD
+829 VEAGSAIKDAFNKD

-860 AENTAKKT
+860 AEKTAKKT

-898 AIDTMLSGGVDQYGN
+898 AIDTMLSGGVDQYGK
-913 KLSEKTKSF
+913 KLSEKTESF
-922 LNAAKDLYG
+922 LNAAKDLYE
-931 QYQESS
+931 QYQEATI
-937 KKSQDKYSAAME
+937 KSQDKYSVAME
-949 KAQDLEGDKR
+949 KAQSLEGDKR

-993 ENKWV
+993 GNKWV

-1113 ASEMNTII
+1113 ASEMNAII

-1164 LAGLGAI
+1164 LAGLAAV
-1171 MSQRGGEGVQA
+1171 MSKRGGEGVQA
-1182 FVTALQSG
+1182 FVTAIQSK

-1203 MNTLSTLP
+1203 LNTLSNLP
-1211 NGMFQNGQSGK
+1211 NGMFLNGQNGK
-1222 DQFIAAIKSGDFQGA
+1222 NQFIAAIKSNEYQEA
-1237 GKFLLDGVKLG
+1237 GKYLVDGVKMG

-1253 GEMNNIGKQGG
+1253 NELNGIGKQGG
-1264 NANADGLKSTAEANK
+1264 NANADGIKSTAEANK
-1279 SAGAE
+1279 NAGATI
-1284 LKNNAK
+1284 KNNAK
-1290 NGAFDPNLFKMTGAN
+1290 NGAFDPNLFQMTGVSNAN
-1305 NASGFN
+1305 GFN

-1324 GSGIGNSAK
+1324 GTGIGNSAK

-1352 AQGIASGGM
+1352 VNGILSGMGA
-1361 MVAGAA
+1361 VGEAAG
-1367 SALANKAL
+1367 SLANKAL
-1375 AAVQKKQDSHSP
+1375 QAVKDAQKSKSP
-1387 SKESKKLGGDFG
+1387 SKKAKKLGGDFG
-1399 TGYSLGIADK
+1399 SGYSLGIASK
-1409 NKAVTKAANN
+1409 TKAVNKAASN
-1419 LVASALGTES
+1419 LVAGALGTES

-1447 AGLHSKNKSVGQ
+1447 AGLHSKNKSAGQ

-1464 ALSSIEGY
+1464 ALNSIEGY

-1526 NVDPENPQSIQAEMQ
+1526 NVDPENPQSIQQEMQ

-1673 FFTGGLGNGVL
+1673 FFTDGLGNGVL

-1696 MVDKVVNAASNMT
+1696 MVDKVVNAASNLT

-1754 KAIKESG
+1754 KAIQQSG
-1761 AKPVILNL
+1761 DRPIIFNVDGKNL
-1769 DGEVLAN
+1769 AENA
-1776 NSNNRIGSMTDL
+1776 NNRIGTMGNL

>member
-111 ASITAIKELGTS
+111 ASITAVKNLGTS

-191 TTVKVIRSIP
+191 TTVKVIKSIP
-201 SAAKTAAVAVKDSF
+201 GAAKTAATAVKNSF
-215 VVAYKAA
+215 VVAYKAV

-303 NIAKSTGSL
+303 NIAKSTGAS
-312 IKSGLVSG
+312 IKNGLVTG

-577 QALDVAKNTFKQ
+577 QALDVAKNAFKQ

-600 KKLSDM
+600 KKLSDLV
-606 IQKIKELIPVMVKL
+606 QKIKEFIPVLIEWAPLL
-620 APTILK
+620 AKVAAGFVAFNIL
-626 VVSAMLALQAVS
+626 S
-638 SVYVA
+638 SVYSKVA
-643 FSNIGKMFV
+643 GLVMAFRGLASSGTLLGGIVNTVKGSFLA
-652 PLKNGLF
+652 LKVALGSAAAAF
-659 VIATGFMKLAKTI
+659 GVII
-672 RHPITAIKNLAFAIK
+672 
-687 YFIVTSGAVIAI
+687 AVI
-699 VGAVIA
+699 GAVIA
-705 VLYGMYAAFKENT
+705 VVYGMYVSFKENT
-718 ANIKGFLSGMFDA
+718 ANIKGFLSTMWDG

-747 SALKPVGSGFK
+747 AALKPVGSGFK
-758 DVLKYIGVG
+758 DVLKYVG
-767 VWVAF
+767 VAIWASL
-772 GIVLATV
+772 GLVLAAV

-794 KGLQGLYYAIKAAFQ
+794 KALQGLYYAIKAAFQ
-809 ALSGDLKGAKK
+809 ALHWDLKGAKK
-820 SLEQSKEAF
+820 SLEQSKDAF
-829 VDAGSAIKDAFNKD
+829 VEAGSAIKDAFNKD

-860 AENTAKKT
+860 AEKTAKKT

-898 AIDTMLSGGVDQYGN
+898 AIDTMLNGGVDQYGK
-913 KLSEKTKSF
+913 KLSEKTESF
-922 LNAAKDLYG
+922 LNAAKDLYE
-931 QYQESS
+931 QYQEAT
-937 KKSQDKYSAAME
+937 KKSQDKYSVAME
-949 KAQDLEGDKR
+949 KAQSLEGDKR
-959 KKAIADANATLVAEI
+959 KKAIADANKTLVDETT
-974 DKNNGTLLTL
+974 KNNSTLLTL
-984 QADYAKLLK
+984 QSDYSNMLKTNRWAD
-993 ENKWV
+993 
-998 DGTELT
+998 GQELT
-1004 AQQKKFLQQQTAD
+1004 AQQKKFLQQQTTD
-1017 IQAELAKQNQ
+1017 IQTELAKQNQ
-1027 LYVEGN
+1027 LYVEAN
-1033 LLKLSNGKTLN
+1033 LLRLEQGKSLN
-1044 EKERSTSIEVQK
+1044 EKERNTSLEVQK
-1056 SLYAD
+1056 SLYEEK
-1061 RKKAVETGEK
+1061 KKAVETGEK
-1071 ELADLKKK
+1071 SLADLKKK
-1079 KSDATTETEK
+1079 KADASTETEK

-1102 NKTLAENLQKW
+1102 NKTLSTNLKNW
-1113 ASEMNTII
+1113 ATEMNAII
-1121 ANGGTLNAETFAKG
+1121 ANGGTLNAETFANG
-1135 LSEMGNISDEQL
+1135 LSQLGNISDEQL
-1147 SAVWQDFVKV
+1147 SALWQNFV
-1157 SGSIDNT
+1157 STSTSIDNT
-1164 LAGLGAI
+1164 LSGLAAI
-1171 MSQRGGEGVQA
+1171 MGQRGGEGVQA

-1222 DQFIAAIKSGDFQGA
+1222 DQFITAIKSGDFQGA

-1290 NGAFDPNLFKMTGAN
+1290 NGAFDPNLFKMTGSN

-1311 GGILDGKGNAFSA
+1311 SGILDGKGNAFSA
-1324 GSGIGNSAK
+1324 GTGIGNSAK
-1333 SGAASVDSSGVG
+1333 SGAGSVDSSGVG

-1352 AQGIASGGM
+1352 VNGILSGMGA
-1361 MVAGAA
+1361 VGEAAG
-1367 SALANKAL
+1367 SLANKAL
-1375 AAVQKKQDSHSP
+1375 QAVKDAQKSKSP
-1387 SKESKKLGGDFG
+1387 SKKAKKLGGDFG
-1399 TGYSLGIADK
+1399 SGYSLGIASK
-1409 NKAVTKAANN
+1409 TKAVNKAASN
-1419 LVASALGTES
+1419 LVAGALGTES

-1668 IELGK
+1668 VELGK

-1696 MVDKVVNAASNMT
+1696 MIDKVVNAASNMT

-1754 KAIKESG
+1754 KAIQQSG
-1761 AKPVILNL
+1761 DRPIIFNVDGKNL
-1769 DGEVLAN
+1769 AENA
-1776 NSNNRIGSMTDL
+1776 NNRIGTMGNL

>member
-65 FKSMGS
+65 FKSMGN

-78 ASLNFMRELPSN
+78 ASLNFIRELPSN

-111 ASITAIKELGTS
+111 ASITAVKNLGTS

-151 VSINVIKS
+151 ISINVIKS
-159 IPSAIKSAGIS
+159 IPGAIKSAGIS

-191 TTVKVIRSIP
+191 TTVKVIKSIP
-201 SAAKTAAVAVKDSF
+201 GAAKTAATAVKNSF
-215 VVAYKAA
+215 VVAYKAV

-344 KPAEQARFSVLK
+344 KPAEQARFSILR
-356 LAAALG
+356 LAAAFG

-514 TKAIAMLTKGI
+514 TRAIAMLTKGI

-577 QALDVAKNTFKQ
+577 QALDVAKNAFKQ

-600 KKLSDM
+600 KKLSDL
-606 IQKIKELIPVMVKL
+606 IQKIKEFIPVLIEWAPVL
-620 APTILK
+620 AK
-626 VVSAMLALQAVS
+626 VAAGFVAFNIIS
-638 SVYVA
+638 SVYSKVAGLVMAFRGLASSGTLLGGIVNTVKGAFVGLKAALGSASVA
-643 FSNIGKMFV
+643 FGV
-652 PLKNGLF
+652 
-659 VIATGFMKLAKTI
+659 
-672 RHPITAIKNLAFAIK
+672 ITA
-687 YFIVTSGAVIAI
+687 VIGS
-699 VGAVIA
+699 VVA
-705 VLYGMYAAFKENT
+705 VLYGMYTAFKENT
-718 ANIKGFLSGMFDA
+718 AGIKGFLSGMWDA

-758 DVLKYIGVG
+758 DILKYIGVG

-809 ALSGDLKGAKK
+809 ALQGDLKGAKK
-820 SLEQSKEAF
+820 SLEQSKDAF

-843 NYALTGTVE
+843 NYALTGTIE
-852 AFKQMGGE
+852 SLKEMGGE
-860 AENTAKKT
+860 AEKTGAKA
-868 ETSGKKIKETL
+868 ETSNKKIANSL
-879 KLVETTA
+879 KIVESTA

-922 LNAAKDLYG
+922 LNSAKELYS
-931 QYQESS
+931 QYQESA
-937 KKSQDKYSAAME
+937 KKSQDAYTAAME
-949 KAQDLEGDKR
+949 KAQSLEGDKR
-959 KKAIADANATLVAEI
+959 KKAIADANKTLVDETT
-974 DKNNGTLLTL
+974 KNNSTLLTL
-984 QADYAKLLK
+984 QSDYSNMLKTNRWAD
-993 ENKWV
+993 
-998 DGTELT
+998 GQELT
-1004 AQQKKFLQQQTAD
+1004 AQQKKFLQQQTTD
-1017 IQAELAKQNQ
+1017 IQTELAKQNQ
-1027 LYVEGN
+1027 LYVEAN
-1033 LLKLSNGKTLN
+1033 LLRLEQGKSLN
-1044 EKERSTSIEVQK
+1044 EKERNTSLEVQK
-1056 SLYAD
+1056 SLYEEK
-1061 RKKAVETGEK
+1061 KKAVETGEK
-1071 ELADLKKK
+1071 SLADLKKK
-1079 KSDATTETEK
+1079 KADASTETEK

-1102 NKTLAENLQKW
+1102 NQTLSTNLKNW
-1113 ASEMNTII
+1113 ASEMNSII
-1121 ANGGTLNAETFAKG
+1121 ANGGTLNAQTFANG
-1135 LSEMGNISDEQL
+1135 LSQLGNISDEQL
-1147 SAVWQDFVKV
+1147 SALWQNFV
-1157 SGSIDNT
+1157 STSTSIDNT
-1164 LAGLGAI
+1164 LAGLAGI
-1171 MSQRGGEGVQA
+1171 MGQRGGEGVQA

-1203 MNTLSTLP
+1203 LSTISSLP
-1211 NGMFQNGQSGK
+1211 NGMFLNGENGK
-1222 DQFIAAIKSGDFQGA
+1222 NQFLTAIKSGDFQGA
-1237 GKFLLDGVKLG
+1237 GKYLVDGVKMG
-1248 ASPLP
+1248 TDSIDS
-1253 GEMNNIGKQGG
+1253 EMKTKGQTGG
-1264 NANADGLKSTAEANK
+1264 QNFADGVKGKEGAAK
-1279 SAGAE
+1279 SAGSAV
-1284 LKNNAK
+1284 KNKAK
-1290 NGAFDPNLFKMTGAN
+1290 EGATDPNAFKAVGSKDSA
-1305 NASGFN
+1305 GFN
-1311 GGILDGKGNAFSA
+1311 NGVMGGKGGAYSA
-1324 GSGIGNSAK
+1324 GSSVGNSAK
-1333 SGAASVDSSGVG
+1333 SGAGSVDSSGVG

-1352 AQGIASGGM
+1352 VNGILSGMGA
-1361 MVAGAA
+1361 VGRAAA
-1367 SALANKAL
+1367 SLANKAL

-1387 SKESKKLGGDFG
+1387 AKKSKKLGGDFG
-1399 TGYSLGIADK
+1399 SGYSLGIASK
-1409 NKAVTKAANN
+1409 TKAVNKAASN
-1419 LVASALGTES
+1419 LVAGALGTES

-1447 AGLHSKNKSVGQ
+1447 AGLHSKNKSRGQ

-1464 ALSSIEGY
+1464 ALNSIEGY
-1472 IGQQTNKLAA
+1472 IVQQTNRLAA

-1511 AASITEKMQS
+1511 AASITEKMKS

-1526 NVDPENPQSIQAEMQ
+1526 NVDPENPKSIQQEMQ

-1567 SDILESGVENGSSYA
+1567 NDILEAGVENGSSYA

-1626 KGLINGLNS
+1626 RGLINGLNS
-1635 QKKQLENTA
+1635 QKKQLEKTA

-1656 KALRIHSPSRVA
+1656 KALKIHSPSRVA

-1709 VPAITLP
+1709 VPTINLP

-1754 KAIKESG
+1754 KAIQQSG
-1761 AKPVILNL
+1761 DRPINFYV
-1769 DGEVLAN
+1769 DGKDLADNTN
-1776 NSNNRIGSMTDL
+1776 NHLGSSTSL
-1788 GLYGGGLL
+1788 AFYGKGL

>member
-9 EISLDDKKA
+9 EISLDDTKA
-18 DKQLDAFEKD
+18 DKQLDTFEKD

-65 FKSMGS
+65 FKSMGN

-78 ASLNFMRELPSN
+78 ASLSFMRELPAN
-90 VQAALS
+90 VGSALS

-111 ASITAIKELGTS
+111 ASITAVKNLGTS

-151 VSINVIKS
+151 TSINVIKS
-159 IPSAIKSAGIS
+159 IPGAIKSAGSS

-176 SSLQAAKSAAISFAQ
+176 SSLHAAKTAAISFAQ
-191 TTVKVIRSIP
+191 TTVKVIKSIP
-201 SAAKTAAVAVKDSF
+201 GAAKTAATAVKNSF
-215 VVAYKAA
+215 VVAYKAV

-262 ASAAKTTGTTVK
+262 VSAAKTTGTTVK
-274 SALKTGFSAVKSGAK
+274 TALTNGFSAIKSGAK
-289 AAGQAGISALKGLG
+289 TAGQVGISALKGLG
-303 NIAKSTGSL
+303 NAAKSTGSL
-312 IKSGLVSG
+312 IKNGLVSG
-320 FNAAKAAAKGAGAG
+320 FNAAKSAAKGAGAG

-344 KPAEQARFSVLK
+344 KPAEQARFSILR
-356 LAAALG
+356 LAAAFG

-421 GAKKMVAAGMKAA
+421 GAKKMVAAGMQAA

-470 GVAYADDINRLVDAG
+470 GVAYSDDINRLVDAG

-577 QALDVAKNTFKQ
+577 QALDVAKNAFKQ
-589 FAAVTASPEFQ
+589 FASVTASPEFQ

-606 IQKIKELIPVMVKL
+606 IQKIKELIPVLIEL
-620 APTILK
+620 APILAK
-626 VVSAMLALQAVS
+626 VAAGFIAFNIIS
-638 SVYVA
+638 SVYSKIAGLVGAIKGLASSGSLLGSIINTVRGSFLALKVA
-643 FSNIGKMFV
+643 LGSATAAFG
-652 PLKNGLF
+652 
-659 VIATGFMKLAKTI
+659 VIA
-672 RHPITAIKNLAFAIK
+672 
-687 YFIVTSGAVIAI
+687 AVI
-699 VGAVIA
+699 GAVIA

-758 DVLKYIGVG
+758 DILKYVGVG

-794 KGLQGLYYAIKAAFQ
+794 KALQGLYYALKAANQ
-809 ALSGDLKGAKK
+809 AAHWDLKGAKK
-820 SLEQSKEAF
+820 SIEQSKDAF

-843 NYALTGTVE
+843 NYALTGTIE
-852 AFKQMGGE
+852 SLKEMGGE
-860 AENTAKKT
+860 AEKT
-868 ETSGKKIKETL
+868 GTKAETSNKKISSSL
-879 KLVETTA
+879 KLVESTA
-886 KQTETTVSKSNQ
+886 KQTEATVSKSNQ

-913 KLSEKTKSF
+913 KLNEKTKSF
-922 LNAAKDLYG
+922 LNAAKELYSN
-931 QYQESS
+931 YQGSAQ
-937 KKSQDKYSAAME
+937 KSQDKYTAAME
-949 KAQDLEGDKR
+949 KAQSLEGEKR
-959 KKAIADANATLVAEI
+959 KKVIADANATLVAEI

-993 ENKWV
+993 GNKWV

-1033 LLKLSNGKTLN
+1033 LLKLANGKTLN
-1044 EKERSTSIEVQK
+1044 EKERATSIEVQK
-1056 SLYAD
+1056 SLYGD

-1071 ELADLKKK
+1071 ELADLKRK

-1102 NKTLAENLQKW
+1102 NKTLAGNLQKW
-1113 ASEMNTII
+1113 ASEMNAII

-1147 SAVWQDFVKV
+1147 GAVWQDFVKV

-1164 LAGLGAI
+1164 LAGLAAV

-1182 FVTALQSG
+1182 FVTALQIG
-1190 DYTTAALNINNDV
+1190 DYTTAALKINDDV
-1203 MNTLSTLP
+1203 LNTISGLP
-1211 NGMFQNGQSGK
+1211 NSMFLNGQSGK
-1222 DQFIAAIKSGDFQGA
+1222 DQFLLAIKSGDFQGA
-1237 GKFLLDGVKLG
+1237 GKFLLDGVKMG
-1248 ASPLP
+1248 ADPLP
-1253 GEMNNIGKQGG
+1253 GEMEKNGKKSGDAQAKGV
-1264 NANADGLKSTAEANK
+1264 KSTAEANK
-1279 SAGAE
+1279 SAGKE
-1284 LKNNAK
+1284 IKNNAK
-1290 NGAFDPNLFKMTGAN
+1290 SGAFDPNLFKMTGSKN
-1305 NASGFN
+1305 SSGFN
-1311 GGILDGKGNAFSA
+1311 NGILGGKDGAFSA
-1324 GSGIGNSAK
+1324 GTSVGGSAK

-1345 SDFASGY
+1345 SDFAAGFANGIRSG
-1352 AQGIASGGM
+1352 
-1361 MVAGAA
+1361 AGAVGEAAA
-1367 SALANKAL
+1367 SIAAKAL

-1387 SKESKKLGGDFG
+1387 SKKSKKLGGDFG
-1399 TGYSLGIADK
+1399 SGYSLGIASK
-1409 NKAVTKAANN
+1409 TKAVTKAASN
-1419 LVASALGTES
+1419 LVAGALGTEK

-1434 SSTLKDKISSAID
+1434 SSTLKDKVSSAID
-1447 AGLHSKNKSVGQ
+1447 AGLHSKNKSRGQ

-1464 ALSSIEGY
+1464 ALNSIEGY
-1472 IGQQTNKLAA
+1472 IAQQTNKLAA

-1526 NVDPENPQSIQAEMQ
+1526 NVDAENPQSIQQEMQ

-1635 QKKQLENTA
+1635 QKKQLEKTA

-1668 IELGK
+1668 VELGK

-1684 AGAKGAVQSTNK
+1684 AGAKGAVKSTNK
-1696 MVDKVVNAASNMT
+1696 MVDSVVNAASNLT
-1709 VPAITLP
+1709 APKITLP
-1716 KISAEKAL
+1716 HVSAEKAL
-1724 GLKSVDLN
+1724 GLKSSDLN

-1737 KTIIDNKTK
+1737 KAIVEN
-1746 ESSNADLI
+1746 ES
-1754 KAIKESG
+1754 K
-1761 AKPVILNL
+1761 
-1769 DGEVLAN
+1769 N
-1776 NSNNRIGSMTDL
+1776 NSNSDL
-1788 GLYGGGLL
+1788 INAIEKSGGRPIILNVDGKVIADNTNNHLGNSTSLAFYGKGL

>member
-78 ASLNFMRELPSN
+78 ASLNFMRELPAN

-215 VVAYKAA
+215 VVAYKAV

-262 ASAAKTTGTTVK
+262 ASASKTTGTTVK

-344 KPAEQARFSVLK
+344 KPAEQARFSILR
-356 LAAALG
+356 LAAAFG

-470 GVAYADDINRLVDAG
+470 GVAYADDINRLVEAG

-577 QALDVAKNTFKQ
+577 QALDVAKNAFKQ

-600 KKLSDM
+600 KKLSDL
-606 IQKIKELIPVMVKL
+606 IQKIKEFIPVLIEWAPVL
-620 APTILK
+620 AK
-626 VVSAMLALQAVS
+626 VAAGFVAFNIIS
-638 SVYVA
+638 SVYSKVA
-643 FSNIGKMFV
+643 GLVMAFRGLASSGTLLGGIVNTVKGSFLA
-652 PLKNGLF
+652 LKVALGSAAAAF
-659 VIATGFMKLAKTI
+659 GVII
-672 RHPITAIKNLAFAIK
+672 
-687 YFIVTSGAVIAI
+687 AVI
-699 VGAVIA
+699 GAVIA
-705 VLYGMYAAFKENT
+705 VAYGMYVSFKENT
-718 ANIKGFLSGMFDA
+718 ANIKGFLSTMWDG

-747 SALKPVGSGFK
+747 AALKPVGSGFK
-758 DVLKYIGVG
+758 DVLKYVG
-767 VWVAF
+767 VAIWASL
-772 GIVLATV
+772 GLVLAAV

-794 KGLQGLYYAIKAAFQ
+794 KALQGLYYAIKAAFQ
-809 ALSGDLKGAKK
+809 ALHWDLKGAKK
-820 SLEQSKEAF
+820 SLEQSKDAF
-829 VDAGSAIKDAFNKD
+829 VEAGSAIKDAFNKD

-860 AENTAKKT
+860 AEKTAKKT

-898 AIDTMLSGGVDQYGN
+898 AIDTMLSGGVDQYGK
-913 KLSEKTKSF
+913 KLSEKTESF
-922 LNAAKDLYG
+922 LNAAKDLYE
-931 QYQESS
+931 QYQEAT
-937 KKSQDKYSAAME
+937 KKSQDKYSVAME
-949 KAQDLEGDKR
+949 KAQSLEGDKR

-993 ENKWV
+993 GNKWV

-1113 ASEMNTII
+1113 ASEMNAII

-1164 LAGLGAI
+1164 LAGLAAV
-1171 MSQRGGEGVQA
+1171 MSKRGGEGVQA

-1190 DYTTAALNINNDV
+1190 DYTTAALNINDDV

-1222 DQFIAAIKSGDFQGA
+1222 DQFITAIKSGDFQGA

-1290 NGAFDPNLFKMTGAN
+1290 NGAFDPNLFKMTGSN

-1311 GGILDGKGNAFSA
+1311 SGILDGKGNAFSA
-1324 GSGIGNSAK
+1324 GTGIGNSAK
-1333 SGAASVDSSGVG
+1333 SGAGSVDSSGVG

-1352 AQGIASGGM
+1352 VNGILSGMGA
-1361 MVAGAA
+1361 VGEAAA
-1367 SALANKAL
+1367 SLASKAL

-1387 SKESKKLGGDFG
+1387 AKKSKKLGGDFG
-1399 TGYSLGIADK
+1399 TGYSLGISEK

-1447 AGLHSKNKSVGQ
+1447 AGLHSKNKSTGQ

-1526 NVDPENPQSIQAEMQ
+1526 NVDAENPQSIQQEMQ

-1673 FFTGGLGNGVL
+1673 FFTDGLGNGVL

-1696 MVDKVVNAASNMT
+1696 MVDKVVNAASNLT

-1754 KAIKESG
+1754 KAIQQSG
-1761 AKPVILNL
+1761 DRPIIFNVDGKNL
-1769 DGEVLAN
+1769 AENA
-1776 NSNNRIGSMTDL
+1776 NNRIGTMGNL

>member
-28 LAKAGTNAGAALDKA
+28 LAKAGTNAGTALDKA

-56 RLKDTFVNA
+56 RLKDTFVNV
-65 FKSMGS
+65 FKSMGN

-78 ASLNFMRELPSN
+78 ASLNFIRELPSN

-96 KLASTVKTGFVNAAK
+96 KLASTVKIGFVNAAK
-111 ASITAIKELGTS
+111 ASITAVKNLGTS

-139 KTVQSSIVSAVK
+139 KTVQSSIASAVK

-159 IPSAIKSAGIS
+159 IPGAIKSAGIS

-191 TTVKVIRSIP
+191 TTVKVIKSIP
-201 SAAKTAAVAVKDSF
+201 GAAKTAATAVKNSF
-215 VVAYKAA
+215 VVAYKAV

-237 KAIPSATKSAALAV
+237 KAIPSATKSAALAI

-344 KPAEQARFSVLK
+344 KPAEQARFSILR
-356 LAAALG
+356 LAAAFG

-577 QALDVAKNTFKQ
+577 QALDVAKNAFKQ

-600 KKLSDM
+600 KKLSDL
-606 IQKIKELIPVMVKL
+606 IQKIKEFIPVLIEWAPVL
-620 APTILK
+620 AK
-626 VVSAMLALQAVS
+626 VAAGFVAFNIIS
-638 SVYVA
+638 SVYSKVAGLVMAFRGLASSGTLLGGIVNTVKGAFVGLKAALGSASVA
-643 FSNIGKMFV
+643 FGV
-652 PLKNGLF
+652 
-659 VIATGFMKLAKTI
+659 
-672 RHPITAIKNLAFAIK
+672 ITA
-687 YFIVTSGAVIAI
+687 VIGS
-699 VGAVIA
+699 VVA
-705 VLYGMYAAFKENT
+705 VLYGMYTAFKENT
-718 ANIKGFLSGMFDA
+718 AGIKGFLSGMWDA

-758 DVLKYIGVG
+758 DILKYIGVG

-809 ALSGDLKGAKK
+809 ALHWDLKGAKK
-820 SLEQSKEAF
+820 SLEQSKDAF

-860 AENTAKKT
+860 AEKTAKKT
-868 ETSGKKIKETL
+868 ETSGKKIKDTL

-898 AIDTMLSGGVDQYGN
+898 AIDMMLSGGVDQYGK
-913 KLSEKTKSF
+913 KLNEKTKSF
-922 LNAAKDLYG
+922 LNAAKDLYE
-931 QYQESS
+931 QYQEAT
-937 KKSQDKYSAAME
+937 KKSQDKYSVAME
-949 KAQDLEGDKR
+949 KAQSLEGDKR
-959 KKAIADANATLVAEI
+959 KKAIADANKTLVDETT
-974 DKNNGTLLTL
+974 KNNSTLLTL
-984 QADYAKLLK
+984 QSDYSNMLKTNRWAD
-993 ENKWV
+993 
-998 DGTELT
+998 GQELT
-1004 AQQKKFLQQQTAD
+1004 AQQKKFLQQQTTD
-1017 IQAELAKQNQ
+1017 IQTELAKQNQ
-1027 LYVEGN
+1027 LYVEAN
-1033 LLKLSNGKTLN
+1033 LLRLEQGKSLN
-1044 EKERSTSIEVQK
+1044 EKERNTSLEVQK
-1056 SLYAD
+1056 SLYEEK
-1061 RKKAVETGEK
+1061 KKAVETGEK
-1071 ELADLKKK
+1071 SLADLKKK
-1079 KSDATTETEK
+1079 KADASTETEK

-1102 NKTLAENLQKW
+1102 NKTLSTNLKNW
-1113 ASEMNTII
+1113 ATEMNAII
-1121 ANGGTLNAETFAKG
+1121 ANGGTLNAETFASG
-1135 LSEMGNISDEQL
+1135 LSQLGNISDEQL
-1147 SAVWQDFVKV
+1147 SALWQNFV
-1157 SGSIDNT
+1157 STSTSIDNT
-1164 LAGLGAI
+1164 LSGLAAI
-1171 MSQRGGEGVQA
+1171 MGQRGGEGVQA

-1222 DQFIAAIKSGDFQGA
+1222 DQFITAIKSGDFQGA

-1324 GSGIGNSAK
+1324 GTGIGNSAK

-1352 AQGIASGGM
+1352 VNGILSGMGA
-1361 MVAGAA
+1361 VGEAAG
-1367 SALANKAL
+1367 SLANKAL
-1375 AAVQKKQDSHSP
+1375 QAVKDAQKSKSP
-1387 SKESKKLGGDFG
+1387 SKKAKKLGGDFG
-1399 TGYSLGIADK
+1399 SGYSLGIASK
-1409 NKAVTKAANN
+1409 TKAVNKAASN
-1419 LVASALGTES
+1419 LVAGALGTES

-1447 AGLHSKNKSVGQ
+1447 AGLHSKNKSSGQ

-1464 ALSSIEGY
+1464 ALNSIEGY
-1472 IGQQTNKLAA
+1472 IVQQTNRLAA

-1567 SDILESGVENGSSYA
+1567 NDILEAGVENGSSYA

-1626 KGLINGLNS
+1626 RGLINGLNS
-1635 QKKQLENTA
+1635 QKKQLEKTA

-1656 KALRIHSPSRVA
+1656 KALKIHSPSRVA

-1673 FFTGGLGNGVL
+1673 FFTGSLGNGVL

-1696 MVDKVVNAASNMT
+1696 MVDKVVNAASYMT
-1709 VPAITLP
+1709 VPTINLP

-1737 KTIIDNKTK
+1737 KTIINNKTK

-1754 KAIKESG
+1754 KAIQQSG
-1761 AKPVILNL
+1761 DRPIIFNV
-1769 DGEVLAN
+1769 DGKDIADNTN
-1776 NSNNRIGSMTDL
+1776 NHIGSSTSL
-1788 GLYGGGLL
+1788 AFYGKGL